1 MKLSKNNIQSKLQK
15 EAHQIPHFSI
25 RKLTIGAASVLLS
38 TSLYLN
44 WNNLNALAAENS
56 STKHGTYD
64 VNKKQENPPAANE
77 SLKTT
82 NKMVDKKLVNQKVN
96 QTDAELKAHI
106 ATAENLNS
114 DKITPKTNQQL
125 DLAIATAKTAI
136 QSYSEDAKKDT
147 AHRLKTVV
155 LQAKKEAAEKTK
167 KESVKSVS
175 VDNLKAL
182 SDQLFDKT
190 MHLDQTKADKGE
202 LQKIIDFGIELDSF
216 LKNKNLKAE
225 QLNNYETNAKRMLAL
240 VDKLPKIQINAHGK
254 SMPQSRSY
262 ADRDGEDR
270 DFDLKNLSLHKPLSA
285 KEFNSDQ
292 FKLQQEKN
300 SAIAF
305 LQYALSW
312 NNNPQNTVVDET
324 AGGNKVKD
332 EEIKENAILGINVA
346 NNREQIR
353 QWLDYVFW
361 HKRGMFIVPQSPDGN
376 TTGNDVFALYKP
388 GTFLYGTHNNAKEI
402 PTVKEIHNTV
412 YVKNSLIKD
421 QTGKLVGY
429 HWTVEFNQQ
438 HADRKSGHY
447 YFTTPKGQSIVSSND
462 SKNGI
467 KFADAAIVSTDASGH
482 SKTLTGR
489 GYTVDN
495 IWQNATQNDFLPADR
510 VSGTAQGPEKY
521 YGQQNWK
528 TYTKNGVNQ
537 WWGCGNFAK
546 WSYIGSAHTLK
557 DIIYKHYWQ
566 GSNYS
571 QSGCTKLNKDEWGD
585 EAQFTN
591 SRDGIKMGPF
601 IDNLY
606 KYKYDFVNGK
616 SSDYQRIDYAQLIQE
631 NTDRVYMFEAKQD
644 DPNTY
649 KITFDTR
656 IDDPKSTNVHNPYYA
671 AGYHSYENRTTVNYM
686 QWGGLRFKPELSITV
701 NGKKNNILVDPQT
714 HNDYVEVHE
723 GEKTKISLNS
733 KNDKQGLAMWS
744 TEYKSTS
751 ALSWQLGKAD
761 ENLFNADYKETP
773 VDVDNNAANPYVHQN
788 ARMELSGVVIAK
800 PGSEMNIAWA
810 GSGMPNFTADDITS
824 VYGDKTQM
832 DDGLNAFLPNREI
845 RAVNVRVIPA
855 AAYAQ
860 KTKIAIR
867 FKGQQIVLS
876 EQEKQAI
883 KKTIYDANKD
893 HYDIKNGEN
902 GITVDNSGNVSFTIQ
917 FNAAKH
923 KDDRANMQ
931 YRTLKLKPADTLSYT
946 TIDIKPVDGSASF
959 SLNSKNGAI
968 DPTLTV
974 YNHEPYQV
982 KVNATDTTSKMNDFL
997 TSGGTNVPN
1006 LTTDHND
1013 YQKNHRGMHVDDKT
1027 PYVLTMNGQGL
1038 SKDGKTYKIKFESWD
1053 GNDTKTVSQ
1062 EVKVVVADQAGRYQN
1077 KVKGRTWTVE
1087 VNDKIADHLKPENF
1101 VDDSTKAMLGKAPSG
1116 VAGKTGVTYTFKNGV
1131 PAHDHVTKGNTP
1143 KDVTVVAKFTDNST
1157 LEIKGKLIV
1166 NDTQAPIVEFDTT
1179 DHKVAN
1185 EGNNN
1190 YQLNVYSNEKF
1201 DVAIKAHDN
1210 SNIVQDLRAKQGN
1223 TLPQWISSDEEQVQT
1238 KYKADTKGKRDS
1250 KGTSNN
1256 PYIIH
1261 LTGTVPNNMVN
1272 QTYKVSATA
1281 WDDVDHTGT
1290 ANLEIHILPQCD
1302 KYKNLLQGKTQT
1314 IEVKEAIPD
1323 IKSFV
1328 TAKGVQLPDSVKY
1341 AYEGTGF
1348 DNTNIKEQ
1356 NAVIKLTFADKSY
1369 LDVHAK
1375 LNVQDTHLATVQFAS
1390 TDAHVKVSD
1399 NKYIQSTKPS
1409 DTKQS
1414 KVTITAY
1421 VNEEF
1426 GVNVNANDN
1435 SGHIQDVLLSKDN
1448 GSLAWMTSNDRDY
1461 QQHNR
1466 YKAVSESHPY
1476 QIQLTGTPT
1485 TKGTS
1490 TAVIKTWDGA
1500 NHEGDIKFTINVLD
1514 QAAQFD
1520 GDKLNGA
1527 TKTVEVNDN
1536 VVLSPTDFVDAKTQA
1551 LLKKAA
1557 NDVKYTWTTSDG
1569 KQPANNTVST
1579 KTNGKY
1585 QPSDVK
1591 IIAKFSDGS
1600 TKTITGH
1607 LIVQDT
1613 KAPTVK
1619 FEETPNVTGNKI
1631 TIGTETSNNQK
1642 SVTITTYRNEKFS
1655 FDVKANDNSKLVSD
1669 VKLTG
1674 TTLEGTSTDHDSK
1687 KDHGTDPYTLTIFG
1701 SFTPTTQTGQYTRA
1715 IQATDKAGN
1724 SSNTSF
1730 KFYVK
1735 EQAAQF
1741 DGQTLTGQTQ
1751 TVTLHTKIN
1760 QNEVERYVSDATKSL
1775 LKKANGNVTYS
1786 FKDMKEL
1793 STDAVSAD
1801 GKQVHVIATFS
1812 DKSTKEIIGT
1822 LIVNDKNA
1830 PTVNFVKGTNSGPV
1844 QIDNQSKTITVY
1856 RNENFNIN
1864 ANVKDDSK
1872 VVNDA
1877 KLTSKDTATHNEFT
1891 ITTDHDSNHNHGHDP
1906 YVLNISGGFGTQAKL
1921 GSYSRTIHA
1930 VDGNNNS
1937 GDTNFKFVVKDQ
1949 AAQFDGD
1956 QLHGAT
1962 KTVEVNSG
1970 YTPKAEDFI
1979 DKNTLTKIKAAN
1991 GNVALSFKQ
2000 GTPKIE
2006 TVKTETVPITV
2017 TFSDKSTRVING
2029 TLKVQDT
2036 TVPSLKLIKTNSNKK
2051 NRVGE
2056 ITCTPSDSKHKN
2068 STATVV
2074 VYRNEQFSIQALAT
2088 DNSNIINDARF
2099 HGSAADITDNH
2110 DVYQAQYRGKKG
2122 KVNDPY
2128 VVTIE
2133 GGFSKDLKFD
2143 PNTHTKTIDGSYV
2156 RAWDGVDNTNDLKI
2170 KFIVKDQS
2178 AQFDNDKLNGT
2189 TKVVEINSAN
2199 IPQAQDF
2206 IDPATLKKLNAAKD
2220 GITCTFVGDKA
2231 PKIDTVKINEP
2242 VNVVVTFSDKST
2254 KTIQGHLTV
2263 KDTTAPVITVSKA
2276 EKGKCVVNGDQIT
2289 VYNNEPFNLNVS
2301 AVDNSNHVSNITI
2314 EGTHEGVSLT
2324 SDHKGEGSKAKPYT
2338 AVISGTFNDKGTHTI
2353 TLDAT
2358 DASHNKGTKKL
2369 TVVVKGQDAQFDNQ
2383 TLTGITKTVEV
2394 NDDSVSLKPEDFV
2407 SQDTKNLLGKATKGV
2422 KWTFVDNKELDK
2434 SKVTSAN
2441 TGKEVHI
2448 KAEFA
2453 DKTSKTIVG
2462 HLIVQDTKAPTLE
2475 LVSSDPKSKDIV
2487 VTKGSDNSY
2496 NITVYRGR
2504 EFKLLAK
2511 ATDNSHVVTDVNI
2524 AGGDINGF
2532 SNDHDTYIKNLAKN
2546 PKGTSK
2552 DPYVLTMKGTFA
2564 NDFSTGLYTRT
2575 VTAKDASGH
2584 STTITMKITLKS
2596 QNERFKDEFHGYKV
2610 LVPEQLDWPQIFK
2623 AENQPVPPKDFV
2635 AIPAD
2640 APDNLSYRFEC
2651 DDSGNPCIYVDFAD
2665 KSSLK
2670 LSLETIT
2677 ADAQNKNRV
2686 AETIQRNIIIK
2697 KDGQSTTS
2705 VQKAEF
2711 IRYIILKSEGIS
2723 KISSIALDKD
2733 LRSASISDEYGQWLT
2748 KSKSNDNEVTYS
2760 DNAELSKYDAK
2771 KIVGYQKVE
2780 TANDTLEVKPNS
2792 NDSINK
2798 YLIEKTDEND
2808 FSPAKKI
2815 PDIVIEYKRLADVIS
2830 VGPNVEKPAGY
2841 VTVTFSAGEHGKL
2854 SGTTSYYVN
2863 PEATQVELTAPTV
2876 QANTGYKFKTWD
2888 KALKGQFKSD
2898 TKITAQYEQLAN
2910 VITND
2915 GQHEKPAG
2923 YVTVTF
2929 DAGEHGKL
2937 SGQTSYY
2944 VNPEATQVELTAPTV
2959 QANTGYKFKTWDKA
2973 LKGQFKSD
2981 TKITAQYEQ
2990 LANVI
2995 TNDGQHEKP
3004 AGYVTV
3010 TFDAGEHGKLSGQT
3024 SYYVNPE
3031 ATQVELT
3038 APTVQANT
3046 GYKFKTWDKALKG
3059 QFKSDTKITAQ
3070 YEQLANVITNDGQH
3084 EKPAG
3089 YVTVTFDAGE
3099 HGKLSGQTSYYVN
3112 PEATQVELT
3121 APTVQ
3126 ANTGYKFKTWDK
3138 ALKGQFKSDTKI
3150 TAQYEQLANVI
3161 TNDGQHEKPAGYVT
3175 VTFDAGEHGKLSGQT
3190 SYYVNPEATQVELT
3204 APTVQANT
3212 GYKFK
3217 TWDKALKGQFK
3228 SDTKITAQYEQL
3240 ANVITNDGQ
3249 HEKPAGYVTVTF
3261 DAGEHG
3267 KLSGQ
3272 TSYYVNPEATQV
3284 ELTAPTVQANTGY
3297 KFKTWDKALKGQF
3310 KSDTKIT
3317 AQYEQLAN
3325 VITNDGQHE
3334 KPAGYVTV
3342 TFDAGEHG
3350 KLSGQTSYYVNPEA
3364 TQVELTAPTVQANT
3378 GYKFKTWD
3386 KALKGQFKSDTKITA
3401 QYEQLANVITNDGQ
3415 HEKPAGYV
3423 TVTFDAGEHGKLS
3436 GQTSYYVNPEA
3447 TQVELTAPTVQANT
3461 GYKFK
3466 TWDKALKGQFKSD
3479 TKITAQY
3486 EQLANVITNDGQ
3498 HEKPAGYVTVTFDA
3512 GEHGKLSGQTSYYV
3526 NPEATQVELT
3536 APTVQAN
3543 TGYKFKTWDKALK
3556 GQFKSDT
3563 KITAQYE
3570 QLANVITNDGQHE
3583 KPAGYVTVTFD
3594 AGEHGKLS
3602 GQTSYY
3608 VNPEATQVELTA
3620 PTVQANTGYKF
3631 KTWDKALK
3639 GQFKSDTKITAQ
3651 YEQLANVI
3659 TNDGQ
3664 HEKPAGYV
3672 TVTFDAG
3679 EHGKLSGQT
3688 SYYVNP
3694 EATQVELTAP
3704 TVQANTGYKFKTW
3717 DKALKGQFKSDT
3729 KITAQYEQLANVIT
3743 NDGQHE
3749 KPAGYVTVTFDAGE
3763 HGKLSGQ
3770 TSYYVN
3776 PEATQVE
3783 LTAPTVQANTGYK
3796 FKTWDKALKGQFKSD
3811 TKITAQYEQLANVIT
3826 NDGQHEKPAGYV
3838 TVTFDAGEHGKL
3850 SGQTSYYVNPE
3861 ATQVELTA
3869 PTVQANTGYKFKTW
3883 DKALKGQFKSDTK
3896 ITAQY
3901 EQLANVITN
3910 DGQHEKPAGYV
3921 TVTFDAGEHGKLSG
3935 QTSYYVNPEAT
3946 QVELT
3951 APTVQANTGYKF
3963 KTWDK
3968 ALKGQFKSDT
3978 KITAQYEQL
3987 ANVITNDGQHEK
3999 PAGYVTVTFDAGEHG
4014 KLSGQTSYYVNPEA
4028 TQVELTAPTVQANT
4042 GYKFKTWD
4050 KALKGQFKS
4059 DTKITAQYEQLA
4071 NVITNDGQHEKPA
4084 GYVTV
4089 TFDAGEHGK
4098 LSGQTSY
4105 YVNPEATQVELTAPT
4120 VQANTGYKFK
4130 TWDKALKG
4138 QFKSDTK
4145 ITAQYEQ
4152 LANVIT
4158 NDGQHEKPAGY
4169 VTVTFDAGEHGKL
4182 SGQTSYYVNP
4192 EATQVELTAP
4202 TVQANTGYKF
4212 KTWDKALKG
4221 QFKSDTKI
4229 TAQYNKYD
4237 DVIPVGPNVQKPI
4250 DNISNNDTIGNDLMN
4265 NTSDLN
4271 NEANKLLTANK
4282 PKDLST
4288 TEKKTNSKITK
4299 RLPQTGEKEN
4309 SVLGL
4314 LIIGLSG
4321 LLGIV
4326 DRKKRKDK

>member
-1 MKLSKNNIQSKLQK
+1 MGEVLKMKLSKNNIQSKLQK

-190 MHLDQTKADKGE
+190 MHLDQTKADKGDV
-202 LQKIIDFGIELDSF
+202 QKIIDFGIELDGF

-262 ADRDGEDR
+262 EDRDGEDR

-429 HWTVEFNQQ
+429 HWTVEFNHQ

-462 SKNGI
+462 SKNGV

-510 VSGTAQGPEKY
+510 VSGTAQGPETY
-521 YGQQNWK
+521 YGKQSWK
-528 TYTKNGVNQ
+528 TYTRNGVNL
-537 WWGCGNFAK
+537 WWGGGSFSRWN
-546 WSYIGSAHTLK
+546 YIGSAHTLK

-566 GSNYS
+566 GSNYP

-606 KYKYDFVNGK
+606 KYKYDFNKGE

-631 NTDRVYMFEAKQD
+631 NTDRVYMFESKQD
-644 DPNTY
+644 DTNTY

-671 AGYHSYENRTTVNYM
+671 AGYHSYENKTTVNYM
-686 QWGGLRFKPELSITV
+686 QWGGLRFKPELSITI

-744 TEYKSTS
+744 TDYKSTS

-773 VDVDNNAANPYVHQN
+773 VDADNNAANPYVHQN

-810 GSGMPNFTADDITS
+810 GSGMPNFTADDITNI
-824 VYGDKTQM
+824 YGNKTQM

-845 RAVNVRVIPA
+845 RSVNVRVIPA

-876 EQEKQAI
+876 EQEKQDI

-923 KDDRANMQ
+923 KGDRANMQ
-931 YRTLKLKPADTLSYT
+931 YRKLTLKPADTLSYT

-997 TSGGTNVPN
+997 TNGGTNVTG
-1006 LTTDHND
+1006 LSTDHNE
-1013 YQKNHRGMHVDDKT
+1013 YQKNHRGMQVDDKT

-1087 VNDKIADHLKPENF
+1087 VNDKTADHLKPDNF

-1166 NDTQAPIVEFDTT
+1166 NDTQNPIVEFDTT
-1179 DHKVAN
+1179 DHKIVN

-1190 YQLNVYSNEKF
+1190 YRLNVYSNEKF

-1210 SNIVQDLRAKQGN
+1210 SNIVQDLRVKYGN
-1223 TLPQWISSDEEQVQT
+1223 TLPNWISSDEDQVQT
-1238 KYKADTKGKRDS
+1238 KYKSDTKGKRDS

-1290 ANLEIHILPQCD
+1290 ANLEIHVLPQCD
-1302 KYKNLLQGKTQT
+1302 KYKNLLQGNTQT

-1323 IKSFV
+1323 IKTFV
-1328 TAKGVQLPDSVKY
+1328 TAKGVKLPNNVKY
-1341 AYEGTGF
+1341 TYKGTGF

-1356 NAVIKLTFADKSY
+1356 NAVIKLTFADNSY
-1369 LDVHAK
+1369 IDVNAK

-1399 NKYIQSTKPS
+1399 NKYLQSTKPS

-1414 KVTITAY
+1414 SVTITAY
-1421 VNEEF
+1421 VNEQL

-1435 SGHIQDVLLSKDN
+1435 SGHILDVLLSKDN
-1448 GSLAWMTSNDRDY
+1448 GSLTWMTSNDRDY

-1466 YKAVSESHPY
+1466 NKAVSESHPY

-1585 QPSDVK
+1585 QPSDIK

-1619 FEETPNVTGNKI
+1619 FEMTPNVTGNKI

-1642 SVTITTYRNEKFS
+1642 LVTITTYRNEKFS

-1687 KDHGTDPYTLTIFG
+1687 KDHGTDPYKLTISG
-1701 SFTPTTQTGQYTRA
+1701 SFTPTTQTGQYTRT

-1760 QNEVERYVSDATKSL
+1760 PNEVERYVSDATKSL

-1856 RNENFNIN
+1856 RNEKFNIN

-1872 VVNDA
+1872 VVKDA
-1877 KLTSKDTATHNEFT
+1877 KLISKDAATHTEFT

-1906 YVLNISGGFGTQAKL
+1906 YVLNISGSFTDKAAL
-1921 GSYSRTIHA
+1921 GNYSRTIHA
-1930 VDGNNNS
+1930 VDGNNNA
-1937 GDTNFKFVVKDQ
+1937 GDTNFKFVVKNQ
-1949 AAQFDGD
+1949 SAQFDSD
-1956 QLHGAT
+1956 QLNGAT

-1979 DKNTLTKIKAAN
+1979 DKATKQKLDAAN
-1991 GNVALSFKQ
+1991 GTENYAFAKQ
-2000 GTPKIE
+2000 PTIDK
-2006 TVKTETVPITV
+2006 VKTETVPITV
-2017 TFSDKSTRVING
+2017 TFSDGSHKVING

-2178 AQFDNDKLNGT
+2178 AQFDNDKLNGI
-2189 TKVVEINSAN
+2189 TKIVEINSAN

-2206 IDPATLKKLNAAKD
+2206 IDPATLKKLSSAKD
-2220 GITCTFVGDKA
+2220 GITCTFADGKE
-2231 PKIDTVKINEP
+2231 PKIDTVKTNEK
-2242 VNVVVTFSDKST
+2242 VSVVVTFSDKST
-2254 KTIQGHLTV
+2254 KTIYGHLTV
-2263 KDTTAPVITVSKA
+2263 KDTTAPAITVSKA

-2338 AVISGTFNDKGTHTI
+2338 SVISGTFNDKGKHTI
-2353 TLDAT
+2353 TLNAT
-2358 DASHNKGTKKL
+2358 DASNNKGTKKL
-2369 TVVVKGQDAQFDNQ
+2369 TVVVKDQADQFDNQ

-2453 DKTSKTIVG
+2453 DKTSKTILG

-2475 LVSSDPKSKDIV
+2475 LVSSDPKSKDVV

-2511 ATDNSHVVTDVNI
+2511 ATDNSHIVTDVNI

-2610 LVPEQLDWPQIFK
+2610 LVPEKLDWQQIFK

-2640 APDNLSYRFEC
+2640 APDNLSYKFEC

-2748 KSKSNDNEVTYS
+2748 KSKSNDNVVTYS

-2771 KIVGYQKVE
+2771 NIVGYQKVE

-2815 PDIVIEYKRLADVIS
+2815 SDIVIEYKRLA
-2830 VGPNVEKPAGY
+2830 
-2841 VTVTFSAGEHGKL
+2841 
-2854 SGTTSYYVN
+2854 
-2863 PEATQVELTAPTV
+2863 
-2876 QANTGYKFKTWD
+2876 
-2888 KALKGQFKSD
+2888 
-2898 TKITAQYEQLAN
+2898 
-2910 VITND
+2910 
-2915 GQHEKPAG
+2915 
-2923 YVTVTF
+2923 
-2929 DAGEHGKL
+2929 
-2937 SGQTSYY
+2937 
-2944 VNPEATQVELTAPTV
+2944 
-2959 QANTGYKFKTWDKA
+2959 
-2973 LKGQFKSD
+2973 
-2981 TKITAQYEQ
+2981 
-2990 LANVI
+2990 
-2995 TNDGQHEKP
+2995 
-3004 AGYVTV
+3004 
-3010 TFDAGEHGKLSGQT
+3010 
-3024 SYYVNPE
+3024 
-3031 ATQVELT
+3031 
-3038 APTVQANT
+3038 
-3046 GYKFKTWDKALKG
+3046 
-3059 QFKSDTKITAQ
+3059 
-3070 YEQLANVITNDGQH
+3070 
-3084 EKPAG
+3084 
-3089 YVTVTFDAGE
+3089 
-3099 HGKLSGQTSYYVN
+3099 
-3112 PEATQVELT
+3112 
-3121 APTVQ
+3121 
-3126 ANTGYKFKTWDK
+3126 
-3138 ALKGQFKSDTKI
+3138 
-3150 TAQYEQLANVI
+3150 
-3161 TNDGQHEKPAGYVT
+3161 
-3175 VTFDAGEHGKLSGQT
+3175 
-3190 SYYVNPEATQVELT
+3190 
-3204 APTVQANT
+3204 
-3212 GYKFK
+3212 
-3217 TWDKALKGQFK
+3217 
-3228 SDTKITAQYEQL
+3228 
-3240 ANVITNDGQ
+3240 
-3249 HEKPAGYVTVTF
+3249 
-3261 DAGEHG
+3261 
-3267 KLSGQ
+3267 
-3272 TSYYVNPEATQV
+3272 
-3284 ELTAPTVQANTGY
+3284 
-3297 KFKTWDKALKGQF
+3297 
-3310 KSDTKIT
+3310 
-3317 AQYEQLAN
+3317 
-3325 VITNDGQHE
+3325 
-3334 KPAGYVTV
+3334 
-3342 TFDAGEHG
+3342 
-3350 KLSGQTSYYVNPEA
+3350 
-3364 TQVELTAPTVQANT
+3364 
-3378 GYKFKTWD
+3378 
-3386 KALKGQFKSDTKITA
+3386 
-3401 QYEQLANVITNDGQ
+3401 
-3415 HEKPAGYV
+3415 
-3423 TVTFDAGEHGKLS
+3423 
-3436 GQTSYYVNPEA
+3436 
-3447 TQVELTAPTVQANT
+3447 
-3461 GYKFK
+3461 
-3466 TWDKALKGQFKSD
+3466 
-3479 TKITAQY
+3479 
-3486 EQLANVITNDGQ
+3486 
-3498 HEKPAGYVTVTFDA
+3498 
-3512 GEHGKLSGQTSYYV
+3512 
-3526 NPEATQVELT
+3526 
-3536 APTVQAN
+3536 
-3543 TGYKFKTWDKALK
+3543 
-3556 GQFKSDT
+3556 
-3563 KITAQYE
+3563 
-3570 QLANVITNDGQHE
+3570 
-3583 KPAGYVTVTFD
+3583 
-3594 AGEHGKLS
+3594 
-3602 GQTSYY
+3602 
-3608 VNPEATQVELTA
+3608 
-3620 PTVQANTGYKF
+3620 
-3631 KTWDKALK
+3631 
-3639 GQFKSDTKITAQ
+3639 
-3651 YEQLANVI
+3651 
-3659 TNDGQ
+3659 
-3664 HEKPAGYV
+3664 
-3672 TVTFDAG
+3672 
-3679 EHGKLSGQT
+3679 
-3688 SYYVNP
+3688 
-3694 EATQVELTAP
+3694 
-3704 TVQANTGYKFKTW
+3704 
-3717 DKALKGQFKSDT
+3717 
-3729 KITAQYEQLANVIT
+3729 
-3743 NDGQHE
+3743 
-3749 KPAGYVTVTFDAGE
+3749 
-3763 HGKLSGQ
+3763 
-3770 TSYYVN
+3770 
-3776 PEATQVE
+3776 
-3783 LTAPTVQANTGYK
+3783 
-3796 FKTWDKALKGQFKSD
+3796 
-3811 TKITAQYEQLANVIT
+3811 
-3826 NDGQHEKPAGYV
+3826 
-3838 TVTFDAGEHGKL
+3838 
-3850 SGQTSYYVNPE
+3850 
-3861 ATQVELTA
+3861 
-3869 PTVQANTGYKFKTW
+3869 
-3883 DKALKGQFKSDTK
+3883 
-3896 ITAQY
+3896 
-3901 EQLANVITN
+3901 
-3910 DGQHEKPAGYV
+3910 
-3921 TVTFDAGEHGKLSG
+3921 
-3935 QTSYYVNPEAT
+3935 
-3946 QVELT
+3946 
-3951 APTVQANTGYKF
+3951 
-3963 KTWDK
+3963 
-3968 ALKGQFKSDT
+3968 
-3978 KITAQYEQL
+3978 
-3987 ANVITNDGQHEK
+3987 
-3999 PAGYVTVTFDAGEHG
+3999 
-4014 KLSGQTSYYVNPEA
+4014 
-4028 TQVELTAPTVQANT
+4028 
-4042 GYKFKTWD
+4042 
-4050 KALKGQFKS
+4050 
-4059 DTKITAQYEQLA
+4059 
-4071 NVITNDGQHEKPA
+4071 
-4084 GYVTV
+4084 
-4089 TFDAGEHGK
+4089 
-4098 LSGQTSY
+4098 
-4105 YVNPEATQVELTAPT
+4105 
-4120 VQANTGYKFK
+4120 
-4130 TWDKALKG
+4130 
-4138 QFKSDTK
+4138 
-4145 ITAQYEQ
+4145 
-4152 LANVIT
+4152 
-4158 NDGQHEKPAGY
+4158 
-4169 VTVTFDAGEHGKL
+4169 
-4182 SGQTSYYVNP
+4182 
-4192 EATQVELTAP
+4192 
-4202 TVQANTGYKF
+4202 
-4212 KTWDKALKG
+4212 
-4221 QFKSDTKI
+4221 
-4229 TAQYNKYD
+4229 

>member
-262 ADRDGEDR
+262 EDRDGEDR

-300 SAIAF
+300 SVIAF

-312 NNNPQNTVVDET
+312 NNDDRNKILDET
-324 AGGNKVKD
+324 AGNVMVKD
-332 EEIKENAILGINVA
+332 EEIHQNAILGINVA
-346 NNREQIR
+346 KNREQIR
-353 QWLDYVFW
+353 KWLDYVFW

-376 TTGNDVFALYKP
+376 TTGTDVFALYKP

-482 SKTLTGR
+482 SKTLTGK
-489 GYTVDN
+489 GYTVDS

-510 VSGTAQGPEKY
+510 VSGTAQGPETY
-521 YGQQNWK
+521 YGKQSWK

-585 EAQFTN
+585 EAQYTN

-606 KYKYDFVNGK
+606 KYKYDFANGQ

-744 TEYKSTS
+744 TGYKSTS

-810 GSGMPNFTADDITS
+810 GSGMPNFTDEDITS
-824 VYGDKTQM
+824 IYGDKTKM

-876 EQEKQAI
+876 EQEKQDI

-923 KDDRANMQ
+923 KGDRANMQ
-931 YRTLKLKPADTLSYT
+931 YRKLTLKPADTLSYT

-997 TSGGTNVPN
+997 TNSGTNVPN
-1006 LTTDHND
+1006 LTTDHID
-1013 YQKNHRGMHVDDKT
+1013 YQKNHRGMQVDDKT

-1038 SKDGKTYKIKFESWD
+1038 PKDGKTYKIKFESWD
-1053 GNDTKTVSQ
+1053 GNDTKTMSQ
-1062 EVKVVVADQAGRYQN
+1062 DVKVVVADQAGRYQN

-1087 VNDKIADHLKPENF
+1087 VNDKTSDHLKPDNF

-1116 VAGKTGVTYTFKNGV
+1116 VAGKTGVTYTFKNDV

-1166 NDTQAPIVEFDTT
+1166 NDTQKPIVEFDTT
-1179 DHKVAN
+1179 DHKIVN

-1190 YQLNVYSNEKF
+1190 YRLNVYSNEKF

-1210 SNIVQDLRAKQGN
+1210 SNIVRDLRVKHGN

-1238 KYKADTKGKRDS
+1238 KYKSDTKGQRDS

-1261 LTGTVPNNMVN
+1261 ITGTVPNNIVN
-1272 QTYKVSATA
+1272 QEYSIPATA
-1281 WDDVDHTGT
+1281 WDDVDNTGT
-1290 ANLEIHILPQCD
+1290 ARLYLKVLPQCD
-1302 KYKNLLQGKTQT
+1302 KYKNLLHGKTQT

-1328 TAKGVQLPDSVKY
+1328 TAKGVKLPDSVKY
-1341 AYEGTGF
+1341 TYKGTGF

-1356 NAVIKLTFADKSY
+1356 NAVIKLTFADNSY
-1369 LDVHAK
+1369 IDVNAK

-1435 SGHIQDVLLSKDN
+1435 SGHILDVLLSKDN

-1466 YKAVSESHPY
+1466 NKAVSESHPY

-1687 KDHGTDPYTLTIFG
+1687 KDHGTDPYKLTISG
-1701 SFTPTTQTGQYTRA
+1701 SFTPTTQTGQYTRT

-1906 YVLNISGGFGTQAKL
+1906 YVLNISGSFTDKATL
-1921 GSYSRTIHA
+1921 GNYSRTIHA

-1937 GDTNFKFVVKDQ
+1937 GDTNFKFVVKEQ

-1956 QLHGAT
+1956 QLNGAT

-1979 DKNTLTKIKAAN
+1979 DKATKQKLDAAN
-1991 GNVALSFKQ
+1991 GTENYAFAKQ
-2000 GTPKIE
+2000 PTIDK
-2006 TVKTETVPITV
+2006 VKTETVPITV
-2017 TFSDKSTRVING
+2017 TFSDGSHKVING

-2178 AQFDNDKLNGT
+2178 AQFDNDKLNGI
-2189 TKVVEINSAN
+2189 TKIVEINSAN

-2206 IDPATLKKLNAAKD
+2206 IDPATLKKLSSAKD
-2220 GITCTFVGDKA
+2220 GITCTFADGKE
-2231 PKIDTVKINEP
+2231 PKIDTVKTNEK
-2242 VNVVVTFSDKST
+2242 VSVVVTFSDKST
-2254 KTIQGHLTV
+2254 KTIYGHLTV
-2263 KDTTAPVITVSKA
+2263 KDTTAPAITVSKA

-2338 AVISGTFNDKGTHTI
+2338 SVISGTFNDKGKHTI
-2353 TLDAT
+2353 TLNAT
-2358 DASHNKGTKKL
+2358 DASNNKGTKKL
-2369 TVVVKGQDAQFDNQ
+2369 TVVVKDQADQFDNQ

-2394 NDDSVSLKPEDFV
+2394 NDDSVSLNPEDFV

-2453 DKTSKTIVG
+2453 DKTSKTILG

-2475 LVSSDPKSKDIV
+2475 LVSSDPKSKDVV
-2487 VTKGSDNSY
+2487 VTKGSNNSY
-2496 NITVYRGR
+2496 NITVYCGR

-2524 AGGDINGF
+2524 AGGDIKGF

-2686 AETIQRNIIIK
+2686 AETIQRNIIIR

-2705 VQKAEF
+2705 VQKVEF

-2748 KSKSNDNEVTYS
+2748 KSKSNDNVVTYS

-2771 KIVGYQKVE
+2771 NIVGYQKVE

-2815 PDIVIEYKRLADVIS
+2815 SDIVIEYKRLADVI
-2830 VGPNVEKPAGY
+2830 
-2841 VTVTFSAGEHGKL
+2841 
-2854 SGTTSYYVN
+2854 
-2863 PEATQVELTAPTV
+2863 
-2876 QANTGYKFKTWD
+2876 
-2888 KALKGQFKSD
+2888 
-2898 TKITAQYEQLAN
+2898 
-2910 VITND
+2910 
-2915 GQHEKPAG
+2915 
-2923 YVTVTF
+2923 
-2929 DAGEHGKL
+2929 
-2937 SGQTSYY
+2937 
-2944 VNPEATQVELTAPTV
+2944 
-2959 QANTGYKFKTWDKA
+2959 
-2973 LKGQFKSD
+2973 
-2981 TKITAQYEQ
+2981 
-2990 LANVI
+2990 
-2995 TNDGQHEKP
+2995 
-3004 AGYVTV
+3004 
-3010 TFDAGEHGKLSGQT
+3010 
-3024 SYYVNPE
+3024 
-3031 ATQVELT
+3031 
-3038 APTVQANT
+3038 
-3046 GYKFKTWDKALKG
+3046 
-3059 QFKSDTKITAQ
+3059 
-3070 YEQLANVITNDGQH
+3070 
-3084 EKPAG
+3084 
-3089 YVTVTFDAGE
+3089 
-3099 HGKLSGQTSYYVN
+3099 
-3112 PEATQVELT
+3112 
-3121 APTVQ
+3121 
-3126 ANTGYKFKTWDK
+3126 
-3138 ALKGQFKSDTKI
+3138 
-3150 TAQYEQLANVI
+3150 
-3161 TNDGQHEKPAGYVT
+3161 
-3175 VTFDAGEHGKLSGQT
+3175 
-3190 SYYVNPEATQVELT
+3190 
-3204 APTVQANT
+3204 
-3212 GYKFK
+3212 
-3217 TWDKALKGQFK
+3217 
-3228 SDTKITAQYEQL
+3228 
-3240 ANVITNDGQ
+3240 
-3249 HEKPAGYVTVTF
+3249 
-3261 DAGEHG
+3261 
-3267 KLSGQ
+3267 
-3272 TSYYVNPEATQV
+3272 
-3284 ELTAPTVQANTGY
+3284 
-3297 KFKTWDKALKGQF
+3297 
-3310 KSDTKIT
+3310 
-3317 AQYEQLAN
+3317 
-3325 VITNDGQHE
+3325 
-3334 KPAGYVTV
+3334 
-3342 TFDAGEHG
+3342 
-3350 KLSGQTSYYVNPEA
+3350 
-3364 TQVELTAPTVQANT
+3364 
-3378 GYKFKTWD
+3378 
-3386 KALKGQFKSDTKITA
+3386 
-3401 QYEQLANVITNDGQ
+3401 
-3415 HEKPAGYV
+3415 
-3423 TVTFDAGEHGKLS
+3423 
-3436 GQTSYYVNPEA
+3436 
-3447 TQVELTAPTVQANT
+3447 
-3461 GYKFK
+3461 
-3466 TWDKALKGQFKSD
+3466 
-3479 TKITAQY
+3479 
-3486 EQLANVITNDGQ
+3486 
-3498 HEKPAGYVTVTFDA
+3498 
-3512 GEHGKLSGQTSYYV
+3512 
-3526 NPEATQVELT
+3526 
-3536 APTVQAN
+3536 
-3543 TGYKFKTWDKALK
+3543 
-3556 GQFKSDT
+3556 
-3563 KITAQYE
+3563 
-3570 QLANVITNDGQHE
+3570 
-3583 KPAGYVTVTFD
+3583 
-3594 AGEHGKLS
+3594 
-3602 GQTSYY
+3602 
-3608 VNPEATQVELTA
+3608 
-3620 PTVQANTGYKF
+3620 
-3631 KTWDKALK
+3631 
-3639 GQFKSDTKITAQ
+3639 
-3651 YEQLANVI
+3651 
-3659 TNDGQ
+3659 
-3664 HEKPAGYV
+3664 
-3672 TVTFDAG
+3672 
-3679 EHGKLSGQT
+3679 
-3688 SYYVNP
+3688 
-3694 EATQVELTAP
+3694 
-3704 TVQANTGYKFKTW
+3704 
-3717 DKALKGQFKSDT
+3717 
-3729 KITAQYEQLANVIT
+3729 
-3743 NDGQHE
+3743 
-3749 KPAGYVTVTFDAGE
+3749 
-3763 HGKLSGQ
+3763 
-3770 TSYYVN
+3770 
-3776 PEATQVE
+3776 
-3783 LTAPTVQANTGYK
+3783 
-3796 FKTWDKALKGQFKSD
+3796 
-3811 TKITAQYEQLANVIT
+3811 
-3826 NDGQHEKPAGYV
+3826 
-3838 TVTFDAGEHGKL
+3838 
-3850 SGQTSYYVNPE
+3850 
-3861 ATQVELTA
+3861 
-3869 PTVQANTGYKFKTW
+3869 
-3883 DKALKGQFKSDTK
+3883 
-3896 ITAQY
+3896 
-3901 EQLANVITN
+3901 
-3910 DGQHEKPAGYV
+3910 
-3921 TVTFDAGEHGKLSG
+3921 
-3935 QTSYYVNPEAT
+3935 
-3946 QVELT
+3946 
-3951 APTVQANTGYKF
+3951 
-3963 KTWDK
+3963 
-3968 ALKGQFKSDT
+3968 
-3978 KITAQYEQL
+3978 
-3987 ANVITNDGQHEK
+3987 
-3999 PAGYVTVTFDAGEHG
+3999 
-4014 KLSGQTSYYVNPEA
+4014 
-4028 TQVELTAPTVQANT
+4028 
-4042 GYKFKTWD
+4042 
-4050 KALKGQFKS
+4050 
-4059 DTKITAQYEQLA
+4059 
-4071 NVITNDGQHEKPA
+4071 
-4084 GYVTV
+4084 
-4089 TFDAGEHGK
+4089 
-4098 LSGQTSY
+4098 
-4105 YVNPEATQVELTAPT
+4105 
-4120 VQANTGYKFK
+4120 
-4130 TWDKALKG
+4130 
-4138 QFKSDTK
+4138 
-4145 ITAQYEQ
+4145 
-4152 LANVIT
+4152 
-4158 NDGQHEKPAGY
+4158 
-4169 VTVTFDAGEHGKL
+4169 
-4182 SGQTSYYVNP
+4182 
-4192 EATQVELTAP
+4192 
-4202 TVQANTGYKF
+4202 
-4212 KTWDKALKG
+4212 
-4221 QFKSDTKI
+4221 
-4229 TAQYNKYD
+4229 
-4237 DVIPVGPNVQKPI
+4237 PVGPNVQKPV
-4250 DNISNNDTIGNDLMN
+4250 DNISNNNTIGNDLMN

-4271 NEANKLLTANK
+4271 NEVTESSTANK
-4282 PKDLST
+4282 QKDLSA

>member
-1 MKLSKNNIQSKLQK
+1 MGEVLKMKLSKNNIQSKLQK

-190 MHLDQTKADKGE
+190 MHLDQTKADKGDV
-202 LQKIIDFGIELDSF
+202 QKIIDFGIELDGF

-262 ADRDGEDR
+262 EDRDGEDR

-285 KEFNSDQ
+285 KEFNSDK

-312 NNNPQNTVVDET
+312 NKDSRNTIVDET
-324 AGGNKVKD
+324 AGGNKVTD
-332 EEIKENAILGINVA
+332 EEIHQNAILGINVA
-346 NNREQIR
+346 KNREQIR
-353 QWLDYVFW
+353 KWLDYVFW

-376 TTGNDVFALYKP
+376 TTGTDVFALYKP

-546 WSYIGSAHTLK
+546 WSYIASAHTLK

-810 GSGMPNFTADDITS
+810 GSGMPNFTDYDITS
-824 VYGDKTQM
+824 IYGDKTQM

-845 RAVNVRVIPA
+845 RSVNVRVIPA

-867 FKGQQIVLS
+867 FKGQKIVLS

-883 KKTIYDANKD
+883 KKTIYAANKD

-917 FNAAKH
+917 FNAAK
-923 KDDRANMQ
+923 KKGDRANMQ
-931 YRTLKLKPADTLSYT
+931 YRNLTLKPADTLSYT

-959 SLNSKNGAI
+959 SLNSKNGVI

-997 TSGGTNVPN
+997 TNGGTNVTG
-1006 LTTDHND
+1006 LSTDHQE
-1013 YQKNHRGMHVDDKT
+1013 YQKNHRGMQVDDKT

-1038 SKDGKTYKIKFESWD
+1038 PKDGKTYKIKFESWD
-1053 GNDTKTVSQ
+1053 GNDTKTMSQ
-1062 EVKVVVADQAGRYQN
+1062 DVKVVVADQAGRYQN

-1087 VNDKIADHLKPENF
+1087 VNDKTSDHLKPDNF

-1185 EGNNN
+1185 EGNNT

-1210 SNIVQDLRAKQGN
+1210 SNIVRDLRAKQGN
-1223 TLPQWISSDEEQVQT
+1223 TLPQWISSDEDQVQN

-1290 ANLEIHILPQCD
+1290 ANLEIHVLPQCD
-1302 KYKNLLQGKTQT
+1302 KYKNLLQGNTQT

-1323 IKSFV
+1323 IKTFV
-1328 TAKGVQLPDSVKY
+1328 TAKGVKLPNNVKY
-1341 AYEGTGF
+1341 TYKGTGF

-1356 NAVIKLTFADKSY
+1356 NAVIKLTFADNSY
-1369 LDVHAK
+1369 IEVNAK

-1390 TDAHVKVSD
+1390 TDAHVKISD
-1399 NKYIQSTKPS
+1399 KKYIQSTKPS

-1414 KVTITAY
+1414 SVTITAY
-1421 VNEEF
+1421 VNEQF

-1466 YKAVSESHPY
+1466 YKAVSESNPY

-1569 KQPANNTVST
+1569 KQPANNTVSS

-1701 SFTPTTQTGQYTRA
+1701 SFTPTTKTGQYTRT

-1906 YVLNISGGFGTQAKL
+1906 YVLNISGSFGTQAKL

-1930 VDGNNNS
+1930 VDGNNNA
-1937 GDTNFKFVVKDQ
+1937 GDTNFKFVVKNQ
-1949 AAQFDGD
+1949 SAQFDSD
-1956 QLHGAT
+1956 QLNGAT

-1991 GNVALSFKQ
+1991 GNVTLSFKQ

-2006 TVKTETVPITV
+2006 TVKTETVPIIV

-2156 RAWDGVDNTNDLKI
+2156 RAWDGVNNTNDLKI

-2178 AQFDNDKLNGT
+2178 AQFDNDKLNGI
-2189 TKVVEINSAN
+2189 TKIVEINSAN

-2206 IDPATLKKLNAAKD
+2206 IDPATLKKLNSAKD
-2220 GITCTFVGDKA
+2220 GITCTFVNGKK
-2231 PKIDTVKINEP
+2231 PKIDTVKTNEK
-2242 VNVVVTFSDKST
+2242 VSVVVTFSDKST
-2254 KTIQGHLTV
+2254 KTIYGHLTV
-2263 KDTTAPVITVSKA
+2263 KDTTAPAITVSKA

-2338 AVISGTFNDKGTHTI
+2338 SVISGTFNDKGKHTI
-2353 TLDAT
+2353 TLNAT
-2358 DASHNKGTKKL
+2358 DASNNKGTKKL
-2369 TVVVKGQDAQFDNQ
+2369 TVVVKDQADQFDNQ

-2407 SQDTKNLLGKATKGV
+2407 SQDTKNLLGKATQGV

-2453 DKTSKTIVG
+2453 DKTSKTILG

-2475 LVSSDPKSKDIV
+2475 LVSSDPKSKDVV

-2511 ATDNSHVVTDVNI
+2511 ATDNSHIVTDVNI

-2564 NDFSTGLYTRT
+2564 NDFATGSYERT
-2575 VTAKDASGH
+2575 VTAKDASGN

-2640 APDNLSYRFEC
+2640 APDNLSYKFEC

-2677 ADAQNKNRV
+2677 ADAKNKNRV

-2705 VQKAEF
+2705 VQKVEF

-2748 KSKSNDNEVTYS
+2748 KSKSNDNVVTYS

-2771 KIVGYQKVE
+2771 NIVGYQKVE

-2815 PDIVIEYKRLADVIS
+2815 SDIVIEYKRLADVI
-2830 VGPNVEKPAGY
+2830 
-2841 VTVTFSAGEHGKL
+2841 
-2854 SGTTSYYVN
+2854 
-2863 PEATQVELTAPTV
+2863 
-2876 QANTGYKFKTWD
+2876 
-2888 KALKGQFKSD
+2888 
-2898 TKITAQYEQLAN
+2898 
-2910 VITND
+2910 
-2915 GQHEKPAG
+2915 
-2923 YVTVTF
+2923 
-2929 DAGEHGKL
+2929 
-2937 SGQTSYY
+2937 
-2944 VNPEATQVELTAPTV
+2944 
-2959 QANTGYKFKTWDKA
+2959 
-2973 LKGQFKSD
+2973 
-2981 TKITAQYEQ
+2981 
-2990 LANVI
+2990 
-2995 TNDGQHEKP
+2995 
-3004 AGYVTV
+3004 
-3010 TFDAGEHGKLSGQT
+3010 
-3024 SYYVNPE
+3024 
-3031 ATQVELT
+3031 
-3038 APTVQANT
+3038 
-3046 GYKFKTWDKALKG
+3046 
-3059 QFKSDTKITAQ
+3059 
-3070 YEQLANVITNDGQH
+3070 
-3084 EKPAG
+3084 
-3089 YVTVTFDAGE
+3089 
-3099 HGKLSGQTSYYVN
+3099 
-3112 PEATQVELT
+3112 
-3121 APTVQ
+3121 
-3126 ANTGYKFKTWDK
+3126 
-3138 ALKGQFKSDTKI
+3138 
-3150 TAQYEQLANVI
+3150 
-3161 TNDGQHEKPAGYVT
+3161 
-3175 VTFDAGEHGKLSGQT
+3175 
-3190 SYYVNPEATQVELT
+3190 
-3204 APTVQANT
+3204 
-3212 GYKFK
+3212 
-3217 TWDKALKGQFK
+3217 
-3228 SDTKITAQYEQL
+3228 
-3240 ANVITNDGQ
+3240 
-3249 HEKPAGYVTVTF
+3249 
-3261 DAGEHG
+3261 
-3267 KLSGQ
+3267 
-3272 TSYYVNPEATQV
+3272 
-3284 ELTAPTVQANTGY
+3284 
-3297 KFKTWDKALKGQF
+3297 
-3310 KSDTKIT
+3310 
-3317 AQYEQLAN
+3317 
-3325 VITNDGQHE
+3325 
-3334 KPAGYVTV
+3334 
-3342 TFDAGEHG
+3342 
-3350 KLSGQTSYYVNPEA
+3350 
-3364 TQVELTAPTVQANT
+3364 
-3378 GYKFKTWD
+3378 
-3386 KALKGQFKSDTKITA
+3386 
-3401 QYEQLANVITNDGQ
+3401 
-3415 HEKPAGYV
+3415 
-3423 TVTFDAGEHGKLS
+3423 
-3436 GQTSYYVNPEA
+3436 
-3447 TQVELTAPTVQANT
+3447 
-3461 GYKFK
+3461 
-3466 TWDKALKGQFKSD
+3466 
-3479 TKITAQY
+3479 
-3486 EQLANVITNDGQ
+3486 
-3498 HEKPAGYVTVTFDA
+3498 
-3512 GEHGKLSGQTSYYV
+3512 
-3526 NPEATQVELT
+3526 
-3536 APTVQAN
+3536 
-3543 TGYKFKTWDKALK
+3543 
-3556 GQFKSDT
+3556 
-3563 KITAQYE
+3563 
-3570 QLANVITNDGQHE
+3570 
-3583 KPAGYVTVTFD
+3583 
-3594 AGEHGKLS
+3594 
-3602 GQTSYY
+3602 
-3608 VNPEATQVELTA
+3608 
-3620 PTVQANTGYKF
+3620 
-3631 KTWDKALK
+3631 
-3639 GQFKSDTKITAQ
+3639 
-3651 YEQLANVI
+3651 
-3659 TNDGQ
+3659 
-3664 HEKPAGYV
+3664 
-3672 TVTFDAG
+3672 
-3679 EHGKLSGQT
+3679 
-3688 SYYVNP
+3688 
-3694 EATQVELTAP
+3694 
-3704 TVQANTGYKFKTW
+3704 
-3717 DKALKGQFKSDT
+3717 
-3729 KITAQYEQLANVIT
+3729 
-3743 NDGQHE
+3743 
-3749 KPAGYVTVTFDAGE
+3749 
-3763 HGKLSGQ
+3763 
-3770 TSYYVN
+3770 
-3776 PEATQVE
+3776 
-3783 LTAPTVQANTGYK
+3783 
-3796 FKTWDKALKGQFKSD
+3796 
-3811 TKITAQYEQLANVIT
+3811 
-3826 NDGQHEKPAGYV
+3826 
-3838 TVTFDAGEHGKL
+3838 
-3850 SGQTSYYVNPE
+3850 
-3861 ATQVELTA
+3861 
-3869 PTVQANTGYKFKTW
+3869 
-3883 DKALKGQFKSDTK
+3883 
-3896 ITAQY
+3896 
-3901 EQLANVITN
+3901 
-3910 DGQHEKPAGYV
+3910 
-3921 TVTFDAGEHGKLSG
+3921 
-3935 QTSYYVNPEAT
+3935 
-3946 QVELT
+3946 
-3951 APTVQANTGYKF
+3951 
-3963 KTWDK
+3963 
-3968 ALKGQFKSDT
+3968 
-3978 KITAQYEQL
+3978 
-3987 ANVITNDGQHEK
+3987 
-3999 PAGYVTVTFDAGEHG
+3999 
-4014 KLSGQTSYYVNPEA
+4014 
-4028 TQVELTAPTVQANT
+4028 
-4042 GYKFKTWD
+4042 
-4050 KALKGQFKS
+4050 
-4059 DTKITAQYEQLA
+4059 
-4071 NVITNDGQHEKPA
+4071 
-4084 GYVTV
+4084 
-4089 TFDAGEHGK
+4089 
-4098 LSGQTSY
+4098 
-4105 YVNPEATQVELTAPT
+4105 
-4120 VQANTGYKFK
+4120 
-4130 TWDKALKG
+4130 
-4138 QFKSDTK
+4138 
-4145 ITAQYEQ
+4145 
-4152 LANVIT
+4152 
-4158 NDGQHEKPAGY
+4158 
-4169 VTVTFDAGEHGKL
+4169 
-4182 SGQTSYYVNP
+4182 
-4192 EATQVELTAP
+4192 
-4202 TVQANTGYKF
+4202 
-4212 KTWDKALKG
+4212 
-4221 QFKSDTKI
+4221 
-4229 TAQYNKYD
+4229 
-4237 DVIPVGPNVQKPI
+4237 PVGPNVQKPV
-4250 DNISNNDTIGNDLMN
+4250 DNISNNNTIGNDLMN

-4271 NEANKLLTANK
+4271 NEVTESSTANK
-4282 PKDLST
+4282 QKDLSA

>member
-190 MHLDQTKADKGE
+190 MHLDQTKADKGDV
-202 LQKIIDFGIELDSF
+202 QKIIDFGIELDGF

-429 HWTVEFNQQ
+429 HWTVEFNHQ

-462 SKNGI
+462 SKNGV

-510 VSGTAQGPEKY
+510 VSGTAQGPETY
-521 YGQQNWK
+521 YGKQSWK
-528 TYTKNGVNQ
+528 TYTRNGVNL
-537 WWGCGNFAK
+537 WWGGGSFSRWN
-546 WSYIGSAHTLK
+546 YIGSAHTLK

-566 GSNYS
+566 GSNYP

-606 KYKYDFVNGK
+606 KYKYDFNKGE

-631 NTDRVYMFEAKQD
+631 NTDRVYMFESKQD
-644 DPNTY
+644 DTNTY

-671 AGYHSYENRTTVNYM
+671 AGYLSYENKTTVNYM
-686 QWGGLRFKPELSITV
+686 QWGGLRFKPELSITI

-744 TEYKSTS
+744 TDYKSTS

-773 VDVDNNAANPYVHQN
+773 VDADNNAANPYVHQN

-810 GSGMPNFTADDITS
+810 GSGMPNFTADDITNI
-824 VYGDKTQM
+824 YGNKTQM

-845 RAVNVRVIPA
+845 RSVNVRVIPA

-867 FKGQQIVLS
+867 FNGQQIVLS

-883 KKTIYDANKD
+883 KKTIYAANKD

-923 KDDRANMQ
+923 KGDRANMQ
-931 YRTLKLKPADTLSYT
+931 YRKLTLKPADTLSYT

-997 TSGGTNVPN
+997 TNGGTNVTG
-1006 LTTDHND
+1006 LSTDHQE
-1013 YQKNHRGMHVDDKT
+1013 YQKNHRGMHVDDKK

-1077 KVKGRTWTVE
+1077 KVKGRTW
-1087 VNDKIADHLKPENF
+1087 
-1101 VDDSTKAMLGKAPSG
+1101 
-1116 VAGKTGVTYTFKNGV
+1116 
-1131 PAHDHVTKGNTP
+1131 
-1143 KDVTVVAKFTDNST
+1143 
-1157 LEIKGKLIV
+1157 
-1166 NDTQAPIVEFDTT
+1166 
-1179 DHKVAN
+1179 
-1185 EGNNN
+1185 
-1190 YQLNVYSNEKF
+1190 
-1201 DVAIKAHDN
+1201 
-1210 SNIVQDLRAKQGN
+1210 
-1223 TLPQWISSDEEQVQT
+1223 
-1238 KYKADTKGKRDS
+1238 
-1250 KGTSNN
+1250 
-1256 PYIIH
+1256 
-1261 LTGTVPNNMVN
+1261 
-1272 QTYKVSATA
+1272 
-1281 WDDVDHTGT
+1281 
-1290 ANLEIHILPQCD
+1290 
-1302 KYKNLLQGKTQT
+1302 
-1314 IEVKEAIPD
+1314 
-1323 IKSFV
+1323 
-1328 TAKGVQLPDSVKY
+1328 
-1341 AYEGTGF
+1341 
-1348 DNTNIKEQ
+1348 
-1356 NAVIKLTFADKSY
+1356 
-1369 LDVHAK
+1369 
-1375 LNVQDTHLATVQFAS
+1375 
-1390 TDAHVKVSD
+1390 
-1399 NKYIQSTKPS
+1399 
-1409 DTKQS
+1409 
-1414 KVTITAY
+1414 
-1421 VNEEF
+1421 
-1426 GVNVNANDN
+1426 
-1435 SGHIQDVLLSKDN
+1435 
-1448 GSLAWMTSNDRDY
+1448 
-1461 QQHNR
+1461 
-1466 YKAVSESHPY
+1466 
-1476 QIQLTGTPT
+1476 
-1485 TKGTS
+1485 
-1490 TAVIKTWDGA
+1490 
-1500 NHEGDIKFTINVLD
+1500 
-1514 QAAQFD
+1514 
-1520 GDKLNGA
+1520 
-1527 TKTVEVNDN
+1527 TVEVNDN

-1619 FEETPNVTGNKI
+1619 FEETPNVQGNKI
-1631 TIGTETSNNQK
+1631 AIGTETSNNQK

-1701 SFTPTTQTGQYTRA
+1701 SFTPTTKTGQYTRT

-1775 LKKANGNVTYS
+1775 LKKANGDVTYS

-1856 RNENFNIN
+1856 RNEKFNIN

-1872 VVNDA
+1872 VVKDA
-1877 KLTSKDTATHNEFT
+1877 KLISKDAATHTEFT

-1906 YVLNISGGFGTQAKL
+1906 YVLNISGSFGTQAKL

-1937 GDTNFKFVVKDQ
+1937 GDTNFKFVVKEQ

-1956 QLHGAT
+1956 QLNGAT

-1979 DKNTLTKIKAAN
+1979 DKATKQKLDAAN
-1991 GNVALSFKQ
+1991 GTENYAFEKQ
-2000 GTPKIE
+2000 PTIDK
-2006 TVKTETVPITV
+2006 VKTETVPITV
-2017 TFSDKSTRVING
+2017 TFSDGSHKVING

-2133 GGFSKDLKFD
+2133 GSFSKDLKFD
-2143 PNTHTKTIDGSYV
+2143 PNTHTKTIDGAYV

-2178 AQFDNDKLNGT
+2178 AQFDNDKLNGI
-2189 TKVVEINSAN
+2189 TKIVEINSAN

-2206 IDPATLKKLNAAKD
+2206 IDPATLKKLSSAKD
-2220 GITCTFVGDKA
+2220 GITCSFANGKE
-2231 PKIDTVKINEP
+2231 PKIDTVKTNEK
-2242 VNVVVTFSDKST
+2242 VDVVVTFSDKST
-2254 KTIQGHLTV
+2254 KTIRGHLTV
-2263 KDTTAPVITVSKA
+2263 KDTTAPVITVAKS

-2314 EGTHEGVSLT
+2314 EGTHEGVSLA

-2353 TLDAT
+2353 TLNAT

-2394 NDDSVSLKPEDFV
+2394 NDDSVSLNPEDFV

-2552 DPYVLTMKGTFA
+2552 DPYVLTMTGTFA
-2564 NDFSTGLYTRT
+2564 NDFSTGLYERT

-2610 LVPEQLDWPQIFK
+2610 LVPEQLDWQQIFK

-2640 APDNLSYRFEC
+2640 APDNLSYKFEC

-2748 KSKSNDNEVTYS
+2748 KSKSNDNVVTYS

-2771 KIVGYQKVE
+2771 NIVGYQKVE

-2815 PDIVIEYKRLADVIS
+2815 PDIVIEYKRLADVITND
-2830 VGPNVEKPAGY
+2830 GHHEKPAGY
-2841 VTVTFSAGEHGKL
+2841 VTVTFSAGEHGEL

-2863 PEATQVELTAPTV
+2863 PEATQVELKAPTV
-2876 QANTGYKFKTWD
+2876 KAKTGYKFSKWNHE
-2888 KALKGQFKSD
+2888 LSGQFKSD
-2898 TKITAQYEQLAN
+2898 TTITAQYEQLDN

-2915 GQHEKPAG
+2915 GHHE
-2923 YVTVTF
+2923 
-2929 DAGEHGKL
+2929 
-2937 SGQTSYY
+2937 
-2944 VNPEATQVELTAPTV
+2944 
-2959 QANTGYKFKTWDKA
+2959 
-2973 LKGQFKSD
+2973 
-2981 TKITAQYEQ
+2981 
-2990 LANVI
+2990 
-2995 TNDGQHEKP
+2995 
-3004 AGYVTV
+3004 
-3010 TFDAGEHGKLSGQT
+3010 
-3024 SYYVNPE
+3024 
-3031 ATQVELT
+3031 
-3038 APTVQANT
+3038 
-3046 GYKFKTWDKALKG
+3046 
-3059 QFKSDTKITAQ
+3059 
-3070 YEQLANVITNDGQH
+3070 
-3084 EKPAG
+3084 
-3089 YVTVTFDAGE
+3089 
-3099 HGKLSGQTSYYVN
+3099 
-3112 PEATQVELT
+3112 
-3121 APTVQ
+3121 
-3126 ANTGYKFKTWDK
+3126 
-3138 ALKGQFKSDTKI
+3138 
-3150 TAQYEQLANVI
+3150 
-3161 TNDGQHEKPAGYVT
+3161 
-3175 VTFDAGEHGKLSGQT
+3175 
-3190 SYYVNPEATQVELT
+3190 
-3204 APTVQANT
+3204 
-3212 GYKFK
+3212 
-3217 TWDKALKGQFK
+3217 
-3228 SDTKITAQYEQL
+3228 
-3240 ANVITNDGQ
+3240 
-3249 HEKPAGYVTVTF
+3249 
-3261 DAGEHG
+3261 
-3267 KLSGQ
+3267 
-3272 TSYYVNPEATQV
+3272 
-3284 ELTAPTVQANTGY
+3284 
-3297 KFKTWDKALKGQF
+3297 
-3310 KSDTKIT
+3310 
-3317 AQYEQLAN
+3317 
-3325 VITNDGQHE
+3325 
-3334 KPAGYVTV
+3334 
-3342 TFDAGEHG
+3342 
-3350 KLSGQTSYYVNPEA
+3350 
-3364 TQVELTAPTVQANT
+3364 
-3378 GYKFKTWD
+3378 
-3386 KALKGQFKSDTKITA
+3386 
-3401 QYEQLANVITNDGQ
+3401 
-3415 HEKPAGYV
+3415 
-3423 TVTFDAGEHGKLS
+3423 
-3436 GQTSYYVNPEA
+3436 
-3447 TQVELTAPTVQANT
+3447 
-3461 GYKFK
+3461 
-3466 TWDKALKGQFKSD
+3466 
-3479 TKITAQY
+3479 
-3486 EQLANVITNDGQ
+3486 
-3498 HEKPAGYVTVTFDA
+3498 
-3512 GEHGKLSGQTSYYV
+3512 
-3526 NPEATQVELT
+3526 
-3536 APTVQAN
+3536 
-3543 TGYKFKTWDKALK
+3543 
-3556 GQFKSDT
+3556 
-3563 KITAQYE
+3563 
-3570 QLANVITNDGQHE
+3570 
-3583 KPAGYVTVTFD
+3583 
-3594 AGEHGKLS
+3594 
-3602 GQTSYY
+3602 
-3608 VNPEATQVELTA
+3608 
-3620 PTVQANTGYKF
+3620 
-3631 KTWDKALK
+3631 
-3639 GQFKSDTKITAQ
+3639 
-3651 YEQLANVI
+3651 
-3659 TNDGQ
+3659 
-3664 HEKPAGYV
+3664 
-3672 TVTFDAG
+3672 
-3679 EHGKLSGQT
+3679 
-3688 SYYVNP
+3688 
-3694 EATQVELTAP
+3694 
-3704 TVQANTGYKFKTW
+3704 
-3717 DKALKGQFKSDT
+3717 
-3729 KITAQYEQLANVIT
+3729 
-3743 NDGQHE
+3743 
-3749 KPAGYVTVTFDAGE
+3749 
-3763 HGKLSGQ
+3763 
-3770 TSYYVN
+3770 
-3776 PEATQVE
+3776 
-3783 LTAPTVQANTGYK
+3783 
-3796 FKTWDKALKGQFKSD
+3796 
-3811 TKITAQYEQLANVIT
+3811 
-3826 NDGQHEKPAGYV
+3826 
-3838 TVTFDAGEHGKL
+3838 
-3850 SGQTSYYVNPE
+3850 
-3861 ATQVELTA
+3861 
-3869 PTVQANTGYKFKTW
+3869 
-3883 DKALKGQFKSDTK
+3883 
-3896 ITAQY
+3896 
-3901 EQLANVITN
+3901 
-3910 DGQHEKPAGYV
+3910 
-3921 TVTFDAGEHGKLSG
+3921 
-3935 QTSYYVNPEAT
+3935 
-3946 QVELT
+3946 
-3951 APTVQANTGYKF
+3951 
-3963 KTWDK
+3963 
-3968 ALKGQFKSDT
+3968 
-3978 KITAQYEQL
+3978 
-3987 ANVITNDGQHEK
+3987 
-3999 PAGYVTVTFDAGEHG
+3999 
-4014 KLSGQTSYYVNPEA
+4014 
-4028 TQVELTAPTVQANT
+4028 
-4042 GYKFKTWD
+4042 
-4050 KALKGQFKS
+4050 
-4059 DTKITAQYEQLA
+4059 
-4071 NVITNDGQHEKPA
+4071 
-4084 GYVTV
+4084 
-4089 TFDAGEHGK
+4089 
-4098 LSGQTSY
+4098 
-4105 YVNPEATQVELTAPT
+4105 
-4120 VQANTGYKFK
+4120 
-4130 TWDKALKG
+4130 
-4138 QFKSDTK
+4138 
-4145 ITAQYEQ
+4145 
-4152 LANVIT
+4152 
-4158 NDGQHEKPAGY
+4158 
-4169 VTVTFDAGEHGKL
+4169 
-4182 SGQTSYYVNP
+4182 
-4192 EATQVELTAP
+4192 
-4202 TVQANTGYKF
+4202 
-4212 KTWDKALKG
+4212 
-4221 QFKSDTKI
+4221 
-4229 TAQYNKYD
+4229 
-4237 DVIPVGPNVQKPI
+4237 KPI
-4250 DNISNNDTIGNDLMN
+4250 DNISNNNTIGNDLMN

-4271 NEANKLLTANK
+4271 NEVTESSTANK
-4282 PKDLST
+4282 QKDLSA

-4321 LLGIV
+4321 LLGII

>member
-4145 ITAQYEQ
+4145 ITAQY
-4152 LANVIT
+4152 
-4158 NDGQHEKPAGY
+4158 
-4169 VTVTFDAGEHGKL
+4169 
-4182 SGQTSYYVNP
+4182 
-4192 EATQVELTAP
+4192 
-4202 TVQANTGYKF
+4202 
-4212 KTWDKALKG
+4212 
-4221 QFKSDTKI
+4221 
-4229 TAQYNKYD
+4229 NKYD

>member
-1 MKLSKNNIQSKLQK
+1 MGEVLKMKLSKNNIQSKLQK

-190 MHLDQTKADKGE
+190 MHLDQTKADKGDV
-202 LQKIIDFGIELDSF
+202 QKIIDFGIELDGF

-262 ADRDGEDR
+262 EDRDGEDR

-312 NNNPQNTVVDET
+312 NNDDRNKILDET
-324 AGGNKVKD
+324 AGNVMVKD
-332 EEIKENAILGINVA
+332 EEIHQNAILGINVA
-346 NNREQIR
+346 KNREQIR
-353 QWLDYVFW
+353 KWLDYVFW

-376 TTGNDVFALYKP
+376 TTGTDVFALYKP

-810 GSGMPNFTADDITS
+810 GSGMPNFTDYDITS
-824 VYGDKTQM
+824 IYGDKTQM

-845 RAVNVRVIPA
+845 RSVNVRVIPA

-867 FKGQQIVLS
+867 FKGQKIVLS

-883 KKTIYDANKD
+883 KKTIYAANKD

-917 FNAAKH
+917 FNAAK
-923 KDDRANMQ
+923 KKGDRANMQ
-931 YRTLKLKPADTLSYT
+931 YRNLTLKPADTLSYT

-959 SLNSKNGAI
+959 SLNSKNGVI

-997 TSGGTNVPN
+997 TNGGTNVTG
-1006 LTTDHND
+1006 LSTDHQE

-1087 VNDKIADHLKPENF
+1087 VNDKTADHLKPENF

-1166 NDTQAPIVEFDTT
+1166 NDTQNPIVEFDTT

-1302 KYKNLLQGKTQT
+1302 KYKNLLHGKTQT

-1328 TAKGVQLPDSVKY
+1328 TAKGVKLPDSVKY
-1341 AYEGTGF
+1341 TYKGTGF

-1356 NAVIKLTFADKSY
+1356 NAVIKLTFADNSY
-1369 LDVHAK
+1369 IDVNAK
-1375 LNVQDTHLATVQFAS
+1375 LNVQDTHLATLQFAS

-1435 SGHIQDVLLSKDN
+1435 SGHILDVLLSKDN

-1466 YKAVSESHPY
+1466 NKAVSESHPY

-1619 FEETPNVTGNKI
+1619 FEETPNVQGNKI
-1631 TIGTETSNNQK
+1631 AIGTETSNNQK

-1701 SFTPTTQTGQYTRA
+1701 SFTPTTKTGQYTRT

-1856 RNENFNIN
+1856 RNEKFNIN

-1906 YVLNISGGFGTQAKL
+1906 YVLNISGSFGTQAKL

-1956 QLHGAT
+1956 QLNGAT

-1979 DKNTLTKIKAAN
+1979 DKATKQKLDAAN
-1991 GNVALSFKQ
+1991 GTENYAFAKQ
-2000 GTPKIE
+2000 PTIDK
-2006 TVKTETVPITV
+2006 VKTETVPITV
-2017 TFSDKSTRVING
+2017 TFSDGSHKVING

-2036 TVPSLKLIKTNSNKK
+2036 T
-2051 NRVGE
+2051 
-2056 ITCTPSDSKHKN
+2056 
-2068 STATVV
+2068 A
-2074 VYRNEQFSIQALAT
+2074 
-2088 DNSNIINDARF
+2088 
-2099 HGSAADITDNH
+2099 
-2110 DVYQAQYRGKKG
+2110 
-2122 KVNDPY
+2122 
-2128 VVTIE
+2128 
-2133 GGFSKDLKFD
+2133 
-2143 PNTHTKTIDGSYV
+2143 
-2156 RAWDGVDNTNDLKI
+2156 
-2170 KFIVKDQS
+2170 
-2178 AQFDNDKLNGT
+2178 
-2189 TKVVEINSAN
+2189 
-2199 IPQAQDF
+2199 
-2206 IDPATLKKLNAAKD
+2206 PA
-2220 GITCTFVGDKA
+2220 
-2231 PKIDTVKINEP
+2231 
-2242 VNVVVTFSDKST
+2242 
-2254 KTIQGHLTV
+2254 
-2263 KDTTAPVITVSKA
+2263 ITVSKA

-2338 AVISGTFNDKGTHTI
+2338 SVISGTFNDKGKHTI
-2353 TLDAT
+2353 TLNAT
-2358 DASHNKGTKKL
+2358 DASNNKGTKKL
-2369 TVVVKGQDAQFDNQ
+2369 TVVVKDQADQFDNQ

-2453 DKTSKTIVG
+2453 DKTSKTILG

-2475 LVSSDPKSKDIV
+2475 LVSSDPKSKDVV

-2511 ATDNSHVVTDVNI
+2511 ATDNSHIVTDVNI

-2610 LVPEQLDWPQIFK
+2610 LVPEKLDWQQIFK

-2640 APDNLSYRFEC
+2640 APDNLSYKFEC

-2748 KSKSNDNEVTYS
+2748 KSKSNDNVVTYS

-2771 KIVGYQKVE
+2771 NIVGYQKVE

-2815 PDIVIEYKRLADVIS
+2815 SDIVIEYKRLA
-2830 VGPNVEKPAGY
+2830 
-2841 VTVTFSAGEHGKL
+2841 
-2854 SGTTSYYVN
+2854 
-2863 PEATQVELTAPTV
+2863 
-2876 QANTGYKFKTWD
+2876 
-2888 KALKGQFKSD
+2888 
-2898 TKITAQYEQLAN
+2898 
-2910 VITND
+2910 
-2915 GQHEKPAG
+2915 
-2923 YVTVTF
+2923 
-2929 DAGEHGKL
+2929 
-2937 SGQTSYY
+2937 
-2944 VNPEATQVELTAPTV
+2944 
-2959 QANTGYKFKTWDKA
+2959 
-2973 LKGQFKSD
+2973 
-2981 TKITAQYEQ
+2981 
-2990 LANVI
+2990 
-2995 TNDGQHEKP
+2995 
-3004 AGYVTV
+3004 
-3010 TFDAGEHGKLSGQT
+3010 
-3024 SYYVNPE
+3024 
-3031 ATQVELT
+3031 
-3038 APTVQANT
+3038 
-3046 GYKFKTWDKALKG
+3046 
-3059 QFKSDTKITAQ
+3059 
-3070 YEQLANVITNDGQH
+3070 
-3084 EKPAG
+3084 
-3089 YVTVTFDAGE
+3089 
-3099 HGKLSGQTSYYVN
+3099 
-3112 PEATQVELT
+3112 
-3121 APTVQ
+3121 
-3126 ANTGYKFKTWDK
+3126 
-3138 ALKGQFKSDTKI
+3138 
-3150 TAQYEQLANVI
+3150 
-3161 TNDGQHEKPAGYVT
+3161 
-3175 VTFDAGEHGKLSGQT
+3175 
-3190 SYYVNPEATQVELT
+3190 
-3204 APTVQANT
+3204 
-3212 GYKFK
+3212 
-3217 TWDKALKGQFK
+3217 
-3228 SDTKITAQYEQL
+3228 
-3240 ANVITNDGQ
+3240 
-3249 HEKPAGYVTVTF
+3249 
-3261 DAGEHG
+3261 
-3267 KLSGQ
+3267 
-3272 TSYYVNPEATQV
+3272 
-3284 ELTAPTVQANTGY
+3284 
-3297 KFKTWDKALKGQF
+3297 
-3310 KSDTKIT
+3310 
-3317 AQYEQLAN
+3317 
-3325 VITNDGQHE
+3325 
-3334 KPAGYVTV
+3334 
-3342 TFDAGEHG
+3342 
-3350 KLSGQTSYYVNPEA
+3350 
-3364 TQVELTAPTVQANT
+3364 
-3378 GYKFKTWD
+3378 
-3386 KALKGQFKSDTKITA
+3386 
-3401 QYEQLANVITNDGQ
+3401 
-3415 HEKPAGYV
+3415 
-3423 TVTFDAGEHGKLS
+3423 
-3436 GQTSYYVNPEA
+3436 
-3447 TQVELTAPTVQANT
+3447 
-3461 GYKFK
+3461 
-3466 TWDKALKGQFKSD
+3466 
-3479 TKITAQY
+3479 
-3486 EQLANVITNDGQ
+3486 
-3498 HEKPAGYVTVTFDA
+3498 
-3512 GEHGKLSGQTSYYV
+3512 
-3526 NPEATQVELT
+3526 
-3536 APTVQAN
+3536 
-3543 TGYKFKTWDKALK
+3543 
-3556 GQFKSDT
+3556 
-3563 KITAQYE
+3563 
-3570 QLANVITNDGQHE
+3570 
-3583 KPAGYVTVTFD
+3583 
-3594 AGEHGKLS
+3594 
-3602 GQTSYY
+3602 
-3608 VNPEATQVELTA
+3608 
-3620 PTVQANTGYKF
+3620 
-3631 KTWDKALK
+3631 
-3639 GQFKSDTKITAQ
+3639 
-3651 YEQLANVI
+3651 
-3659 TNDGQ
+3659 
-3664 HEKPAGYV
+3664 
-3672 TVTFDAG
+3672 
-3679 EHGKLSGQT
+3679 
-3688 SYYVNP
+3688 
-3694 EATQVELTAP
+3694 
-3704 TVQANTGYKFKTW
+3704 
-3717 DKALKGQFKSDT
+3717 
-3729 KITAQYEQLANVIT
+3729 
-3743 NDGQHE
+3743 
-3749 KPAGYVTVTFDAGE
+3749 
-3763 HGKLSGQ
+3763 
-3770 TSYYVN
+3770 
-3776 PEATQVE
+3776 
-3783 LTAPTVQANTGYK
+3783 
-3796 FKTWDKALKGQFKSD
+3796 
-3811 TKITAQYEQLANVIT
+3811 
-3826 NDGQHEKPAGYV
+3826 
-3838 TVTFDAGEHGKL
+3838 
-3850 SGQTSYYVNPE
+3850 
-3861 ATQVELTA
+3861 
-3869 PTVQANTGYKFKTW
+3869 
-3883 DKALKGQFKSDTK
+3883 
-3896 ITAQY
+3896 
-3901 EQLANVITN
+3901 
-3910 DGQHEKPAGYV
+3910 
-3921 TVTFDAGEHGKLSG
+3921 
-3935 QTSYYVNPEAT
+3935 
-3946 QVELT
+3946 
-3951 APTVQANTGYKF
+3951 
-3963 KTWDK
+3963 
-3968 ALKGQFKSDT
+3968 
-3978 KITAQYEQL
+3978 
-3987 ANVITNDGQHEK
+3987 
-3999 PAGYVTVTFDAGEHG
+3999 
-4014 KLSGQTSYYVNPEA
+4014 
-4028 TQVELTAPTVQANT
+4028 
-4042 GYKFKTWD
+4042 
-4050 KALKGQFKS
+4050 
-4059 DTKITAQYEQLA
+4059 
-4071 NVITNDGQHEKPA
+4071 
-4084 GYVTV
+4084 
-4089 TFDAGEHGK
+4089 
-4098 LSGQTSY
+4098 
-4105 YVNPEATQVELTAPT
+4105 
-4120 VQANTGYKFK
+4120 
-4130 TWDKALKG
+4130 
-4138 QFKSDTK
+4138 
-4145 ITAQYEQ
+4145 
-4152 LANVIT
+4152 
-4158 NDGQHEKPAGY
+4158 
-4169 VTVTFDAGEHGKL
+4169 
-4182 SGQTSYYVNP
+4182 
-4192 EATQVELTAP
+4192 
-4202 TVQANTGYKF
+4202 
-4212 KTWDKALKG
+4212 
-4221 QFKSDTKI
+4221 
-4229 TAQYNKYD
+4229 

>member
-190 MHLDQTKADKGE
+190 MHLDQTKADKGDV
-202 LQKIIDFGIELDSF
+202 QKIIDFGIELDGF

-429 HWTVEFNQQ
+429 HWTVEFNHQ

-462 SKNGI
+462 SKNGV

-482 SKTLTGR
+482 SKTLTGK
-489 GYTVDN
+489 GYTVDS

-510 VSGTAQGPEKY
+510 VSGTAQGPETY
-521 YGQQNWK
+521 YGKQSWK
-528 TYTKNGVNQ
+528 TYTRNGVNL
-537 WWGCGNFAK
+537 WWGGGSFSRWN
-546 WSYIGSAHTLK
+546 YIGSAHTLK

-566 GSNYS
+566 GSNYP

-585 EAQFTN
+585 ETQFTN

-606 KYKYDFVNGK
+606 KYKYDFNKGE

-631 NTDRVYMFEAKQD
+631 NTDRVYMFESKQD
-644 DPNTY
+644 DTNTY

-671 AGYHSYENRTTVNYM
+671 AGYHSYENRTTCNYM

-744 TEYKSTS
+744 TGYKSTS

-845 RAVNVRVIPA
+845 RSVNVRVIPA

-902 GITVDNSGNVSFTIQ
+902 GITVDNSGNVSFAIQ

-923 KDDRANMQ
+923 KGDRANMQ
-931 YRTLKLKPADTLSYT
+931 YRNLTLKPADTLSYT

-959 SLNSKNGAI
+959 SLNSKNGVI

-997 TSGGTNVPN
+997 TNGGTNVTG
-1006 LTTDHND
+1006 LSTDHQE

-1062 EVKVVVADQAGRYQN
+1062 DVKVVVADQAGRYQN

-1087 VNDKIADHLKPENF
+1087 VNDKTSDHLKPDNF

-1185 EGNNN
+1185 EGNNT

-1328 TAKGVQLPDSVKY
+1328 TAKGVKLPDSVKY
-1341 AYEGTGF
+1341 TYKGTGF

-1435 SGHIQDVLLSKDN
+1435 SGHILDVLLSKDN
-1448 GSLAWMTSNDRDY
+1448 GSLTWMTSNDRDY

-1466 YKAVSESHPY
+1466 NKAVSESHPY

-1619 FEETPNVTGNKI
+1619 FEMTPNVQGNKI
-1631 TIGTETSNNQK
+1631 AIGTETSNNQK
-1642 SVTITTYRNEKFS
+1642 LVTITTYRNEKFS

-1674 TTLEGTSTDHDSK
+1674 TILAGTSTDHDSK
-1687 KDHGTDPYTLTIFG
+1687 KDHGTDPYRLTIYG

-1730 KFYVK
+1730 KF
-1735 EQAAQF
+1735 
-1741 DGQTLTGQTQ
+1741 
-1751 TVTLHTKIN
+1751 
-1760 QNEVERYVSDATKSL
+1760 
-1775 LKKANGNVTYS
+1775 
-1786 FKDMKEL
+1786 
-1793 STDAVSAD
+1793 
-1801 GKQVHVIATFS
+1801 
-1812 DKSTKEIIGT
+1812 
-1822 LIVNDKNA
+1822 
-1830 PTVNFVKGTNSGPV
+1830 
-1844 QIDNQSKTITVY
+1844 
-1856 RNENFNIN
+1856 
-1864 ANVKDDSK
+1864 
-1872 VVNDA
+1872 
-1877 KLTSKDTATHNEFT
+1877 
-1891 ITTDHDSNHNHGHDP
+1891 
-1906 YVLNISGGFGTQAKL
+1906 
-1921 GSYSRTIHA
+1921 
-1930 VDGNNNS
+1930 
-1937 GDTNFKFVVKDQ
+1937 
-1949 AAQFDGD
+1949 
-1956 QLHGAT
+1956 
-1962 KTVEVNSG
+1962 
-1970 YTPKAEDFI
+1970 
-1979 DKNTLTKIKAAN
+1979 
-1991 GNVALSFKQ
+1991 
-2000 GTPKIE
+2000 
-2006 TVKTETVPITV
+2006 
-2017 TFSDKSTRVING
+2017 
-2029 TLKVQDT
+2029 
-2036 TVPSLKLIKTNSNKK
+2036 
-2051 NRVGE
+2051 
-2056 ITCTPSDSKHKN
+2056 
-2068 STATVV
+2068 
-2074 VYRNEQFSIQALAT
+2074 
-2088 DNSNIINDARF
+2088 
-2099 HGSAADITDNH
+2099 
-2110 DVYQAQYRGKKG
+2110 
-2122 KVNDPY
+2122 
-2128 VVTIE
+2128 
-2133 GGFSKDLKFD
+2133 
-2143 PNTHTKTIDGSYV
+2143 
-2156 RAWDGVDNTNDLKI
+2156 
-2170 KFIVKDQS
+2170 IVKDQS
-2178 AQFDNDKLNGT
+2178 AQFDNDKLNGI
-2189 TKVVEINSAN
+2189 TKIVEINSAN

-2206 IDPATLKKLNAAKD
+2206 IDPATLKKLSSAKD
-2220 GITCTFVGDKA
+2220 GITCTFADGKE
-2231 PKIDTVKINEP
+2231 PKIDTVKTNEK
-2242 VNVVVTFSDKST
+2242 VSVVVTFSDKST
-2254 KTIQGHLTV
+2254 KTIYGHLTV
-2263 KDTTAPVITVSKA
+2263 KDTTAPAITVSKA

-2338 AVISGTFNDKGTHTI
+2338 SVISGTFNDKGKHTI
-2353 TLDAT
+2353 TLNAT
-2358 DASHNKGTKKL
+2358 DASNNKGTKKL
-2369 TVVVKGQDAQFDNQ
+2369 TVVVKGQADQFDNQ

-2394 NDDSVSLKPEDFV
+2394 NDDSVSLNPEDFV

-2453 DKTSKTIVG
+2453 DKTSKTILG

-2475 LVSSDPKSKDIV
+2475 LVSSDPKSKDVV
-2487 VTKGSDNSY
+2487 VTKGSNNSY
-2496 NITVYRGR
+2496 NITVYCGR

-2524 AGGDINGF
+2524 AGGDIKGF

-2552 DPYVLTMKGTFA
+2552 DPYVLTMTGTFA
-2564 NDFSTGLYTRT
+2564 NDFSTGLYERT
-2575 VTAKDASGH
+2575 VTAKDSSGH

-2610 LVPEQLDWPQIFK
+2610 LVPEQLDWQQIFK

-2640 APDNLSYRFEC
+2640 APDNLSYKFEC

-2705 VQKAEF
+2705 VQKVEF

-2748 KSKSNDNEVTYS
+2748 KSKSNDNVVTYS

-2771 KIVGYQKVE
+2771 NIVGYQKVE

-2815 PDIVIEYKRLADVIS
+2815 SDIVIEYKRLADVIP
-2830 VGPNVEKPAGY
+2830 VGPNVE
-2841 VTVTFSAGEHGKL
+2841 
-2854 SGTTSYYVN
+2854 
-2863 PEATQVELTAPTV
+2863 
-2876 QANTGYKFKTWD
+2876 
-2888 KALKGQFKSD
+2888 
-2898 TKITAQYEQLAN
+2898 
-2910 VITND
+2910 
-2915 GQHEKPAG
+2915 
-2923 YVTVTF
+2923 
-2929 DAGEHGKL
+2929 
-2937 SGQTSYY
+2937 
-2944 VNPEATQVELTAPTV
+2944 
-2959 QANTGYKFKTWDKA
+2959 
-2973 LKGQFKSD
+2973 
-2981 TKITAQYEQ
+2981 
-2990 LANVI
+2990 
-2995 TNDGQHEKP
+2995 
-3004 AGYVTV
+3004 
-3010 TFDAGEHGKLSGQT
+3010 
-3024 SYYVNPE
+3024 
-3031 ATQVELT
+3031 
-3038 APTVQANT
+3038 
-3046 GYKFKTWDKALKG
+3046 
-3059 QFKSDTKITAQ
+3059 
-3070 YEQLANVITNDGQH
+3070 
-3084 EKPAG
+3084 
-3089 YVTVTFDAGE
+3089 
-3099 HGKLSGQTSYYVN
+3099 
-3112 PEATQVELT
+3112 
-3121 APTVQ
+3121 
-3126 ANTGYKFKTWDK
+3126 
-3138 ALKGQFKSDTKI
+3138 
-3150 TAQYEQLANVI
+3150 
-3161 TNDGQHEKPAGYVT
+3161 
-3175 VTFDAGEHGKLSGQT
+3175 
-3190 SYYVNPEATQVELT
+3190 
-3204 APTVQANT
+3204 
-3212 GYKFK
+3212 
-3217 TWDKALKGQFK
+3217 
-3228 SDTKITAQYEQL
+3228 
-3240 ANVITNDGQ
+3240 
-3249 HEKPAGYVTVTF
+3249 
-3261 DAGEHG
+3261 
-3267 KLSGQ
+3267 
-3272 TSYYVNPEATQV
+3272 
-3284 ELTAPTVQANTGY
+3284 
-3297 KFKTWDKALKGQF
+3297 
-3310 KSDTKIT
+3310 
-3317 AQYEQLAN
+3317 
-3325 VITNDGQHE
+3325 
-3334 KPAGYVTV
+3334 
-3342 TFDAGEHG
+3342 
-3350 KLSGQTSYYVNPEA
+3350 
-3364 TQVELTAPTVQANT
+3364 
-3378 GYKFKTWD
+3378 
-3386 KALKGQFKSDTKITA
+3386 
-3401 QYEQLANVITNDGQ
+3401 
-3415 HEKPAGYV
+3415 
-3423 TVTFDAGEHGKLS
+3423 
-3436 GQTSYYVNPEA
+3436 
-3447 TQVELTAPTVQANT
+3447 
-3461 GYKFK
+3461 
-3466 TWDKALKGQFKSD
+3466 
-3479 TKITAQY
+3479 
-3486 EQLANVITNDGQ
+3486 
-3498 HEKPAGYVTVTFDA
+3498 
-3512 GEHGKLSGQTSYYV
+3512 
-3526 NPEATQVELT
+3526 
-3536 APTVQAN
+3536 
-3543 TGYKFKTWDKALK
+3543 
-3556 GQFKSDT
+3556 
-3563 KITAQYE
+3563 
-3570 QLANVITNDGQHE
+3570 
-3583 KPAGYVTVTFD
+3583 
-3594 AGEHGKLS
+3594 
-3602 GQTSYY
+3602 
-3608 VNPEATQVELTA
+3608 
-3620 PTVQANTGYKF
+3620 
-3631 KTWDKALK
+3631 
-3639 GQFKSDTKITAQ
+3639 
-3651 YEQLANVI
+3651 
-3659 TNDGQ
+3659 
-3664 HEKPAGYV
+3664 
-3672 TVTFDAG
+3672 
-3679 EHGKLSGQT
+3679 
-3688 SYYVNP
+3688 
-3694 EATQVELTAP
+3694 
-3704 TVQANTGYKFKTW
+3704 
-3717 DKALKGQFKSDT
+3717 
-3729 KITAQYEQLANVIT
+3729 
-3743 NDGQHE
+3743 
-3749 KPAGYVTVTFDAGE
+3749 
-3763 HGKLSGQ
+3763 
-3770 TSYYVN
+3770 
-3776 PEATQVE
+3776 
-3783 LTAPTVQANTGYK
+3783 
-3796 FKTWDKALKGQFKSD
+3796 
-3811 TKITAQYEQLANVIT
+3811 
-3826 NDGQHEKPAGYV
+3826 
-3838 TVTFDAGEHGKL
+3838 
-3850 SGQTSYYVNPE
+3850 
-3861 ATQVELTA
+3861 
-3869 PTVQANTGYKFKTW
+3869 
-3883 DKALKGQFKSDTK
+3883 
-3896 ITAQY
+3896 
-3901 EQLANVITN
+3901 
-3910 DGQHEKPAGYV
+3910 
-3921 TVTFDAGEHGKLSG
+3921 
-3935 QTSYYVNPEAT
+3935 
-3946 QVELT
+3946 
-3951 APTVQANTGYKF
+3951 
-3963 KTWDK
+3963 
-3968 ALKGQFKSDT
+3968 
-3978 KITAQYEQL
+3978 
-3987 ANVITNDGQHEK
+3987 
-3999 PAGYVTVTFDAGEHG
+3999 
-4014 KLSGQTSYYVNPEA
+4014 
-4028 TQVELTAPTVQANT
+4028 
-4042 GYKFKTWD
+4042 
-4050 KALKGQFKS
+4050 
-4059 DTKITAQYEQLA
+4059 
-4071 NVITNDGQHEKPA
+4071 
-4084 GYVTV
+4084 
-4089 TFDAGEHGK
+4089 
-4098 LSGQTSY
+4098 
-4105 YVNPEATQVELTAPT
+4105 
-4120 VQANTGYKFK
+4120 
-4130 TWDKALKG
+4130 
-4138 QFKSDTK
+4138 
-4145 ITAQYEQ
+4145 
-4152 LANVIT
+4152 
-4158 NDGQHEKPAGY
+4158 
-4169 VTVTFDAGEHGKL
+4169 
-4182 SGQTSYYVNP
+4182 
-4192 EATQVELTAP
+4192 
-4202 TVQANTGYKF
+4202 
-4212 KTWDKALKG
+4212 
-4221 QFKSDTKI
+4221 
-4229 TAQYNKYD
+4229 
-4237 DVIPVGPNVQKPI
+4237 KPI
-4250 DNISNNDTIGNDLMN
+4250 DNISNNNTIGNDLMN

-4271 NEANKLLTANK
+4271 NEVTESSTANK
-4282 PKDLST
+4282 QKDLSA

-4326 DRKKRKDK
+4326 DRKKKKDK

>member
-167 KESVKSVS
+167 KESAKSVS

-332 EEIKENAILGINVA
+332 EEIKENAILGINIA
-346 NNREQIR
+346 NNREKIR

-429 HWTVEFNQQ
+429 HWTVEFNHQ

-462 SKNGI
+462 SKNGV

-482 SKTLTGR
+482 SKTLTGK
-489 GYTVDN
+489 GYTVDS

-510 VSGTAQGPEKY
+510 VSGTAQGPETY
-521 YGQQNWK
+521 YGKQSWK
-528 TYTKNGVNQ
+528 TYTRNGVNL
-537 WWGCGNFAK
+537 WWGGGSFSRWN
-546 WSYIGSAHTLK
+546 YIGSAHTLK

-566 GSNYS
+566 GSNYP

-606 KYKYDFVNGK
+606 KYKYDFNKGE

-631 NTDRVYMFEAKQD
+631 NTDRVYMFESKQD
-644 DPNTY
+644 DTNTY

-671 AGYHSYENRTTVNYM
+671 AGYHSYENKTTVNYM
-686 QWGGLRFKPELSITV
+686 QWGGLRFKPELSITI

-723 GEKTKISLNS
+723 GEKIKISLNS

-744 TEYKSTS
+744 TDYKSTS

-773 VDVDNNAANPYVHQN
+773 VDADNNAANPYVHQN

-810 GSGMPNFTADDITS
+810 GSGMPNFTDDDITS
-824 VYGDKTQM
+824 IYGDKTKM

-845 RAVNVRVIPA
+845 RSVNVRVIPA

-876 EQEKQAI
+876 EQEKQDI

-902 GITVDNSGNVSFTIQ
+902 GITVDNSGNVSFTIR

-923 KDDRANMQ
+923 KCDRANMQ

-959 SLNSKNGAI
+959 SLNSKNGVI
-968 DPTLTV
+968 DPTLTI

-997 TSGGTNVPN
+997 TNGGTNVTG
-1006 LTTDHND
+1006 LSTDHNE
-1013 YQKNHRGMHVDDKT
+1013 YQKNHRGMQVDDKT

-1053 GNDTKTVSQ
+1053 GNDTNTVSQ

-1077 KVKGRTWTVE
+1077 KVKGRIWTVE
-1087 VNDKIADHLKPENF
+1087 VNDKTADHLKPDNF

-1166 NDTQAPIVEFDTT
+1166 NDTQNPIVEFDTT
-1179 DHKVAN
+1179 DHKIVN

-1190 YQLNVYSNEKF
+1190 YRLNVYSNEKF

-1210 SNIVQDLRAKQGN
+1210 SNIVQDLRVKYGN
-1223 TLPQWISSDEEQVQT
+1223 TLPNWISSDEDQVQT
-1238 KYKADTKGKRDS
+1238 KYKSDTKGKRDS

-1261 LTGTVPNNMVN
+1261 ITGTVPNNIVN
-1272 QTYKVSATA
+1272 QEYSIPATA
-1281 WDDVDHTGT
+1281 WDDVDNTGT
-1290 ANLEIHILPQCD
+1290 ARLYIKVLPQCD

-1328 TAKGVQLPDSVKY
+1328 TAKGVKLPDSVKY

-1369 LDVHAK
+1369 IDVNAK

-1399 NKYIQSTKPS
+1399 KNYIQSTNPS

-1414 KVTITAY
+1414 SVTITAY
-1421 VNEEF
+1421 VNEQF

-1461 QQHNR
+1461 QQNNR
-1466 YKAVSESHPY
+1466 GKAVSETNPY
-1476 QIQLTGTPT
+1476 QIQLTGTPS

-1514 QAAQFD
+1514 QAD
-1520 GDKLNGA
+1520 
-1527 TKTVEVNDN
+1527 
-1536 VVLSPTDFVDAKTQA
+1536 
-1551 LLKKAA
+1551 
-1557 NDVKYTWTTSDG
+1557 
-1569 KQPANNTVST
+1569 
-1579 KTNGKY
+1579 
-1585 QPSDVK
+1585 
-1591 IIAKFSDGS
+1591 
-1600 TKTITGH
+1600 
-1607 LIVQDT
+1607 
-1613 KAPTVK
+1613 
-1619 FEETPNVTGNKI
+1619 
-1631 TIGTETSNNQK
+1631 
-1642 SVTITTYRNEKFS
+1642 
-1655 FDVKANDNSKLVSD
+1655 
-1669 VKLTG
+1669 
-1674 TTLEGTSTDHDSK
+1674 
-1687 KDHGTDPYTLTIFG
+1687 
-1701 SFTPTTQTGQYTRA
+1701 
-1715 IQATDKAGN
+1715 
-1724 SSNTSF
+1724 
-1730 KFYVK
+1730 
-1735 EQAAQF
+1735 
-1741 DGQTLTGQTQ
+1741 
-1751 TVTLHTKIN
+1751 
-1760 QNEVERYVSDATKSL
+1760 
-1775 LKKANGNVTYS
+1775 
-1786 FKDMKEL
+1786 
-1793 STDAVSAD
+1793 
-1801 GKQVHVIATFS
+1801 
-1812 DKSTKEIIGT
+1812 
-1822 LIVNDKNA
+1822 
-1830 PTVNFVKGTNSGPV
+1830 
-1844 QIDNQSKTITVY
+1844 
-1856 RNENFNIN
+1856 
-1864 ANVKDDSK
+1864 
-1872 VVNDA
+1872 
-1877 KLTSKDTATHNEFT
+1877 
-1891 ITTDHDSNHNHGHDP
+1891 
-1906 YVLNISGGFGTQAKL
+1906 
-1921 GSYSRTIHA
+1921 
-1930 VDGNNNS
+1930 
-1937 GDTNFKFVVKDQ
+1937 
-1949 AAQFDGD
+1949 
-1956 QLHGAT
+1956 
-1962 KTVEVNSG
+1962 
-1970 YTPKAEDFI
+1970 
-1979 DKNTLTKIKAAN
+1979 
-1991 GNVALSFKQ
+1991 
-2000 GTPKIE
+2000 
-2006 TVKTETVPITV
+2006 
-2017 TFSDKSTRVING
+2017 
-2029 TLKVQDT
+2029 
-2036 TVPSLKLIKTNSNKK
+2036 
-2051 NRVGE
+2051 
-2056 ITCTPSDSKHKN
+2056 
-2068 STATVV
+2068 
-2074 VYRNEQFSIQALAT
+2074 
-2088 DNSNIINDARF
+2088 
-2099 HGSAADITDNH
+2099 
-2110 DVYQAQYRGKKG
+2110 
-2122 KVNDPY
+2122 
-2128 VVTIE
+2128 
-2133 GGFSKDLKFD
+2133 
-2143 PNTHTKTIDGSYV
+2143 
-2156 RAWDGVDNTNDLKI
+2156 
-2170 KFIVKDQS
+2170 
-2178 AQFDNDKLNGT
+2178 
-2189 TKVVEINSAN
+2189 
-2199 IPQAQDF
+2199 
-2206 IDPATLKKLNAAKD
+2206 
-2220 GITCTFVGDKA
+2220 
-2231 PKIDTVKINEP
+2231 
-2242 VNVVVTFSDKST
+2242 
-2254 KTIQGHLTV
+2254 
-2263 KDTTAPVITVSKA
+2263 
-2276 EKGKCVVNGDQIT
+2276 
-2289 VYNNEPFNLNVS
+2289 
-2301 AVDNSNHVSNITI
+2301 
-2314 EGTHEGVSLT
+2314 
-2324 SDHKGEGSKAKPYT
+2324 
-2338 AVISGTFNDKGTHTI
+2338 
-2353 TLDAT
+2353 
-2358 DASHNKGTKKL
+2358 
-2369 TVVVKGQDAQFDNQ
+2369 QFDNQ

-2407 SQDTKNLLGKATKGV
+2407 SQDTKNLLGKATQGV

-2453 DKTSKTIVG
+2453 DKTSKTILG

-2475 LVSSDPKSKDIV
+2475 LVSSDPKSKDVV

-2511 ATDNSHVVTDVNI
+2511 ATDNSHIVTDVNI

-2564 NDFSTGLYTRT
+2564 NDFATRSYERT
-2575 VTAKDASGH
+2575 VTAKDASGN

-2640 APDNLSYRFEC
+2640 APDNLSYKFEC

-2677 ADAQNKNRV
+2677 ADAKNKNRV

-2705 VQKAEF
+2705 VQKVEF

-2748 KSKSNDNEVTYS
+2748 KSKSNDNVVTYS

-2771 KIVGYQKVE
+2771 NIVGYQKVE

-2815 PDIVIEYKRLADVIS
+2815 SDIVIEYKRLADVI
-2830 VGPNVEKPAGY
+2830 
-2841 VTVTFSAGEHGKL
+2841 
-2854 SGTTSYYVN
+2854 
-2863 PEATQVELTAPTV
+2863 
-2876 QANTGYKFKTWD
+2876 
-2888 KALKGQFKSD
+2888 
-2898 TKITAQYEQLAN
+2898 
-2910 VITND
+2910 
-2915 GQHEKPAG
+2915 
-2923 YVTVTF
+2923 
-2929 DAGEHGKL
+2929 
-2937 SGQTSYY
+2937 
-2944 VNPEATQVELTAPTV
+2944 
-2959 QANTGYKFKTWDKA
+2959 
-2973 LKGQFKSD
+2973 
-2981 TKITAQYEQ
+2981 
-2990 LANVI
+2990 
-2995 TNDGQHEKP
+2995 
-3004 AGYVTV
+3004 
-3010 TFDAGEHGKLSGQT
+3010 
-3024 SYYVNPE
+3024 
-3031 ATQVELT
+3031 
-3038 APTVQANT
+3038 
-3046 GYKFKTWDKALKG
+3046 
-3059 QFKSDTKITAQ
+3059 
-3070 YEQLANVITNDGQH
+3070 
-3084 EKPAG
+3084 
-3089 YVTVTFDAGE
+3089 
-3099 HGKLSGQTSYYVN
+3099 
-3112 PEATQVELT
+3112 
-3121 APTVQ
+3121 
-3126 ANTGYKFKTWDK
+3126 
-3138 ALKGQFKSDTKI
+3138 
-3150 TAQYEQLANVI
+3150 
-3161 TNDGQHEKPAGYVT
+3161 
-3175 VTFDAGEHGKLSGQT
+3175 
-3190 SYYVNPEATQVELT
+3190 
-3204 APTVQANT
+3204 
-3212 GYKFK
+3212 
-3217 TWDKALKGQFK
+3217 
-3228 SDTKITAQYEQL
+3228 
-3240 ANVITNDGQ
+3240 
-3249 HEKPAGYVTVTF
+3249 
-3261 DAGEHG
+3261 
-3267 KLSGQ
+3267 
-3272 TSYYVNPEATQV
+3272 
-3284 ELTAPTVQANTGY
+3284 
-3297 KFKTWDKALKGQF
+3297 
-3310 KSDTKIT
+3310 
-3317 AQYEQLAN
+3317 
-3325 VITNDGQHE
+3325 
-3334 KPAGYVTV
+3334 
-3342 TFDAGEHG
+3342 
-3350 KLSGQTSYYVNPEA
+3350 
-3364 TQVELTAPTVQANT
+3364 
-3378 GYKFKTWD
+3378 
-3386 KALKGQFKSDTKITA
+3386 
-3401 QYEQLANVITNDGQ
+3401 
-3415 HEKPAGYV
+3415 
-3423 TVTFDAGEHGKLS
+3423 
-3436 GQTSYYVNPEA
+3436 
-3447 TQVELTAPTVQANT
+3447 
-3461 GYKFK
+3461 
-3466 TWDKALKGQFKSD
+3466 
-3479 TKITAQY
+3479 
-3486 EQLANVITNDGQ
+3486 
-3498 HEKPAGYVTVTFDA
+3498 
-3512 GEHGKLSGQTSYYV
+3512 
-3526 NPEATQVELT
+3526 
-3536 APTVQAN
+3536 
-3543 TGYKFKTWDKALK
+3543 
-3556 GQFKSDT
+3556 
-3563 KITAQYE
+3563 
-3570 QLANVITNDGQHE
+3570 
-3583 KPAGYVTVTFD
+3583 
-3594 AGEHGKLS
+3594 
-3602 GQTSYY
+3602 
-3608 VNPEATQVELTA
+3608 
-3620 PTVQANTGYKF
+3620 
-3631 KTWDKALK
+3631 
-3639 GQFKSDTKITAQ
+3639 
-3651 YEQLANVI
+3651 
-3659 TNDGQ
+3659 
-3664 HEKPAGYV
+3664 
-3672 TVTFDAG
+3672 
-3679 EHGKLSGQT
+3679 
-3688 SYYVNP
+3688 
-3694 EATQVELTAP
+3694 
-3704 TVQANTGYKFKTW
+3704 
-3717 DKALKGQFKSDT
+3717 
-3729 KITAQYEQLANVIT
+3729 
-3743 NDGQHE
+3743 
-3749 KPAGYVTVTFDAGE
+3749 
-3763 HGKLSGQ
+3763 
-3770 TSYYVN
+3770 
-3776 PEATQVE
+3776 
-3783 LTAPTVQANTGYK
+3783 
-3796 FKTWDKALKGQFKSD
+3796 
-3811 TKITAQYEQLANVIT
+3811 
-3826 NDGQHEKPAGYV
+3826 
-3838 TVTFDAGEHGKL
+3838 
-3850 SGQTSYYVNPE
+3850 
-3861 ATQVELTA
+3861 
-3869 PTVQANTGYKFKTW
+3869 
-3883 DKALKGQFKSDTK
+3883 
-3896 ITAQY
+3896 
-3901 EQLANVITN
+3901 
-3910 DGQHEKPAGYV
+3910 
-3921 TVTFDAGEHGKLSG
+3921 
-3935 QTSYYVNPEAT
+3935 
-3946 QVELT
+3946 
-3951 APTVQANTGYKF
+3951 
-3963 KTWDK
+3963 
-3968 ALKGQFKSDT
+3968 
-3978 KITAQYEQL
+3978 
-3987 ANVITNDGQHEK
+3987 
-3999 PAGYVTVTFDAGEHG
+3999 
-4014 KLSGQTSYYVNPEA
+4014 
-4028 TQVELTAPTVQANT
+4028 
-4042 GYKFKTWD
+4042 
-4050 KALKGQFKS
+4050 
-4059 DTKITAQYEQLA
+4059 
-4071 NVITNDGQHEKPA
+4071 
-4084 GYVTV
+4084 
-4089 TFDAGEHGK
+4089 
-4098 LSGQTSY
+4098 
-4105 YVNPEATQVELTAPT
+4105 
-4120 VQANTGYKFK
+4120 
-4130 TWDKALKG
+4130 
-4138 QFKSDTK
+4138 
-4145 ITAQYEQ
+4145 
-4152 LANVIT
+4152 
-4158 NDGQHEKPAGY
+4158 
-4169 VTVTFDAGEHGKL
+4169 
-4182 SGQTSYYVNP
+4182 
-4192 EATQVELTAP
+4192 
-4202 TVQANTGYKF
+4202 
-4212 KTWDKALKG
+4212 
-4221 QFKSDTKI
+4221 
-4229 TAQYNKYD
+4229 
-4237 DVIPVGPNVQKPI
+4237 PVGPNVQKPV
-4250 DNISNNDTIGNDLMN
+4250 DNISNNNTIGNDLMN

-4271 NEANKLLTANK
+4271 NEVTESSTANK
-4282 PKDLST
+4282 QKDLSA

>member
-1 MKLSKNNIQSKLQK
+1 M
-15 EAHQIPHFSI
+15 
-25 RKLTIGAASVLLS
+25 
-38 TSLYLN
+38 
-44 WNNLNALAAENS
+44 
-56 STKHGTYD
+56 
-64 VNKKQENPPAANE
+64 
-77 SLKTT
+77 
-82 NKMVDKKLVNQKVN
+82 
-96 QTDAELKAHI
+96 
-106 ATAENLNS
+106 
-114 DKITPKTNQQL
+114 
-125 DLAIATAKTAI
+125 
-136 QSYSEDAKKDT
+136 
-147 AHRLKTVV
+147 
-155 LQAKKEAAEKTK
+155 
-167 KESVKSVS
+167 
-175 VDNLKAL
+175 
-182 SDQLFDKT
+182 
-190 MHLDQTKADKGE
+190 
-202 LQKIIDFGIELDSF
+202 
-216 LKNKNLKAE
+216 KNKNLKAE

-429 HWTVEFNQQ
+429 HWTVEFNHQ

-462 SKNGI
+462 SKNGV

-482 SKTLTGR
+482 SKTLTGK
-489 GYTVDN
+489 GYTVDS

-510 VSGTAQGPEKY
+510 VSGTAQGPETY
-521 YGQQNWK
+521 YGKQSWK
-528 TYTKNGVNQ
+528 TYTRNGVNL
-537 WWGCGNFAK
+537 WWGSGSFSRWN
-546 WSYIGSAHTLK
+546 YIGSAHTLK

-566 GSNYS
+566 GSNYP

-606 KYKYDFVNGK
+606 KYKYDFNKGE

-631 NTDRVYMFEAKQD
+631 NTDRVYMFESKQD
-644 DPNTY
+644 DTNTY

-671 AGYHSYENRTTVNYM
+671 AGYHSYENKTTVNYM
-686 QWGGLRFKPELSITV
+686 QWGGLRFKPELSITI

-744 TEYKSTS
+744 TDYKSTS

-773 VDVDNNAANPYVHQN
+773 VDADNNAANPYVHQN

-810 GSGMPNFTADDITS
+810 GSGMPNFTDDDITS
-824 VYGDKTQM
+824 IYGDKTKM

-845 RAVNVRVIPA
+845 RSVNVRVIPA

-876 EQEKQAI
+876 EQEKQDI

-923 KDDRANMQ
+923 KGDRANMQ

-959 SLNSKNGAI
+959 SLNSKNGVI
-968 DPTLTV
+968 DPTLTI

-997 TSGGTNVPN
+997 TNGGTNVTG
-1006 LTTDHND
+1006 LSTDHNE
-1013 YQKNHRGMHVDDKT
+1013 YQKNHRGMQVDDKT

-1087 VNDKIADHLKPENF
+1087 VNDKTADHLKPDNF

-1166 NDTQAPIVEFDTT
+1166 NDTQNPIVEFDTT
-1179 DHKVAN
+1179 DHKIVN

-1190 YQLNVYSNEKF
+1190 YRLNVYSNEKF

-1210 SNIVQDLRAKQGN
+1210 SNIVQDLRVKYGN
-1223 TLPQWISSDEEQVQT
+1223 TLPNWISSDEDQVQT
-1238 KYKADTKGKRDS
+1238 KYKSDTKGKRDS

-1290 ANLEIHILPQCD
+1290 ANLEIHVLPQCD
-1302 KYKNLLQGKTQT
+1302 KYKNLLQGNTQT

-1323 IKSFV
+1323 IKTFV
-1328 TAKGVQLPDSVKY
+1328 TAKGVKLPNNVKY
-1341 AYEGTGF
+1341 TYKGTGF

-1356 NAVIKLTFADKSY
+1356 NAVIKLTFADNSY
-1369 LDVHAK
+1369 IDVNAK

-1390 TDAHVKVSD
+1390 TDSHVKISD
-1399 NKYIQSTKPS
+1399 KKYIQSTKPS

-1414 KVTITAY
+1414 SVTITAY
-1421 VNEEF
+1421 VNEQF

-1448 GSLAWMTSNDRDY
+1448 GSLAWMTSNERDY

-1466 YKAVSESHPY
+1466 YKAVSESNPY

-1687 KDHGTDPYTLTIFG
+1687 KDHGTDPYKLTISG
-1701 SFTPTTQTGQYTRA
+1701 SFTPTTQTGQYTRT

-1812 DKSTKEIIGT
+1812 DNSTKEIIGT
-1822 LIVNDKNA
+1822 LIINDKNA

-1872 VVNDA
+1872 VVKDA

-1906 YVLNISGGFGTQAKL
+1906 YVLNIKGSFGTQAKL

-1937 GDTNFKFVVKDQ
+1937 GDTNFKF
-1949 AAQFDGD
+1949 
-1956 QLHGAT
+1956 
-1962 KTVEVNSG
+1962 
-1970 YTPKAEDFI
+1970 
-1979 DKNTLTKIKAAN
+1979 
-1991 GNVALSFKQ
+1991 
-2000 GTPKIE
+2000 
-2006 TVKTETVPITV
+2006 
-2017 TFSDKSTRVING
+2017 
-2029 TLKVQDT
+2029 
-2036 TVPSLKLIKTNSNKK
+2036 
-2051 NRVGE
+2051 
-2056 ITCTPSDSKHKN
+2056 
-2068 STATVV
+2068 
-2074 VYRNEQFSIQALAT
+2074 
-2088 DNSNIINDARF
+2088 
-2099 HGSAADITDNH
+2099 
-2110 DVYQAQYRGKKG
+2110 
-2122 KVNDPY
+2122 
-2128 VVTIE
+2128 
-2133 GGFSKDLKFD
+2133 
-2143 PNTHTKTIDGSYV
+2143 
-2156 RAWDGVDNTNDLKI
+2156 
-2170 KFIVKDQS
+2170 
-2178 AQFDNDKLNGT
+2178 
-2189 TKVVEINSAN
+2189 
-2199 IPQAQDF
+2199 
-2206 IDPATLKKLNAAKD
+2206 
-2220 GITCTFVGDKA
+2220 
-2231 PKIDTVKINEP
+2231 
-2242 VNVVVTFSDKST
+2242 
-2254 KTIQGHLTV
+2254 
-2263 KDTTAPVITVSKA
+2263 
-2276 EKGKCVVNGDQIT
+2276 
-2289 VYNNEPFNLNVS
+2289 
-2301 AVDNSNHVSNITI
+2301 
-2314 EGTHEGVSLT
+2314 
-2324 SDHKGEGSKAKPYT
+2324 
-2338 AVISGTFNDKGTHTI
+2338 
-2353 TLDAT
+2353 
-2358 DASHNKGTKKL
+2358 
-2369 TVVVKGQDAQFDNQ
+2369 VVKGQDAQFDNQ

-2453 DKTSKTIVG
+2453 DKTSKTILG

-2475 LVSSDPKSKDIV
+2475 LVSSDPKSKDVV

-2511 ATDNSHVVTDVNI
+2511 ATDNSHIVTDVNI

-2564 NDFSTGLYTRT
+2564 NDFATGSYERT
-2575 VTAKDASGH
+2575 VTAKDASGN

-2640 APDNLSYRFEC
+2640 APDNLSYKFEC

-2677 ADAQNKNRV
+2677 ADAKNKNRV

-2705 VQKAEF
+2705 VQKVEF

-2748 KSKSNDNEVTYS
+2748 KSKSNDNVVTYS

-2771 KIVGYQKVE
+2771 NIVGYQKVE

-2815 PDIVIEYKRLADVIS
+2815 PDIVIEYKRLADVI
-2830 VGPNVEKPAGY
+2830 
-2841 VTVTFSAGEHGKL
+2841 
-2854 SGTTSYYVN
+2854 
-2863 PEATQVELTAPTV
+2863 
-2876 QANTGYKFKTWD
+2876 
-2888 KALKGQFKSD
+2888 
-2898 TKITAQYEQLAN
+2898 
-2910 VITND
+2910 TND
-2915 GQHEKPAG
+2915 GHHE
-2923 YVTVTF
+2923 
-2929 DAGEHGKL
+2929 
-2937 SGQTSYY
+2937 
-2944 VNPEATQVELTAPTV
+2944 
-2959 QANTGYKFKTWDKA
+2959 
-2973 LKGQFKSD
+2973 
-2981 TKITAQYEQ
+2981 
-2990 LANVI
+2990 
-2995 TNDGQHEKP
+2995 
-3004 AGYVTV
+3004 
-3010 TFDAGEHGKLSGQT
+3010 
-3024 SYYVNPE
+3024 
-3031 ATQVELT
+3031 
-3038 APTVQANT
+3038 
-3046 GYKFKTWDKALKG
+3046 
-3059 QFKSDTKITAQ
+3059 
-3070 YEQLANVITNDGQH
+3070 
-3084 EKPAG
+3084 
-3089 YVTVTFDAGE
+3089 
-3099 HGKLSGQTSYYVN
+3099 
-3112 PEATQVELT
+3112 
-3121 APTVQ
+3121 
-3126 ANTGYKFKTWDK
+3126 
-3138 ALKGQFKSDTKI
+3138 
-3150 TAQYEQLANVI
+3150 
-3161 TNDGQHEKPAGYVT
+3161 
-3175 VTFDAGEHGKLSGQT
+3175 
-3190 SYYVNPEATQVELT
+3190 
-3204 APTVQANT
+3204 
-3212 GYKFK
+3212 
-3217 TWDKALKGQFK
+3217 
-3228 SDTKITAQYEQL
+3228 
-3240 ANVITNDGQ
+3240 
-3249 HEKPAGYVTVTF
+3249 
-3261 DAGEHG
+3261 
-3267 KLSGQ
+3267 
-3272 TSYYVNPEATQV
+3272 
-3284 ELTAPTVQANTGY
+3284 
-3297 KFKTWDKALKGQF
+3297 
-3310 KSDTKIT
+3310 
-3317 AQYEQLAN
+3317 
-3325 VITNDGQHE
+3325 
-3334 KPAGYVTV
+3334 
-3342 TFDAGEHG
+3342 
-3350 KLSGQTSYYVNPEA
+3350 
-3364 TQVELTAPTVQANT
+3364 
-3378 GYKFKTWD
+3378 
-3386 KALKGQFKSDTKITA
+3386 
-3401 QYEQLANVITNDGQ
+3401 
-3415 HEKPAGYV
+3415 
-3423 TVTFDAGEHGKLS
+3423 
-3436 GQTSYYVNPEA
+3436 
-3447 TQVELTAPTVQANT
+3447 
-3461 GYKFK
+3461 
-3466 TWDKALKGQFKSD
+3466 
-3479 TKITAQY
+3479 
-3486 EQLANVITNDGQ
+3486 
-3498 HEKPAGYVTVTFDA
+3498 
-3512 GEHGKLSGQTSYYV
+3512 
-3526 NPEATQVELT
+3526 
-3536 APTVQAN
+3536 
-3543 TGYKFKTWDKALK
+3543 
-3556 GQFKSDT
+3556 
-3563 KITAQYE
+3563 
-3570 QLANVITNDGQHE
+3570 
-3583 KPAGYVTVTFD
+3583 
-3594 AGEHGKLS
+3594 
-3602 GQTSYY
+3602 
-3608 VNPEATQVELTA
+3608 
-3620 PTVQANTGYKF
+3620 
-3631 KTWDKALK
+3631 
-3639 GQFKSDTKITAQ
+3639 
-3651 YEQLANVI
+3651 
-3659 TNDGQ
+3659 
-3664 HEKPAGYV
+3664 
-3672 TVTFDAG
+3672 
-3679 EHGKLSGQT
+3679 
-3688 SYYVNP
+3688 
-3694 EATQVELTAP
+3694 
-3704 TVQANTGYKFKTW
+3704 
-3717 DKALKGQFKSDT
+3717 
-3729 KITAQYEQLANVIT
+3729 
-3743 NDGQHE
+3743 
-3749 KPAGYVTVTFDAGE
+3749 
-3763 HGKLSGQ
+3763 
-3770 TSYYVN
+3770 
-3776 PEATQVE
+3776 
-3783 LTAPTVQANTGYK
+3783 
-3796 FKTWDKALKGQFKSD
+3796 
-3811 TKITAQYEQLANVIT
+3811 
-3826 NDGQHEKPAGYV
+3826 
-3838 TVTFDAGEHGKL
+3838 
-3850 SGQTSYYVNPE
+3850 
-3861 ATQVELTA
+3861 
-3869 PTVQANTGYKFKTW
+3869 
-3883 DKALKGQFKSDTK
+3883 
-3896 ITAQY
+3896 
-3901 EQLANVITN
+3901 
-3910 DGQHEKPAGYV
+3910 
-3921 TVTFDAGEHGKLSG
+3921 
-3935 QTSYYVNPEAT
+3935 
-3946 QVELT
+3946 
-3951 APTVQANTGYKF
+3951 
-3963 KTWDK
+3963 
-3968 ALKGQFKSDT
+3968 
-3978 KITAQYEQL
+3978 
-3987 ANVITNDGQHEK
+3987 
-3999 PAGYVTVTFDAGEHG
+3999 
-4014 KLSGQTSYYVNPEA
+4014 
-4028 TQVELTAPTVQANT
+4028 
-4042 GYKFKTWD
+4042 
-4050 KALKGQFKS
+4050 
-4059 DTKITAQYEQLA
+4059 
-4071 NVITNDGQHEKPA
+4071 
-4084 GYVTV
+4084 
-4089 TFDAGEHGK
+4089 
-4098 LSGQTSY
+4098 
-4105 YVNPEATQVELTAPT
+4105 
-4120 VQANTGYKFK
+4120 
-4130 TWDKALKG
+4130 
-4138 QFKSDTK
+4138 
-4145 ITAQYEQ
+4145 
-4152 LANVIT
+4152 
-4158 NDGQHEKPAGY
+4158 
-4169 VTVTFDAGEHGKL
+4169 
-4182 SGQTSYYVNP
+4182 
-4192 EATQVELTAP
+4192 
-4202 TVQANTGYKF
+4202 
-4212 KTWDKALKG
+4212 
-4221 QFKSDTKI
+4221 
-4229 TAQYNKYD
+4229 
-4237 DVIPVGPNVQKPI
+4237 KPI
-4250 DNISNNDTIGNDLMN
+4250 DNIPNSDTIGNDLMN

-4271 NEANKLLTANK
+4271 NEVTESSTANK
-4282 PKDLST
+4282 QKDLSA

>member
-1 MKLSKNNIQSKLQK
+1 M
-15 EAHQIPHFSI
+15 
-25 RKLTIGAASVLLS
+25 
-38 TSLYLN
+38 
-44 WNNLNALAAENS
+44 
-56 STKHGTYD
+56 
-64 VNKKQENPPAANE
+64 
-77 SLKTT
+77 
-82 NKMVDKKLVNQKVN
+82 
-96 QTDAELKAHI
+96 
-106 ATAENLNS
+106 
-114 DKITPKTNQQL
+114 
-125 DLAIATAKTAI
+125 
-136 QSYSEDAKKDT
+136 
-147 AHRLKTVV
+147 
-155 LQAKKEAAEKTK
+155 
-167 KESVKSVS
+167 
-175 VDNLKAL
+175 
-182 SDQLFDKT
+182 
-190 MHLDQTKADKGE
+190 
-202 LQKIIDFGIELDSF
+202 
-216 LKNKNLKAE
+216 
-225 QLNNYETNAKRMLAL
+225 
-240 VDKLPKIQINAHGK
+240 
-254 SMPQSRSY
+254 
-262 ADRDGEDR
+262 
-270 DFDLKNLSLHKPLSA
+270 
-285 KEFNSDQ
+285 
-292 FKLQQEKN
+292 
-300 SAIAF
+300 
-305 LQYALSW
+305 
-312 NNNPQNTVVDET
+312 
-324 AGGNKVKD
+324 
-332 EEIKENAILGINVA
+332 
-346 NNREQIR
+346 
-353 QWLDYVFW
+353 
-361 HKRGMFIVPQSPDGN
+361 
-376 TTGNDVFALYKP
+376 
-388 GTFLYGTHNNAKEI
+388 
-402 PTVKEIHNTV
+402 
-412 YVKNSLIKD
+412 
-421 QTGKLVGY
+421 
-429 HWTVEFNQQ
+429 
-438 HADRKSGHY
+438 
-447 YFTTPKGQSIVSSND
+447 
-462 SKNGI
+462 
-467 KFADAAIVSTDASGH
+467 
-482 SKTLTGR
+482 TGR
-489 GYTVDN
+489 GYTVDS

-585 EAQFTN
+585 EAQYTN

-606 KYKYDFVNGK
+606 KYKYDFANGQ
-616 SSDYQRIDYAQLIQE
+616 SSDYQCIDYAQLIQE

-649 KITFDTR
+649 RITFDTR

-744 TEYKSTS
+744 TGYKSTS

-810 GSGMPNFTADDITS
+810 GSGMPNFTDYDITS
-824 VYGDKTQM
+824 IYGDKTQM

-845 RAVNVRVIPA
+845 RSVNVRVIPA

-883 KKTIYDANKD
+883 KKTIYAANKD

-917 FNAAKH
+917 FNAAK
-923 KDDRANMQ
+923 KKGDRANMQ
-931 YRTLKLKPADTLSYT
+931 YRNLTLKPADTLSYT

-959 SLNSKNGAI
+959 SLNSKNGVI
-968 DPTLTV
+968 DPTLTI

-997 TSGGTNVPN
+997 TNSGTNVPN
-1006 LTTDHND
+1006 LTTDHID
-1013 YQKNHRGMHVDDKT
+1013 YQKNHRGMQVDDKT

-1038 SKDGKTYKIKFESWD
+1038 PKDGKTYKIKFESWD
-1053 GNDTKTVSQ
+1053 GNDTKTMSQ
-1062 EVKVVVADQAGRYQN
+1062 DVKVVVADQAGRYQN

-1087 VNDKIADHLKPENF
+1087 VNDKTSDHLKPDNF

-1185 EGNNN
+1185 EGNNT

-1210 SNIVQDLRAKQGN
+1210 SNIVRDLRAKQGN
-1223 TLPQWISSDEEQVQT
+1223 TLPQWISSDEDQVQN

-1290 ANLEIHILPQCD
+1290 ANLEIHVLPQCD
-1302 KYKNLLQGKTQT
+1302 KYKNLLQGNTQT

-1328 TAKGVQLPDSVKY
+1328 TAKGVKLPDSVKY
-1341 AYEGTGF
+1341 TYKGTGF

-1356 NAVIKLTFADKSY
+1356 NAVIKLTFADNSY
-1369 LDVHAK
+1369 IDVNAK

-1399 NKYIQSTKPS
+1399 NKYLQSTKPS

-1414 KVTITAY
+1414 SVTITAY
-1421 VNEEF
+1421 VNEQF

-1466 YKAVSESHPY
+1466 YKAVSESNPY

-1701 SFTPTTQTGQYTRA
+1701 SFTPTTKTGQYTRT

-1906 YVLNISGGFGTQAKL
+1906 YVLNISGSFTDKATL
-1921 GSYSRTIHA
+1921 GNYSRTIHA
-1930 VDGNNNS
+1930 VDGNNNA
-1937 GDTNFKFVVKDQ
+1937 GDTNFKFVVKNQ
-1949 AAQFDGD
+1949 SAQFDSD
-1956 QLHGAT
+1956 QLNGAT

-1979 DKNTLTKIKAAN
+1979 DKATKQKLDAAN
-1991 GNVALSFKQ
+1991 GTENYAFAKQ
-2000 GTPKIE
+2000 PTIDK
-2006 TVKTETVPITV
+2006 VKTETVPITV
-2017 TFSDKSTRVING
+2017 TFSDGSHKVING

-2074 VYRNEQFSIQALAT
+2074 VYSNEQFSIQALAT

-2178 AQFDNDKLNGT
+2178 AQFDNDKLNGI
-2189 TKVVEINSAN
+2189 TKIVEINSAN

-2206 IDPATLKKLNAAKD
+2206 IDPATLKKLSSAKD
-2220 GITCTFVGDKA
+2220 GITCTFADGKE
-2231 PKIDTVKINEP
+2231 PKIDTVKTNEK
-2242 VNVVVTFSDKST
+2242 VSVVVTFSDKST
-2254 KTIQGHLTV
+2254 KTIYGHLTV
-2263 KDTTAPVITVSKA
+2263 KDTTAPAITVSKA

-2338 AVISGTFNDKGTHTI
+2338 SVISGTFNDKGKHTI
-2353 TLDAT
+2353 TLNAT
-2358 DASHNKGTKKL
+2358 DASNNKGTKKL
-2369 TVVVKGQDAQFDNQ
+2369 TVVVKDQADQFDNQ

-2394 NDDSVSLKPEDFV
+2394 NDDSVSLNPEDFV

-2453 DKTSKTIVG
+2453 DKTSKTILG

-2475 LVSSDPKSKDIV
+2475 LVSSDPKSKDVV

-2511 ATDNSHVVTDVNI
+2511 ATDNSHIVTDVNI

-2564 NDFSTGLYTRT
+2564 NDFATGSYERT
-2575 VTAKDASGH
+2575 VTAKDASGN

-2640 APDNLSYRFEC
+2640 APDNLSYKFEC

-2677 ADAQNKNRV
+2677 ADAKNKNRV

-2705 VQKAEF
+2705 VQKVEF

-2748 KSKSNDNEVTYS
+2748 KSKSNDNVVTYS

-2771 KIVGYQKVE
+2771 NIVGYQKVE
-2780 TANDTLEVKPNS
+2780 TANDTLEVKPN
-2792 NDSINK
+2792 
-2798 YLIEKTDEND
+2798 Y
-2808 FSPAKKI
+2808 
-2815 PDIVIEYKRLADVIS
+2815 
-2830 VGPNVEKPAGY
+2830 
-2841 VTVTFSAGEHGKL
+2841 
-2854 SGTTSYYVN
+2854 
-2863 PEATQVELTAPTV
+2863 
-2876 QANTGYKFKTWD
+2876 
-2888 KALKGQFKSD
+2888 
-2898 TKITAQYEQLAN
+2898 
-2910 VITND
+2910 
-2915 GQHEKPAG
+2915 
-2923 YVTVTF
+2923 
-2929 DAGEHGKL
+2929 
-2937 SGQTSYY
+2937 
-2944 VNPEATQVELTAPTV
+2944 
-2959 QANTGYKFKTWDKA
+2959 
-2973 LKGQFKSD
+2973 
-2981 TKITAQYEQ
+2981 
-2990 LANVI
+2990 
-2995 TNDGQHEKP
+2995 
-3004 AGYVTV
+3004 
-3010 TFDAGEHGKLSGQT
+3010 
-3024 SYYVNPE
+3024 
-3031 ATQVELT
+3031 
-3038 APTVQANT
+3038 
-3046 GYKFKTWDKALKG
+3046 
-3059 QFKSDTKITAQ
+3059 
-3070 YEQLANVITNDGQH
+3070 
-3084 EKPAG
+3084 
-3089 YVTVTFDAGE
+3089 
-3099 HGKLSGQTSYYVN
+3099 
-3112 PEATQVELT
+3112 
-3121 APTVQ
+3121 
-3126 ANTGYKFKTWDK
+3126 
-3138 ALKGQFKSDTKI
+3138 
-3150 TAQYEQLANVI
+3150 
-3161 TNDGQHEKPAGYVT
+3161 
-3175 VTFDAGEHGKLSGQT
+3175 
-3190 SYYVNPEATQVELT
+3190 
-3204 APTVQANT
+3204 
-3212 GYKFK
+3212 
-3217 TWDKALKGQFK
+3217 
-3228 SDTKITAQYEQL
+3228 
-3240 ANVITNDGQ
+3240 
-3249 HEKPAGYVTVTF
+3249 
-3261 DAGEHG
+3261 
-3267 KLSGQ
+3267 
-3272 TSYYVNPEATQV
+3272 
-3284 ELTAPTVQANTGY
+3284 
-3297 KFKTWDKALKGQF
+3297 
-3310 KSDTKIT
+3310 
-3317 AQYEQLAN
+3317 
-3325 VITNDGQHE
+3325 
-3334 KPAGYVTV
+3334 
-3342 TFDAGEHG
+3342 
-3350 KLSGQTSYYVNPEA
+3350 
-3364 TQVELTAPTVQANT
+3364 
-3378 GYKFKTWD
+3378 
-3386 KALKGQFKSDTKITA
+3386 
-3401 QYEQLANVITNDGQ
+3401 
-3415 HEKPAGYV
+3415 
-3423 TVTFDAGEHGKLS
+3423 
-3436 GQTSYYVNPEA
+3436 
-3447 TQVELTAPTVQANT
+3447 
-3461 GYKFK
+3461 
-3466 TWDKALKGQFKSD
+3466 
-3479 TKITAQY
+3479 
-3486 EQLANVITNDGQ
+3486 
-3498 HEKPAGYVTVTFDA
+3498 
-3512 GEHGKLSGQTSYYV
+3512 
-3526 NPEATQVELT
+3526 
-3536 APTVQAN
+3536 
-3543 TGYKFKTWDKALK
+3543 
-3556 GQFKSDT
+3556 
-3563 KITAQYE
+3563 
-3570 QLANVITNDGQHE
+3570 
-3583 KPAGYVTVTFD
+3583 
-3594 AGEHGKLS
+3594 
-3602 GQTSYY
+3602 
-3608 VNPEATQVELTA
+3608 
-3620 PTVQANTGYKF
+3620 
-3631 KTWDKALK
+3631 
-3639 GQFKSDTKITAQ
+3639 
-3651 YEQLANVI
+3651 
-3659 TNDGQ
+3659 
-3664 HEKPAGYV
+3664 
-3672 TVTFDAG
+3672 
-3679 EHGKLSGQT
+3679 
-3688 SYYVNP
+3688 
-3694 EATQVELTAP
+3694 
-3704 TVQANTGYKFKTW
+3704 
-3717 DKALKGQFKSDT
+3717 
-3729 KITAQYEQLANVIT
+3729 
-3743 NDGQHE
+3743 
-3749 KPAGYVTVTFDAGE
+3749 
-3763 HGKLSGQ
+3763 
-3770 TSYYVN
+3770 
-3776 PEATQVE
+3776 
-3783 LTAPTVQANTGYK
+3783 
-3796 FKTWDKALKGQFKSD
+3796 
-3811 TKITAQYEQLANVIT
+3811 
-3826 NDGQHEKPAGYV
+3826 
-3838 TVTFDAGEHGKL
+3838 
-3850 SGQTSYYVNPE
+3850 
-3861 ATQVELTA
+3861 
-3869 PTVQANTGYKFKTW
+3869 
-3883 DKALKGQFKSDTK
+3883 
-3896 ITAQY
+3896 
-3901 EQLANVITN
+3901 
-3910 DGQHEKPAGYV
+3910 
-3921 TVTFDAGEHGKLSG
+3921 
-3935 QTSYYVNPEAT
+3935 
-3946 QVELT
+3946 
-3951 APTVQANTGYKF
+3951 
-3963 KTWDK
+3963 
-3968 ALKGQFKSDT
+3968 
-3978 KITAQYEQL
+3978 
-3987 ANVITNDGQHEK
+3987 
-3999 PAGYVTVTFDAGEHG
+3999 
-4014 KLSGQTSYYVNPEA
+4014 
-4028 TQVELTAPTVQANT
+4028 
-4042 GYKFKTWD
+4042 
-4050 KALKGQFKS
+4050 
-4059 DTKITAQYEQLA
+4059 
-4071 NVITNDGQHEKPA
+4071 
-4084 GYVTV
+4084 
-4089 TFDAGEHGK
+4089 
-4098 LSGQTSY
+4098 
-4105 YVNPEATQVELTAPT
+4105 
-4120 VQANTGYKFK
+4120 
-4130 TWDKALKG
+4130 
-4138 QFKSDTK
+4138 
-4145 ITAQYEQ
+4145 
-4152 LANVIT
+4152 
-4158 NDGQHEKPAGY
+4158 
-4169 VTVTFDAGEHGKL
+4169 
-4182 SGQTSYYVNP
+4182 
-4192 EATQVELTAP
+4192 
-4202 TVQANTGYKF
+4202 
-4212 KTWDKALKG
+4212 
-4221 QFKSDTKI
+4221 
-4229 TAQYNKYD
+4229 
-4237 DVIPVGPNVQKPI
+4237 
-4250 DNISNNDTIGNDLMN
+4250 
-4265 NTSDLN
+4265 
-4271 NEANKLLTANK
+4271 
-4282 PKDLST
+4282 
-4288 TEKKTNSKITK
+4288 
-4299 RLPQTGEKEN
+4299 
-4309 SVLGL
+4309 
-4314 LIIGLSG
+4314 
-4321 LLGIV
+4321 
-4326 DRKKRKDK
+4326 

>member
-1 MKLSKNNIQSKLQK
+1 MGEVLKMKLSKNNIQSKLQK

-167 KESVKSVS
+167 KESAKSVS

-332 EEIKENAILGINVA
+332 EEIKENAILGINGA

-429 HWTVEFNQQ
+429 HWTVEFNHQ

-462 SKNGI
+462 SKNGV

-482 SKTLTGR
+482 SKTLTGK
-489 GYTVDN
+489 GYTVDS

-510 VSGTAQGPEKY
+510 VSGTAQGPETY
-521 YGQQNWK
+521 YGKQSWK
-528 TYTKNGVNQ
+528 TYTRNGVNL
-537 WWGCGNFAK
+537 WWGGGSFSRWN
-546 WSYIGSAHTLK
+546 YIGSAHTLK

-566 GSNYS
+566 GSNYP

-606 KYKYDFVNGK
+606 KYKYDFNKGE

-631 NTDRVYMFEAKQD
+631 NTDRVYMFESKQD
-644 DPNTY
+644 DTNTY

-671 AGYHSYENRTTVNYM
+671 AGYHSYENKTTANYM
-686 QWGGLRFKPELSITV
+686 QWGGLCFKPELSITI

-744 TEYKSTS
+744 TDYKSTS

-773 VDVDNNAANPYVHQN
+773 VDADNNAANPYVHQN

-810 GSGMPNFTADDITS
+810 GSGMPNFTDDDITS
-824 VYGDKTQM
+824 IYGDKTKM

-845 RAVNVRVIPA
+845 RSVNVRVIPA

-876 EQEKQAI
+876 EQEKQDI

-923 KDDRANMQ
+923 KGDRANMQ

-959 SLNSKNGAI
+959 SLNSKNGVI
-968 DPTLTV
+968 DPTLTI

-997 TSGGTNVPN
+997 TNGGTNVTG
-1006 LTTDHND
+1006 LSTDHNE
-1013 YQKNHRGMHVDDKT
+1013 YQKNHRGMQVDDKT

-1087 VNDKIADHLKPENF
+1087 VNDKTADHLKPDNF

-1166 NDTQAPIVEFDTT
+1166 NDTQNPIVEFDTT
-1179 DHKVAN
+1179 DHKIVN

-1190 YQLNVYSNEKF
+1190 YRLNVYSNEKF

-1210 SNIVQDLRAKQGN
+1210 SNIVQDLRVKYGN
-1223 TLPQWISSDEEQVQT
+1223 TLPNWISSDEDQVQT
-1238 KYKADTKGKRDS
+1238 KYKSDTKGKRDS

-1290 ANLEIHILPQCD
+1290 ANLEIHVLPQCD
-1302 KYKNLLQGKTQT
+1302 KYKNLLQGNTQT

-1323 IKSFV
+1323 IKTFV
-1328 TAKGVQLPDSVKY
+1328 TAKGVKLPNNVKY
-1341 AYEGTGF
+1341 TYKGTGF

-1356 NAVIKLTFADKSY
+1356 NAVIKLTFADNSY
-1369 LDVHAK
+1369 IEVNAK

-1390 TDAHVKVSD
+1390 TDAHVKISD
-1399 NKYIQSTKPS
+1399 KKYIQSTKPS

-1414 KVTITAY
+1414 SVTITAY
-1421 VNEEF
+1421 VNEQF

-1466 YKAVSESHPY
+1466 YKAVSESNPY

-1520 GDKLNGA
+1520 
-1527 TKTVEVNDN
+1527 
-1536 VVLSPTDFVDAKTQA
+1536 
-1551 LLKKAA
+1551 
-1557 NDVKYTWTTSDG
+1557 
-1569 KQPANNTVST
+1569 
-1579 KTNGKY
+1579 
-1585 QPSDVK
+1585 
-1591 IIAKFSDGS
+1591 
-1600 TKTITGH
+1600 
-1607 LIVQDT
+1607 
-1613 KAPTVK
+1613 
-1619 FEETPNVTGNKI
+1619 
-1631 TIGTETSNNQK
+1631 
-1642 SVTITTYRNEKFS
+1642 
-1655 FDVKANDNSKLVSD
+1655 
-1669 VKLTG
+1669 
-1674 TTLEGTSTDHDSK
+1674 
-1687 KDHGTDPYTLTIFG
+1687 
-1701 SFTPTTQTGQYTRA
+1701 
-1715 IQATDKAGN
+1715 
-1724 SSNTSF
+1724 
-1730 KFYVK
+1730 
-1735 EQAAQF
+1735 
-1741 DGQTLTGQTQ
+1741 
-1751 TVTLHTKIN
+1751 
-1760 QNEVERYVSDATKSL
+1760 
-1775 LKKANGNVTYS
+1775 
-1786 FKDMKEL
+1786 
-1793 STDAVSAD
+1793 
-1801 GKQVHVIATFS
+1801 
-1812 DKSTKEIIGT
+1812 
-1822 LIVNDKNA
+1822 
-1830 PTVNFVKGTNSGPV
+1830 
-1844 QIDNQSKTITVY
+1844 
-1856 RNENFNIN
+1856 
-1864 ANVKDDSK
+1864 
-1872 VVNDA
+1872 
-1877 KLTSKDTATHNEFT
+1877 
-1891 ITTDHDSNHNHGHDP
+1891 
-1906 YVLNISGGFGTQAKL
+1906 
-1921 GSYSRTIHA
+1921 
-1930 VDGNNNS
+1930 
-1937 GDTNFKFVVKDQ
+1937 
-1949 AAQFDGD
+1949 
-1956 QLHGAT
+1956 
-1962 KTVEVNSG
+1962 
-1970 YTPKAEDFI
+1970 
-1979 DKNTLTKIKAAN
+1979 
-1991 GNVALSFKQ
+1991 
-2000 GTPKIE
+2000 
-2006 TVKTETVPITV
+2006 
-2017 TFSDKSTRVING
+2017 
-2029 TLKVQDT
+2029 
-2036 TVPSLKLIKTNSNKK
+2036 
-2051 NRVGE
+2051 
-2056 ITCTPSDSKHKN
+2056 
-2068 STATVV
+2068 
-2074 VYRNEQFSIQALAT
+2074 
-2088 DNSNIINDARF
+2088 
-2099 HGSAADITDNH
+2099 
-2110 DVYQAQYRGKKG
+2110 
-2122 KVNDPY
+2122 
-2128 VVTIE
+2128 
-2133 GGFSKDLKFD
+2133 
-2143 PNTHTKTIDGSYV
+2143 
-2156 RAWDGVDNTNDLKI
+2156 
-2170 KFIVKDQS
+2170 
-2178 AQFDNDKLNGT
+2178 NDKLNGT
-2189 TKVVEINSAN
+2189 TKVVEINSTN
-2199 IPQAQDF
+2199 VPQAQNF
-2206 IDPATLKKLNAAKD
+2206 IDPATFNKLNAAKD
-2220 GITCTFVGDKA
+2220 GITCTFANGKE
-2231 PKIDTVKINEP
+2231 PKIDTVKTNEP

-2254 KTIQGHLTV
+2254 KTIQGYLTV
-2263 KDTTAPVITVSKA
+2263 KDTTAPVITVSKD

-2314 EGTHEGVSLT
+2314 EGTHEGVSLA

-2353 TLDAT
+2353 TLNAN

-2422 KWTFVDNKELDK
+2422 QWTFVDNKELDK

-2453 DKTSKTIVG
+2453 DKTSKTILG

-2475 LVSSDPKSKDIV
+2475 LVSSDPKSKDVV

-2496 NITVYRGR
+2496 NITVHSGR

-2610 LVPEQLDWPQIFK
+2610 LVPEKLDWQQIFK

-2640 APDNLSYRFEC
+2640 APDNLSYKFEC

-2677 ADAQNKNRV
+2677 ADAKNKNRV

-2705 VQKAEF
+2705 VQKVEF

-2748 KSKSNDNEVTYS
+2748 KSKSNDNVVTYS

-2771 KIVGYQKVE
+2771 NIVGYQKVE

-2815 PDIVIEYKRLADVIS
+2815 SDIVIEYKRLADVI
-2830 VGPNVEKPAGY
+2830 
-2841 VTVTFSAGEHGKL
+2841 
-2854 SGTTSYYVN
+2854 
-2863 PEATQVELTAPTV
+2863 
-2876 QANTGYKFKTWD
+2876 
-2888 KALKGQFKSD
+2888 
-2898 TKITAQYEQLAN
+2898 
-2910 VITND
+2910 
-2915 GQHEKPAG
+2915 
-2923 YVTVTF
+2923 
-2929 DAGEHGKL
+2929 
-2937 SGQTSYY
+2937 
-2944 VNPEATQVELTAPTV
+2944 
-2959 QANTGYKFKTWDKA
+2959 
-2973 LKGQFKSD
+2973 
-2981 TKITAQYEQ
+2981 
-2990 LANVI
+2990 
-2995 TNDGQHEKP
+2995 
-3004 AGYVTV
+3004 
-3010 TFDAGEHGKLSGQT
+3010 
-3024 SYYVNPE
+3024 
-3031 ATQVELT
+3031 
-3038 APTVQANT
+3038 
-3046 GYKFKTWDKALKG
+3046 
-3059 QFKSDTKITAQ
+3059 
-3070 YEQLANVITNDGQH
+3070 
-3084 EKPAG
+3084 
-3089 YVTVTFDAGE
+3089 
-3099 HGKLSGQTSYYVN
+3099 
-3112 PEATQVELT
+3112 
-3121 APTVQ
+3121 
-3126 ANTGYKFKTWDK
+3126 
-3138 ALKGQFKSDTKI
+3138 
-3150 TAQYEQLANVI
+3150 
-3161 TNDGQHEKPAGYVT
+3161 
-3175 VTFDAGEHGKLSGQT
+3175 
-3190 SYYVNPEATQVELT
+3190 
-3204 APTVQANT
+3204 
-3212 GYKFK
+3212 
-3217 TWDKALKGQFK
+3217 
-3228 SDTKITAQYEQL
+3228 
-3240 ANVITNDGQ
+3240 
-3249 HEKPAGYVTVTF
+3249 
-3261 DAGEHG
+3261 
-3267 KLSGQ
+3267 
-3272 TSYYVNPEATQV
+3272 
-3284 ELTAPTVQANTGY
+3284 
-3297 KFKTWDKALKGQF
+3297 
-3310 KSDTKIT
+3310 
-3317 AQYEQLAN
+3317 
-3325 VITNDGQHE
+3325 
-3334 KPAGYVTV
+3334 
-3342 TFDAGEHG
+3342 
-3350 KLSGQTSYYVNPEA
+3350 
-3364 TQVELTAPTVQANT
+3364 
-3378 GYKFKTWD
+3378 
-3386 KALKGQFKSDTKITA
+3386 
-3401 QYEQLANVITNDGQ
+3401 
-3415 HEKPAGYV
+3415 
-3423 TVTFDAGEHGKLS
+3423 
-3436 GQTSYYVNPEA
+3436 
-3447 TQVELTAPTVQANT
+3447 
-3461 GYKFK
+3461 
-3466 TWDKALKGQFKSD
+3466 
-3479 TKITAQY
+3479 
-3486 EQLANVITNDGQ
+3486 
-3498 HEKPAGYVTVTFDA
+3498 
-3512 GEHGKLSGQTSYYV
+3512 
-3526 NPEATQVELT
+3526 
-3536 APTVQAN
+3536 
-3543 TGYKFKTWDKALK
+3543 
-3556 GQFKSDT
+3556 
-3563 KITAQYE
+3563 
-3570 QLANVITNDGQHE
+3570 
-3583 KPAGYVTVTFD
+3583 
-3594 AGEHGKLS
+3594 
-3602 GQTSYY
+3602 
-3608 VNPEATQVELTA
+3608 
-3620 PTVQANTGYKF
+3620 
-3631 KTWDKALK
+3631 
-3639 GQFKSDTKITAQ
+3639 
-3651 YEQLANVI
+3651 
-3659 TNDGQ
+3659 
-3664 HEKPAGYV
+3664 
-3672 TVTFDAG
+3672 
-3679 EHGKLSGQT
+3679 
-3688 SYYVNP
+3688 
-3694 EATQVELTAP
+3694 
-3704 TVQANTGYKFKTW
+3704 
-3717 DKALKGQFKSDT
+3717 
-3729 KITAQYEQLANVIT
+3729 
-3743 NDGQHE
+3743 
-3749 KPAGYVTVTFDAGE
+3749 
-3763 HGKLSGQ
+3763 
-3770 TSYYVN
+3770 
-3776 PEATQVE
+3776 
-3783 LTAPTVQANTGYK
+3783 
-3796 FKTWDKALKGQFKSD
+3796 
-3811 TKITAQYEQLANVIT
+3811 
-3826 NDGQHEKPAGYV
+3826 
-3838 TVTFDAGEHGKL
+3838 
-3850 SGQTSYYVNPE
+3850 
-3861 ATQVELTA
+3861 
-3869 PTVQANTGYKFKTW
+3869 
-3883 DKALKGQFKSDTK
+3883 
-3896 ITAQY
+3896 
-3901 EQLANVITN
+3901 
-3910 DGQHEKPAGYV
+3910 
-3921 TVTFDAGEHGKLSG
+3921 
-3935 QTSYYVNPEAT
+3935 
-3946 QVELT
+3946 
-3951 APTVQANTGYKF
+3951 
-3963 KTWDK
+3963 
-3968 ALKGQFKSDT
+3968 
-3978 KITAQYEQL
+3978 
-3987 ANVITNDGQHEK
+3987 
-3999 PAGYVTVTFDAGEHG
+3999 
-4014 KLSGQTSYYVNPEA
+4014 
-4028 TQVELTAPTVQANT
+4028 
-4042 GYKFKTWD
+4042 
-4050 KALKGQFKS
+4050 
-4059 DTKITAQYEQLA
+4059 
-4071 NVITNDGQHEKPA
+4071 
-4084 GYVTV
+4084 
-4089 TFDAGEHGK
+4089 
-4098 LSGQTSY
+4098 
-4105 YVNPEATQVELTAPT
+4105 
-4120 VQANTGYKFK
+4120 
-4130 TWDKALKG
+4130 
-4138 QFKSDTK
+4138 
-4145 ITAQYEQ
+4145 
-4152 LANVIT
+4152 
-4158 NDGQHEKPAGY
+4158 
-4169 VTVTFDAGEHGKL
+4169 
-4182 SGQTSYYVNP
+4182 
-4192 EATQVELTAP
+4192 
-4202 TVQANTGYKF
+4202 
-4212 KTWDKALKG
+4212 
-4221 QFKSDTKI
+4221 
-4229 TAQYNKYD
+4229 
-4237 DVIPVGPNVQKPI
+4237 PVGPNVQKPV
-4250 DNISNNDTIGNDLMN
+4250 DNISNNNTIGNDLMN

-4271 NEANKLLTANK
+4271 NEVTESSTANK
-4282 PKDLST
+4282 QKDLSA

>member
-262 ADRDGEDR
+262 ADRD
-270 DFDLKNLSLHKPLSA
+270 FDLKNLSLHKPLSA

-312 NNNPQNTVVDET
+312 NNDDRNKILDET

-346 NNREQIR
+346 KNREQIR
-353 QWLDYVFW
+353 KWLDYVFW

-376 TTGNDVFALYKP
+376 TTGTDVFALYKP

-462 SKNGI
+462 SKNGV

-482 SKTLTGR
+482 SKTLTGK
-489 GYTVDN
+489 GYTVDS

-546 WSYIGSAHTLK
+546 WSWIGSAHTLK

-606 KYKYDFVNGK
+606 KYKYDFANGQ

-686 QWGGLRFKPELSITV
+686 QWGGLRFKPELSITI

-744 TEYKSTS
+744 TDYKSTS

-773 VDVDNNAANPYVHQN
+773 VDADNNAANPYVHQN

-810 GSGMPNFTADDITS
+810 GSGMPNFTADDITNI
-824 VYGDKTQM
+824 YGNKTQM

-845 RAVNVRVIPA
+845 RSVNVRVIPA

-876 EQEKQAI
+876 EQEKQDI

-923 KDDRANMQ
+923 KGDRANMQ
-931 YRTLKLKPADTLSYT
+931 YRKLTLKPADTLSYT

-997 TSGGTNVPN
+997 TNGGTNVPN
-1006 LTTDHND
+1006 LTTDHSE
-1013 YQKNHRGMHVDDKT
+1013 YQKNHRGMQVNDKT

-1087 VNDKIADHLKPENF
+1087 VNDKIADHLKPDNF

-1185 EGNNN
+1185 EGNNT

-1210 SNIVQDLRAKQGN
+1210 SNIVRDLRAKQGN
-1223 TLPQWISSDEEQVQT
+1223 TLPQWISSDEDQVQN

-1302 KYKNLLQGKTQT
+1302 KYKNLLHGKTQT

-1328 TAKGVQLPDSVKY
+1328 TAKGVKLPDSVKY
-1341 AYEGTGF
+1341 TYKGTGF

-1356 NAVIKLTFADKSY
+1356 NAVIKLTFADNSY
-1369 LDVHAK
+1369 IDVNAK

-1435 SGHIQDVLLSKDN
+1435 SGHILDVLLSKDN

-1466 YKAVSESHPY
+1466 NKAVSESHPY

-1619 FEETPNVTGNKI
+1619 FEETPNVQGNKI
-1631 TIGTETSNNQK
+1631 AIGTETSNNQK

-1687 KDHGTDPYTLTIFG
+1687 KDHGTDPYKLTISG
-1701 SFTPTTQTGQYTRA
+1701 SFTPTTQTGQYTRT

-1760 QNEVERYVSDATKSL
+1760 PNEVERYVSDATKSL

-1856 RNENFNIN
+1856 RNEKFNIN

-1872 VVNDA
+1872 VVKDA
-1877 KLTSKDTATHNEFT
+1877 KLISKDAATHTEFT

-1906 YVLNISGGFGTQAKL
+1906 YVLNISGSFTDKAAL
-1921 GSYSRTIHA
+1921 GNYSRTIHA
-1930 VDGNNNS
+1930 VDGNNNA
-1937 GDTNFKFVVKDQ
+1937 GDTNFKFVVKNQ
-1949 AAQFDGD
+1949 SAQFDSD
-1956 QLHGAT
+1956 QLNGAT

-1979 DKNTLTKIKAAN
+1979 DKATKQKLDAAN
-1991 GNVALSFKQ
+1991 GTENYAFAKQ
-2000 GTPKIE
+2000 PTIDK
-2006 TVKTETVPITV
+2006 VKTETVPITV
-2017 TFSDKSTRVING
+2017 TFSDGSHKVING

-2133 GGFSKDLKFD
+2133 GSFSKDLKFD

-2178 AQFDNDKLNGT
+2178 AQFDNDKLNGI
-2189 TKVVEINSAN
+2189 TKIVEINSAN

-2206 IDPATLKKLNAAKD
+2206 IDPATLKKLSSAKD
-2220 GITCTFVGDKA
+2220 GITCTFADGKE
-2231 PKIDTVKINEP
+2231 PKIDTVKTNEK
-2242 VNVVVTFSDKST
+2242 VSVVVTFSDKST
-2254 KTIQGHLTV
+2254 KTIYGHLTV
-2263 KDTTAPVITVSKA
+2263 KDTTAPAITVSKA

-2338 AVISGTFNDKGTHTI
+2338 SVISGTFNDKGTHTI

-2369 TVVVKGQDAQFDNQ
+2369 TVVVKDQADQFDNQ

-2394 NDDSVSLKPEDFV
+2394 NYDSVSLKPEDFV
-2407 SQDTKNLLGKATKGV
+2407 SQDTKDLLGKATKGV

-2640 APDNLSYRFEC
+2640 APDNLSYKFEC

-2677 ADAQNKNRV
+2677 ADAKNKNRV

-2705 VQKAEF
+2705 VQKVEF

-2748 KSKSNDNEVTYS
+2748 KSKSNDNVVTYS

-2771 KIVGYQKVE
+2771 NIVGYQKVE

-2815 PDIVIEYKRLADVIS
+2815 SDIVIEYKRLD
-2830 VGPNVEKPAGY
+2830 
-2841 VTVTFSAGEHGKL
+2841 
-2854 SGTTSYYVN
+2854 
-2863 PEATQVELTAPTV
+2863 
-2876 QANTGYKFKTWD
+2876 
-2888 KALKGQFKSD
+2888 
-2898 TKITAQYEQLAN
+2898 N

-3010 TFDAGEHGKLSGQT
+3010 
-3024 SYYVNPE
+3024 
-3031 ATQVELT
+3031 
-3038 APTVQANT
+3038 
-3046 GYKFKTWDKALKG
+3046 
-3059 QFKSDTKITAQ
+3059 
-3070 YEQLANVITNDGQH
+3070 
-3084 EKPAG
+3084 
-3089 YVTVTFDAGE
+3089 
-3099 HGKLSGQTSYYVN
+3099 
-3112 PEATQVELT
+3112 
-3121 APTVQ
+3121 
-3126 ANTGYKFKTWDK
+3126 
-3138 ALKGQFKSDTKI
+3138 
-3150 TAQYEQLANVI
+3150 
-3161 TNDGQHEKPAGYVT
+3161 
-3175 VTFDAGEHGKLSGQT
+3175 
-3190 SYYVNPEATQVELT
+3190 
-3204 APTVQANT
+3204 
-3212 GYKFK
+3212 
-3217 TWDKALKGQFK
+3217 
-3228 SDTKITAQYEQL
+3228 
-3240 ANVITNDGQ
+3240 
-3249 HEKPAGYVTVTF
+3249 
-3261 DAGEHG
+3261 
-3267 KLSGQ
+3267 
-3272 TSYYVNPEATQV
+3272 
-3284 ELTAPTVQANTGY
+3284 
-3297 KFKTWDKALKGQF
+3297 
-3310 KSDTKIT
+3310 
-3317 AQYEQLAN
+3317 
-3325 VITNDGQHE
+3325 
-3334 KPAGYVTV
+3334 
-3342 TFDAGEHG
+3342 
-3350 KLSGQTSYYVNPEA
+3350 
-3364 TQVELTAPTVQANT
+3364 
-3378 GYKFKTWD
+3378 
-3386 KALKGQFKSDTKITA
+3386 
-3401 QYEQLANVITNDGQ
+3401 
-3415 HEKPAGYV
+3415 
-3423 TVTFDAGEHGKLS
+3423 
-3436 GQTSYYVNPEA
+3436 
-3447 TQVELTAPTVQANT
+3447 
-3461 GYKFK
+3461 
-3466 TWDKALKGQFKSD
+3466 
-3479 TKITAQY
+3479 
-3486 EQLANVITNDGQ
+3486 
-3498 HEKPAGYVTVTFDA
+3498 
-3512 GEHGKLSGQTSYYV
+3512 
-3526 NPEATQVELT
+3526 
-3536 APTVQAN
+3536 
-3543 TGYKFKTWDKALK
+3543 
-3556 GQFKSDT
+3556 
-3563 KITAQYE
+3563 
-3570 QLANVITNDGQHE
+3570 
-3583 KPAGYVTVTFD
+3583 
-3594 AGEHGKLS
+3594 
-3602 GQTSYY
+3602 
-3608 VNPEATQVELTA
+3608 
-3620 PTVQANTGYKF
+3620 
-3631 KTWDKALK
+3631 
-3639 GQFKSDTKITAQ
+3639 
-3651 YEQLANVI
+3651 
-3659 TNDGQ
+3659 
-3664 HEKPAGYV
+3664 
-3672 TVTFDAG
+3672 
-3679 EHGKLSGQT
+3679 
-3688 SYYVNP
+3688 
-3694 EATQVELTAP
+3694 
-3704 TVQANTGYKFKTW
+3704 
-3717 DKALKGQFKSDT
+3717 
-3729 KITAQYEQLANVIT
+3729 
-3743 NDGQHE
+3743 
-3749 KPAGYVTVTFDAGE
+3749 
-3763 HGKLSGQ
+3763 
-3770 TSYYVN
+3770 
-3776 PEATQVE
+3776 
-3783 LTAPTVQANTGYK
+3783 
-3796 FKTWDKALKGQFKSD
+3796 
-3811 TKITAQYEQLANVIT
+3811 
-3826 NDGQHEKPAGYV
+3826 
-3838 TVTFDAGEHGKL
+3838 
-3850 SGQTSYYVNPE
+3850 
-3861 ATQVELTA
+3861 
-3869 PTVQANTGYKFKTW
+3869 
-3883 DKALKGQFKSDTK
+3883 
-3896 ITAQY
+3896 
-3901 EQLANVITN
+3901 
-3910 DGQHEKPAGYV
+3910 
-3921 TVTFDAGEHGKLSG
+3921 
-3935 QTSYYVNPEAT
+3935 
-3946 QVELT
+3946 
-3951 APTVQANTGYKF
+3951 
-3963 KTWDK
+3963 
-3968 ALKGQFKSDT
+3968 
-3978 KITAQYEQL
+3978 
-3987 ANVITNDGQHEK
+3987 
-3999 PAGYVTVTFDAGEHG
+3999 
-4014 KLSGQTSYYVNPEA
+4014 
-4028 TQVELTAPTVQANT
+4028 
-4042 GYKFKTWD
+4042 
-4050 KALKGQFKS
+4050 
-4059 DTKITAQYEQLA
+4059 
-4071 NVITNDGQHEKPA
+4071 
-4084 GYVTV
+4084 
-4089 TFDAGEHGK
+4089 
-4098 LSGQTSY
+4098 
-4105 YVNPEATQVELTAPT
+4105 
-4120 VQANTGYKFK
+4120 
-4130 TWDKALKG
+4130 
-4138 QFKSDTK
+4138 
-4145 ITAQYEQ
+4145 
-4152 LANVIT
+4152 
-4158 NDGQHEKPAGY
+4158 
-4169 VTVTFDAGEHGKL
+4169 
-4182 SGQTSYYVNP
+4182 
-4192 EATQVELTAP
+4192 
-4202 TVQANTGYKF
+4202 
-4212 KTWDKALKG
+4212 
-4221 QFKSDTKI
+4221 
-4229 TAQYNKYD
+4229 
-4237 DVIPVGPNVQKPI
+4237 
-4250 DNISNNDTIGNDLMN
+4250 
-4265 NTSDLN
+4265 
-4271 NEANKLLTANK
+4271 
-4282 PKDLST
+4282 
-4288 TEKKTNSKITK
+4288 
-4299 RLPQTGEKEN
+4299 
-4309 SVLGL
+4309 
-4314 LIIGLSG
+4314 
-4321 LLGIV
+4321 
-4326 DRKKRKDK
+4326 

>member
-190 MHLDQTKADKGE
+190 MHLDQTKADKGDV
-202 LQKIIDFGIELDSF
+202 QKIIDFGIELDGF

-262 ADRDGEDR
+262 EDRDGEDR

-429 HWTVEFNQQ
+429 HWTVEFNHQ

-462 SKNGI
+462 SKNGV

-482 SKTLTGR
+482 STTLTGR

-510 VSGTAQGPEKY
+510 VSGTAQGPETY
-521 YGQQNWK
+521 YGKQSWK
-528 TYTKNGVNQ
+528 TYTRNGVNL
-537 WWGCGNFAK
+537 WWGGGSFSRWN
-546 WSYIGSAHTLK
+546 YIGSAHTLK

-566 GSNYS
+566 GSNYP

-606 KYKYDFVNGK
+606 KYKYDFNKGE

-631 NTDRVYMFEAKQD
+631 NTDRVYMFESKQD
-644 DPNTY
+644 DTNTY

-671 AGYHSYENRTTVNYM
+671 AGYHSYENKTTVNYM
-686 QWGGLRFKPELSITV
+686 QWGGLRFKPELSITI

-744 TEYKSTS
+744 TDYKSTS

-773 VDVDNNAANPYVHQN
+773 VDADNNAANPYVHQN

-810 GSGMPNFTADDITS
+810 GSGMPNFTDDDITS
-824 VYGDKTQM
+824 IYGDKTQM

-845 RAVNVRVIPA
+845 RSVNVRVIPA

-876 EQEKQAI
+876 EQEKQDI

-923 KDDRANMQ
+923 KGDRANMQ

-1013 YQKNHRGMHVDDKT
+1013 YQKNHSGMQVDDKT

-1087 VNDKIADHLKPENF
+1087 VNDKTADHLKPDNF

-1166 NDTQAPIVEFDTT
+1166 NDTQNPIVEFDTT
-1179 DHKVAN
+1179 DHKIVN

-1190 YQLNVYSNEKF
+1190 YRLNVYSNEKF

-1210 SNIVQDLRAKQGN
+1210 SNIVQDLRVKYGN
-1223 TLPQWISSDEEQVQT
+1223 TLPNWISSDEDQVQT
-1238 KYKADTKGKRDS
+1238 KYKSDTKGKRDS

-1290 ANLEIHILPQCD
+1290 ANLEIHVLPQCD
-1302 KYKNLLQGKTQT
+1302 KYKNLLQGNTQT

-1323 IKSFV
+1323 IKTFV
-1328 TAKGVQLPDSVKY
+1328 TAKGTAKGVKLLKY
-1341 AYEGTGF
+1341 TYKGTGF

-1356 NAVIKLTFADKSY
+1356 NAVIKLTFADNSY
-1369 LDVHAK
+1369 IEVNAK

-1390 TDAHVKVSD
+1390 TDAHVKISD
-1399 NKYIQSTKPS
+1399 KKYIQSTKPS

-1414 KVTITAY
+1414 SVTITAY
-1421 VNEEF
+1421 VNEQF

-1448 GSLAWMTSNDRDY
+1448 GSLAWMTSNERDY

-1466 YKAVSESHPY
+1466 YKAVSESNPY

-1520 GDKLNGA
+1520 
-1527 TKTVEVNDN
+1527 
-1536 VVLSPTDFVDAKTQA
+1536 
-1551 LLKKAA
+1551 
-1557 NDVKYTWTTSDG
+1557 
-1569 KQPANNTVST
+1569 
-1579 KTNGKY
+1579 
-1585 QPSDVK
+1585 
-1591 IIAKFSDGS
+1591 
-1600 TKTITGH
+1600 
-1607 LIVQDT
+1607 
-1613 KAPTVK
+1613 
-1619 FEETPNVTGNKI
+1619 
-1631 TIGTETSNNQK
+1631 
-1642 SVTITTYRNEKFS
+1642 
-1655 FDVKANDNSKLVSD
+1655 
-1669 VKLTG
+1669 
-1674 TTLEGTSTDHDSK
+1674 
-1687 KDHGTDPYTLTIFG
+1687 
-1701 SFTPTTQTGQYTRA
+1701 
-1715 IQATDKAGN
+1715 
-1724 SSNTSF
+1724 
-1730 KFYVK
+1730 
-1735 EQAAQF
+1735 
-1741 DGQTLTGQTQ
+1741 
-1751 TVTLHTKIN
+1751 
-1760 QNEVERYVSDATKSL
+1760 
-1775 LKKANGNVTYS
+1775 
-1786 FKDMKEL
+1786 
-1793 STDAVSAD
+1793 
-1801 GKQVHVIATFS
+1801 
-1812 DKSTKEIIGT
+1812 
-1822 LIVNDKNA
+1822 
-1830 PTVNFVKGTNSGPV
+1830 
-1844 QIDNQSKTITVY
+1844 
-1856 RNENFNIN
+1856 
-1864 ANVKDDSK
+1864 
-1872 VVNDA
+1872 
-1877 KLTSKDTATHNEFT
+1877 
-1891 ITTDHDSNHNHGHDP
+1891 
-1906 YVLNISGGFGTQAKL
+1906 
-1921 GSYSRTIHA
+1921 
-1930 VDGNNNS
+1930 
-1937 GDTNFKFVVKDQ
+1937 
-1949 AAQFDGD
+1949 
-1956 QLHGAT
+1956 
-1962 KTVEVNSG
+1962 
-1970 YTPKAEDFI
+1970 
-1979 DKNTLTKIKAAN
+1979 
-1991 GNVALSFKQ
+1991 
-2000 GTPKIE
+2000 
-2006 TVKTETVPITV
+2006 
-2017 TFSDKSTRVING
+2017 
-2029 TLKVQDT
+2029 
-2036 TVPSLKLIKTNSNKK
+2036 
-2051 NRVGE
+2051 
-2056 ITCTPSDSKHKN
+2056 
-2068 STATVV
+2068 
-2074 VYRNEQFSIQALAT
+2074 
-2088 DNSNIINDARF
+2088 
-2099 HGSAADITDNH
+2099 
-2110 DVYQAQYRGKKG
+2110 
-2122 KVNDPY
+2122 
-2128 VVTIE
+2128 
-2133 GGFSKDLKFD
+2133 
-2143 PNTHTKTIDGSYV
+2143 
-2156 RAWDGVDNTNDLKI
+2156 
-2170 KFIVKDQS
+2170 
-2178 AQFDNDKLNGT
+2178 
-2189 TKVVEINSAN
+2189 
-2199 IPQAQDF
+2199 
-2206 IDPATLKKLNAAKD
+2206 
-2220 GITCTFVGDKA
+2220 
-2231 PKIDTVKINEP
+2231 
-2242 VNVVVTFSDKST
+2242 
-2254 KTIQGHLTV
+2254 
-2263 KDTTAPVITVSKA
+2263 
-2276 EKGKCVVNGDQIT
+2276 
-2289 VYNNEPFNLNVS
+2289 
-2301 AVDNSNHVSNITI
+2301 
-2314 EGTHEGVSLT
+2314 
-2324 SDHKGEGSKAKPYT
+2324 
-2338 AVISGTFNDKGTHTI
+2338 
-2353 TLDAT
+2353 
-2358 DASHNKGTKKL
+2358 
-2369 TVVVKGQDAQFDNQ
+2369 NQ

-2407 SQDTKNLLGKATKGV
+2407 SQDTKDLLGKATKGV

-2686 AETIQRNIIIK
+2686 AETIQRNIIIR

-2705 VQKAEF
+2705 VQKVEF

-2748 KSKSNDNEVTYS
+2748 KSKSNDNVVTYS

-2771 KIVGYQKVE
+2771 NIVGYQTVE

-2815 PDIVIEYKRLADVIS
+2815 PDIVIEYKRL
-2830 VGPNVEKPAGY
+2830 
-2841 VTVTFSAGEHGKL
+2841 
-2854 SGTTSYYVN
+2854 
-2863 PEATQVELTAPTV
+2863 
-2876 QANTGYKFKTWD
+2876 
-2888 KALKGQFKSD
+2888 
-2898 TKITAQYEQLAN
+2898 
-2910 VITND
+2910 
-2915 GQHEKPAG
+2915 
-2923 YVTVTF
+2923 
-2929 DAGEHGKL
+2929 
-2937 SGQTSYY
+2937 
-2944 VNPEATQVELTAPTV
+2944 
-2959 QANTGYKFKTWDKA
+2959 
-2973 LKGQFKSD
+2973 
-2981 TKITAQYEQ
+2981 
-2990 LANVI
+2990 
-2995 TNDGQHEKP
+2995 
-3004 AGYVTV
+3004 
-3010 TFDAGEHGKLSGQT
+3010 
-3024 SYYVNPE
+3024 
-3031 ATQVELT
+3031 
-3038 APTVQANT
+3038 
-3046 GYKFKTWDKALKG
+3046 
-3059 QFKSDTKITAQ
+3059 
-3070 YEQLANVITNDGQH
+3070 
-3084 EKPAG
+3084 
-3089 YVTVTFDAGE
+3089 
-3099 HGKLSGQTSYYVN
+3099 
-3112 PEATQVELT
+3112 
-3121 APTVQ
+3121 
-3126 ANTGYKFKTWDK
+3126 
-3138 ALKGQFKSDTKI
+3138 
-3150 TAQYEQLANVI
+3150 
-3161 TNDGQHEKPAGYVT
+3161 
-3175 VTFDAGEHGKLSGQT
+3175 
-3190 SYYVNPEATQVELT
+3190 
-3204 APTVQANT
+3204 
-3212 GYKFK
+3212 
-3217 TWDKALKGQFK
+3217 
-3228 SDTKITAQYEQL
+3228 
-3240 ANVITNDGQ
+3240 
-3249 HEKPAGYVTVTF
+3249 
-3261 DAGEHG
+3261 
-3267 KLSGQ
+3267 
-3272 TSYYVNPEATQV
+3272 
-3284 ELTAPTVQANTGY
+3284 
-3297 KFKTWDKALKGQF
+3297 
-3310 KSDTKIT
+3310 
-3317 AQYEQLAN
+3317 
-3325 VITNDGQHE
+3325 
-3334 KPAGYVTV
+3334 
-3342 TFDAGEHG
+3342 
-3350 KLSGQTSYYVNPEA
+3350 
-3364 TQVELTAPTVQANT
+3364 
-3378 GYKFKTWD
+3378 
-3386 KALKGQFKSDTKITA
+3386 
-3401 QYEQLANVITNDGQ
+3401 
-3415 HEKPAGYV
+3415 
-3423 TVTFDAGEHGKLS
+3423 
-3436 GQTSYYVNPEA
+3436 
-3447 TQVELTAPTVQANT
+3447 
-3461 GYKFK
+3461 
-3466 TWDKALKGQFKSD
+3466 
-3479 TKITAQY
+3479 
-3486 EQLANVITNDGQ
+3486 
-3498 HEKPAGYVTVTFDA
+3498 
-3512 GEHGKLSGQTSYYV
+3512 
-3526 NPEATQVELT
+3526 
-3536 APTVQAN
+3536 
-3543 TGYKFKTWDKALK
+3543 
-3556 GQFKSDT
+3556 
-3563 KITAQYE
+3563 
-3570 QLANVITNDGQHE
+3570 
-3583 KPAGYVTVTFD
+3583 
-3594 AGEHGKLS
+3594 
-3602 GQTSYY
+3602 
-3608 VNPEATQVELTA
+3608 
-3620 PTVQANTGYKF
+3620 
-3631 KTWDKALK
+3631 
-3639 GQFKSDTKITAQ
+3639 
-3651 YEQLANVI
+3651 
-3659 TNDGQ
+3659 
-3664 HEKPAGYV
+3664 
-3672 TVTFDAG
+3672 
-3679 EHGKLSGQT
+3679 
-3688 SYYVNP
+3688 
-3694 EATQVELTAP
+3694 
-3704 TVQANTGYKFKTW
+3704 
-3717 DKALKGQFKSDT
+3717 
-3729 KITAQYEQLANVIT
+3729 
-3743 NDGQHE
+3743 
-3749 KPAGYVTVTFDAGE
+3749 
-3763 HGKLSGQ
+3763 
-3770 TSYYVN
+3770 
-3776 PEATQVE
+3776 
-3783 LTAPTVQANTGYK
+3783 
-3796 FKTWDKALKGQFKSD
+3796 
-3811 TKITAQYEQLANVIT
+3811 
-3826 NDGQHEKPAGYV
+3826 
-3838 TVTFDAGEHGKL
+3838 
-3850 SGQTSYYVNPE
+3850 
-3861 ATQVELTA
+3861 
-3869 PTVQANTGYKFKTW
+3869 
-3883 DKALKGQFKSDTK
+3883 
-3896 ITAQY
+3896 
-3901 EQLANVITN
+3901 
-3910 DGQHEKPAGYV
+3910 
-3921 TVTFDAGEHGKLSG
+3921 
-3935 QTSYYVNPEAT
+3935 
-3946 QVELT
+3946 
-3951 APTVQANTGYKF
+3951 
-3963 KTWDK
+3963 
-3968 ALKGQFKSDT
+3968 
-3978 KITAQYEQL
+3978 
-3987 ANVITNDGQHEK
+3987 
-3999 PAGYVTVTFDAGEHG
+3999 
-4014 KLSGQTSYYVNPEA
+4014 
-4028 TQVELTAPTVQANT
+4028 
-4042 GYKFKTWD
+4042 
-4050 KALKGQFKS
+4050 
-4059 DTKITAQYEQLA
+4059 
-4071 NVITNDGQHEKPA
+4071 
-4084 GYVTV
+4084 
-4089 TFDAGEHGK
+4089 
-4098 LSGQTSY
+4098 
-4105 YVNPEATQVELTAPT
+4105 
-4120 VQANTGYKFK
+4120 
-4130 TWDKALKG
+4130 
-4138 QFKSDTK
+4138 
-4145 ITAQYEQ
+4145 
-4152 LANVIT
+4152 
-4158 NDGQHEKPAGY
+4158 
-4169 VTVTFDAGEHGKL
+4169 
-4182 SGQTSYYVNP
+4182 
-4192 EATQVELTAP
+4192 
-4202 TVQANTGYKF
+4202 
-4212 KTWDKALKG
+4212 
-4221 QFKSDTKI
+4221 
-4229 TAQYNKYD
+4229 D

>member
-1 MKLSKNNIQSKLQK
+1 MGEVLKMKLSKNNIQSKLQK

-190 MHLDQTKADKGE
+190 MHLDQTKADKGDV
-202 LQKIIDFGIELDSF
+202 QKIIDFGIELDGF

-262 ADRDGEDR
+262 EDRDGEDR

-312 NNNPQNTVVDET
+312 NNDDRNKILDET
-324 AGGNKVKD
+324 AGNVMVKD
-332 EEIKENAILGINVA
+332 EEIHQNAILGINVA
-346 NNREQIR
+346 KTREQIR
-353 QWLDYVFW
+353 KWLDYVFW

-376 TTGNDVFALYKP
+376 TTGTDVFALYKP

-810 GSGMPNFTADDITS
+810 GSGMPNFTDYDITS
-824 VYGDKTQM
+824 IYGDKTQM

-845 RAVNVRVIPA
+845 RSVNVRVIPA

-867 FKGQQIVLS
+867 FKGQKIVLS

-883 KKTIYDANKD
+883 KKTIYAANKD

-917 FNAAKH
+917 FNAAK
-923 KDDRANMQ
+923 KKGDRANMQ
-931 YRTLKLKPADTLSYT
+931 YRNLTLKPADTLSYT

-959 SLNSKNGAI
+959 SLNSKNGVI
-968 DPTLTV
+968 DPTLTI

-997 TSGGTNVPN
+997 TNSGTNVPN
-1006 LTTDHND
+1006 LTTDHID
-1013 YQKNHRGMHVDDKT
+1013 YQKNHRGMQVDDKT

-1038 SKDGKTYKIKFESWD
+1038 PKDGKTYKIKFESWD
-1053 GNDTKTVSQ
+1053 GNDTKTMSQ

-1087 VNDKIADHLKPENF
+1087 VNDKTSDHLKPDNF

-1185 EGNNN
+1185 EGNNT

-1223 TLPQWISSDEEQVQT
+1223 TLPQWISSDEDQVQN

-1290 ANLEIHILPQCD
+1290 ANLEIHVLPQCD
-1302 KYKNLLQGKTQT
+1302 KYKNLLQGNTQT

-1328 TAKGVQLPDSVKY
+1328 TAKGVKLPDSVKY
-1341 AYEGTGF
+1341 TYKGTGF

-1356 NAVIKLTFADKSY
+1356 NAVIKLTFADNSY
-1369 LDVHAK
+1369 IDVNAK

-1390 TDAHVKVSD
+1390 TDAHVKISD
-1399 NKYIQSTKPS
+1399 KKYIQSTKPS

-1414 KVTITAY
+1414 SVTITAY

-1435 SGHIQDVLLSKDN
+1435 SGHILDVLLSKDN

-1466 YKAVSESHPY
+1466 NKAVSESHPY

-1520 GDKLNGA
+1520 
-1527 TKTVEVNDN
+1527 
-1536 VVLSPTDFVDAKTQA
+1536 
-1551 LLKKAA
+1551 
-1557 NDVKYTWTTSDG
+1557 
-1569 KQPANNTVST
+1569 
-1579 KTNGKY
+1579 
-1585 QPSDVK
+1585 
-1591 IIAKFSDGS
+1591 
-1600 TKTITGH
+1600 
-1607 LIVQDT
+1607 
-1613 KAPTVK
+1613 
-1619 FEETPNVTGNKI
+1619 
-1631 TIGTETSNNQK
+1631 
-1642 SVTITTYRNEKFS
+1642 
-1655 FDVKANDNSKLVSD
+1655 
-1669 VKLTG
+1669 
-1674 TTLEGTSTDHDSK
+1674 
-1687 KDHGTDPYTLTIFG
+1687 
-1701 SFTPTTQTGQYTRA
+1701 
-1715 IQATDKAGN
+1715 
-1724 SSNTSF
+1724 
-1730 KFYVK
+1730 
-1735 EQAAQF
+1735 
-1741 DGQTLTGQTQ
+1741 
-1751 TVTLHTKIN
+1751 
-1760 QNEVERYVSDATKSL
+1760 
-1775 LKKANGNVTYS
+1775 
-1786 FKDMKEL
+1786 
-1793 STDAVSAD
+1793 
-1801 GKQVHVIATFS
+1801 
-1812 DKSTKEIIGT
+1812 
-1822 LIVNDKNA
+1822 
-1830 PTVNFVKGTNSGPV
+1830 
-1844 QIDNQSKTITVY
+1844 
-1856 RNENFNIN
+1856 
-1864 ANVKDDSK
+1864 
-1872 VVNDA
+1872 
-1877 KLTSKDTATHNEFT
+1877 
-1891 ITTDHDSNHNHGHDP
+1891 
-1906 YVLNISGGFGTQAKL
+1906 
-1921 GSYSRTIHA
+1921 
-1930 VDGNNNS
+1930 
-1937 GDTNFKFVVKDQ
+1937 
-1949 AAQFDGD
+1949 
-1956 QLHGAT
+1956 
-1962 KTVEVNSG
+1962 
-1970 YTPKAEDFI
+1970 
-1979 DKNTLTKIKAAN
+1979 
-1991 GNVALSFKQ
+1991 
-2000 GTPKIE
+2000 
-2006 TVKTETVPITV
+2006 
-2017 TFSDKSTRVING
+2017 
-2029 TLKVQDT
+2029 
-2036 TVPSLKLIKTNSNKK
+2036 
-2051 NRVGE
+2051 
-2056 ITCTPSDSKHKN
+2056 
-2068 STATVV
+2068 
-2074 VYRNEQFSIQALAT
+2074 
-2088 DNSNIINDARF
+2088 
-2099 HGSAADITDNH
+2099 
-2110 DVYQAQYRGKKG
+2110 
-2122 KVNDPY
+2122 
-2128 VVTIE
+2128 
-2133 GGFSKDLKFD
+2133 
-2143 PNTHTKTIDGSYV
+2143 
-2156 RAWDGVDNTNDLKI
+2156 
-2170 KFIVKDQS
+2170 
-2178 AQFDNDKLNGT
+2178 NDKLNGT
-2189 TKVVEINSAN
+2189 TKVVEINSTN
-2199 IPQAQDF
+2199 VPQAQNF
-2206 IDPATLKKLNAAKD
+2206 IDPATFNKLNAAKD
-2220 GITCTFVGDKA
+2220 GITCTFANGKE
-2231 PKIDTVKINEP
+2231 PKIDTVKTNEP

-2254 KTIQGHLTV
+2254 KTIQGYLTV
-2263 KDTTAPVITVSKA
+2263 KDTTAPVITVSKD

-2314 EGTHEGVSLT
+2314 EGTHEGVSLA

-2353 TLDAT
+2353 TLNAN

-2422 KWTFVDNKELDK
+2422 QWTFVDNKELDK

-2453 DKTSKTIVG
+2453 DKTSKTILG

-2475 LVSSDPKSKDIV
+2475 LVSSDPKSKDVV

-2496 NITVYRGR
+2496 NITVYSGR

-2610 LVPEQLDWPQIFK
+2610 LVPEKLDWQQIFK

-2640 APDNLSYRFEC
+2640 APDNLSYKFEC

-2677 ADAQNKNRV
+2677 ADAKNKNRV

-2705 VQKAEF
+2705 VQKVEF

-2748 KSKSNDNEVTYS
+2748 KSKSNDNVVTYS

-2771 KIVGYQKVE
+2771 NIVGYQKVE

-2815 PDIVIEYKRLADVIS
+2815 SDIVIEYKRLADVI
-2830 VGPNVEKPAGY
+2830 
-2841 VTVTFSAGEHGKL
+2841 
-2854 SGTTSYYVN
+2854 
-2863 PEATQVELTAPTV
+2863 
-2876 QANTGYKFKTWD
+2876 
-2888 KALKGQFKSD
+2888 
-2898 TKITAQYEQLAN
+2898 
-2910 VITND
+2910 
-2915 GQHEKPAG
+2915 
-2923 YVTVTF
+2923 
-2929 DAGEHGKL
+2929 
-2937 SGQTSYY
+2937 
-2944 VNPEATQVELTAPTV
+2944 
-2959 QANTGYKFKTWDKA
+2959 
-2973 LKGQFKSD
+2973 
-2981 TKITAQYEQ
+2981 
-2990 LANVI
+2990 
-2995 TNDGQHEKP
+2995 
-3004 AGYVTV
+3004 
-3010 TFDAGEHGKLSGQT
+3010 
-3024 SYYVNPE
+3024 
-3031 ATQVELT
+3031 
-3038 APTVQANT
+3038 
-3046 GYKFKTWDKALKG
+3046 
-3059 QFKSDTKITAQ
+3059 
-3070 YEQLANVITNDGQH
+3070 
-3084 EKPAG
+3084 
-3089 YVTVTFDAGE
+3089 
-3099 HGKLSGQTSYYVN
+3099 
-3112 PEATQVELT
+3112 
-3121 APTVQ
+3121 
-3126 ANTGYKFKTWDK
+3126 
-3138 ALKGQFKSDTKI
+3138 
-3150 TAQYEQLANVI
+3150 
-3161 TNDGQHEKPAGYVT
+3161 
-3175 VTFDAGEHGKLSGQT
+3175 
-3190 SYYVNPEATQVELT
+3190 
-3204 APTVQANT
+3204 
-3212 GYKFK
+3212 
-3217 TWDKALKGQFK
+3217 
-3228 SDTKITAQYEQL
+3228 
-3240 ANVITNDGQ
+3240 
-3249 HEKPAGYVTVTF
+3249 
-3261 DAGEHG
+3261 
-3267 KLSGQ
+3267 
-3272 TSYYVNPEATQV
+3272 
-3284 ELTAPTVQANTGY
+3284 
-3297 KFKTWDKALKGQF
+3297 
-3310 KSDTKIT
+3310 
-3317 AQYEQLAN
+3317 
-3325 VITNDGQHE
+3325 
-3334 KPAGYVTV
+3334 
-3342 TFDAGEHG
+3342 
-3350 KLSGQTSYYVNPEA
+3350 
-3364 TQVELTAPTVQANT
+3364 
-3378 GYKFKTWD
+3378 
-3386 KALKGQFKSDTKITA
+3386 
-3401 QYEQLANVITNDGQ
+3401 
-3415 HEKPAGYV
+3415 
-3423 TVTFDAGEHGKLS
+3423 
-3436 GQTSYYVNPEA
+3436 
-3447 TQVELTAPTVQANT
+3447 
-3461 GYKFK
+3461 
-3466 TWDKALKGQFKSD
+3466 
-3479 TKITAQY
+3479 
-3486 EQLANVITNDGQ
+3486 
-3498 HEKPAGYVTVTFDA
+3498 
-3512 GEHGKLSGQTSYYV
+3512 
-3526 NPEATQVELT
+3526 
-3536 APTVQAN
+3536 
-3543 TGYKFKTWDKALK
+3543 
-3556 GQFKSDT
+3556 
-3563 KITAQYE
+3563 
-3570 QLANVITNDGQHE
+3570 
-3583 KPAGYVTVTFD
+3583 
-3594 AGEHGKLS
+3594 
-3602 GQTSYY
+3602 
-3608 VNPEATQVELTA
+3608 
-3620 PTVQANTGYKF
+3620 
-3631 KTWDKALK
+3631 
-3639 GQFKSDTKITAQ
+3639 
-3651 YEQLANVI
+3651 
-3659 TNDGQ
+3659 
-3664 HEKPAGYV
+3664 
-3672 TVTFDAG
+3672 
-3679 EHGKLSGQT
+3679 
-3688 SYYVNP
+3688 
-3694 EATQVELTAP
+3694 
-3704 TVQANTGYKFKTW
+3704 
-3717 DKALKGQFKSDT
+3717 
-3729 KITAQYEQLANVIT
+3729 
-3743 NDGQHE
+3743 
-3749 KPAGYVTVTFDAGE
+3749 
-3763 HGKLSGQ
+3763 
-3770 TSYYVN
+3770 
-3776 PEATQVE
+3776 
-3783 LTAPTVQANTGYK
+3783 
-3796 FKTWDKALKGQFKSD
+3796 
-3811 TKITAQYEQLANVIT
+3811 
-3826 NDGQHEKPAGYV
+3826 
-3838 TVTFDAGEHGKL
+3838 
-3850 SGQTSYYVNPE
+3850 
-3861 ATQVELTA
+3861 
-3869 PTVQANTGYKFKTW
+3869 
-3883 DKALKGQFKSDTK
+3883 
-3896 ITAQY
+3896 
-3901 EQLANVITN
+3901 
-3910 DGQHEKPAGYV
+3910 
-3921 TVTFDAGEHGKLSG
+3921 
-3935 QTSYYVNPEAT
+3935 
-3946 QVELT
+3946 
-3951 APTVQANTGYKF
+3951 
-3963 KTWDK
+3963 
-3968 ALKGQFKSDT
+3968 
-3978 KITAQYEQL
+3978 
-3987 ANVITNDGQHEK
+3987 
-3999 PAGYVTVTFDAGEHG
+3999 
-4014 KLSGQTSYYVNPEA
+4014 
-4028 TQVELTAPTVQANT
+4028 
-4042 GYKFKTWD
+4042 
-4050 KALKGQFKS
+4050 
-4059 DTKITAQYEQLA
+4059 
-4071 NVITNDGQHEKPA
+4071 
-4084 GYVTV
+4084 
-4089 TFDAGEHGK
+4089 
-4098 LSGQTSY
+4098 
-4105 YVNPEATQVELTAPT
+4105 
-4120 VQANTGYKFK
+4120 
-4130 TWDKALKG
+4130 
-4138 QFKSDTK
+4138 
-4145 ITAQYEQ
+4145 
-4152 LANVIT
+4152 
-4158 NDGQHEKPAGY
+4158 
-4169 VTVTFDAGEHGKL
+4169 
-4182 SGQTSYYVNP
+4182 
-4192 EATQVELTAP
+4192 
-4202 TVQANTGYKF
+4202 
-4212 KTWDKALKG
+4212 
-4221 QFKSDTKI
+4221 
-4229 TAQYNKYD
+4229 
-4237 DVIPVGPNVQKPI
+4237 PVGPNVQKPV
-4250 DNISNNDTIGNDLMN
+4250 DNISNNNTIGNDLMN

-4271 NEANKLLTANK
+4271 NEVTESSTANK
-4282 PKDLST
+4282 QKDLSA

>member
-96 QTDAELKAHI
+96 KTDAELKAQI

-125 DLAIATAKTAI
+125 DLAVATAKTAI

-155 LQAKKEAAEKTK
+155 LQAKKETAEKTK
-167 KESVKSVS
+167 NESVKSVS

-190 MHLDQTKADKGE
+190 MHLDQTKADKGDV
-202 LQKIIDFGIELDSF
+202 QKIIDFGIELDGF

-225 QLNNYETNAKRMLAL
+225 QLNNYETNAKRMLSL

-262 ADRDGEDR
+262 EDRDGEDR
-270 DFDLKNLSLHKPLSA
+270 DFDLKNLQLHQPLSA
-285 KEFNSDQ
+285 KEFNSDK

-312 NNNPQNTVVDET
+312 NNDDRNKILDET
-324 AGGNKVKD
+324 AGNVMVKD
-332 EEIKENAILGINVA
+332 EEIHQNAILGINVA
-346 NNREQIR
+346 KNREQIR
-353 QWLDYVFW
+353 KWLDYVFW

-376 TTGNDVFALYKP
+376 TTGTDVFALYKP

-429 HWTVEFNQQ
+429 HWTVEFNNQ

-482 SKTLTGR
+482 SKTLTGK
-489 GYTVDN
+489 GYTVES
-495 IWQNATQNDFLPADR
+495 IWQNATKNDFLPADR
-510 VSGTAQGPEKY
+510 VSGTAQGPEIY
-521 YGQQNWK
+521 YGKQNWK
-528 TYTKNGVNQ
+528 TYTRNGVNL
-537 WWGCGNFAK
+537 WWGGGSFSRWNF
-546 WSYIGSAHTLK
+546 IGSAHTLK

-566 GSNYS
+566 GSNYP
-571 QSGCTKLNKDEWGD
+571 QSGCIKLDKSGYEWGD

-606 KYKYDFVNGK
+606 KYKYDFNKGE

-631 NTDRVYMFEAKQD
+631 NTDRVYMFESKQD
-644 DPNTY
+644 DTNTY

-671 AGYHSYENRTTVNYM
+671 AGYHSYENRTTCNYM

-744 TEYKSTS
+744 TGYKSTS
-751 ALSWQLGKAD
+751 ALSWQLGKVD

-845 RAVNVRVIPA
+845 RSVNVRVIPA

-923 KDDRANMQ
+923 KGDRANMQ
-931 YRTLKLKPADTLSYT
+931 YRNLTLKPADTLSYT

-959 SLNSKNGAI
+959 SLNSKNGVI

-997 TSGGTNVPN
+997 TNGGTNVTG
-1006 LTTDHND
+1006 LSTDHQE

-1062 EVKVVVADQAGRYQN
+1062 DVKVVVADQAGRYQN
-1077 KVKGRTWTVE
+1077 KVKGRTW
-1087 VNDKIADHLKPENF
+1087 
-1101 VDDSTKAMLGKAPSG
+1101 
-1116 VAGKTGVTYTFKNGV
+1116 
-1131 PAHDHVTKGNTP
+1131 
-1143 KDVTVVAKFTDNST
+1143 
-1157 LEIKGKLIV
+1157 
-1166 NDTQAPIVEFDTT
+1166 
-1179 DHKVAN
+1179 
-1185 EGNNN
+1185 
-1190 YQLNVYSNEKF
+1190 
-1201 DVAIKAHDN
+1201 
-1210 SNIVQDLRAKQGN
+1210 
-1223 TLPQWISSDEEQVQT
+1223 
-1238 KYKADTKGKRDS
+1238 
-1250 KGTSNN
+1250 
-1256 PYIIH
+1256 
-1261 LTGTVPNNMVN
+1261 
-1272 QTYKVSATA
+1272 
-1281 WDDVDHTGT
+1281 
-1290 ANLEIHILPQCD
+1290 
-1302 KYKNLLQGKTQT
+1302 
-1314 IEVKEAIPD
+1314 
-1323 IKSFV
+1323 
-1328 TAKGVQLPDSVKY
+1328 
-1341 AYEGTGF
+1341 
-1348 DNTNIKEQ
+1348 
-1356 NAVIKLTFADKSY
+1356 
-1369 LDVHAK
+1369 
-1375 LNVQDTHLATVQFAS
+1375 
-1390 TDAHVKVSD
+1390 
-1399 NKYIQSTKPS
+1399 
-1409 DTKQS
+1409 
-1414 KVTITAY
+1414 
-1421 VNEEF
+1421 
-1426 GVNVNANDN
+1426 
-1435 SGHIQDVLLSKDN
+1435 
-1448 GSLAWMTSNDRDY
+1448 
-1461 QQHNR
+1461 
-1466 YKAVSESHPY
+1466 
-1476 QIQLTGTPT
+1476 
-1485 TKGTS
+1485 
-1490 TAVIKTWDGA
+1490 
-1500 NHEGDIKFTINVLD
+1500 
-1514 QAAQFD
+1514 
-1520 GDKLNGA
+1520 
-1527 TKTVEVNDN
+1527 TVEVNDN

-1600 TKTITGH
+1600 SKTITGH

-1642 SVTITTYRNEKFS
+1642 LVTITTYRNEKFS

-1687 KDHGTDPYTLTIFG
+1687 KDHGTDPYRLTIYG

-1751 TVTLHTKIN
+1751 TVAVNMPLNHAAADF
-1760 QNEVERYVSDATKSL
+1760 VSDKTKNL
-1775 LKKANGNVTYS
+1775 LNKAHDGVKYE
-1786 FKDMKEL
+1786 FKDNKAPKTNL
-1793 STDAVSAD
+1793 VNAD
-1801 GKQVHVIATFS
+1801 GVDVHIIAKFS
-1812 DKSTKEIIGT
+1812 DNSTKEIIGT
-1822 LIVNDKNA
+1822 LIINDKNA

-1906 YVLNISGGFGTQAKL
+1906 YVLNISGSFGTQAKL

-1937 GDTNFKFVVKDQ
+1937 GDTNFKFVVKEQ

-1956 QLHGAT
+1956 QLNGAT

-1979 DKNTLTKIKAAN
+1979 DKATKQKLDAAN
-1991 GNVALSFKQ
+1991 GTENYAFEKQ
-2000 GTPKIE
+2000 PTIDK
-2006 TVKTETVPITV
+2006 VKTETVPITV
-2017 TFSDKSTRVING
+2017 TFSDGSHKVING

-2156 RAWDGVDNTNDLKI
+2156 RALDGVDNTNDLKI

-2178 AQFDNDKLNGT
+2178 AQFDNDKLNGI
-2189 TKVVEINSAN
+2189 TKIVEINSAN

-2206 IDPATLKKLNAAKD
+2206 IDPATLKKLSSAKD
-2220 GITCTFVGDKA
+2220 GITCTFADGKE
-2231 PKIDTVKINEP
+2231 PKIDTVKTNEK
-2242 VNVVVTFSDKST
+2242 VSVVVTFSDKST
-2254 KTIQGHLTV
+2254 KTIYGHLTV
-2263 KDTTAPVITVSKA
+2263 KDTTAPAITVSKA

-2338 AVISGTFNDKGTHTI
+2338 SVISGTFNDKGKHTI
-2353 TLDAT
+2353 TLNAT
-2358 DASHNKGTKKL
+2358 DASNNKGTKKL
-2369 TVVVKGQDAQFDNQ
+2369 TVVVKDQADQFDNQ

-2453 DKTSKTIVG
+2453 DKTSKTILG

-2475 LVSSDPKSKDIV
+2475 LVSSDPKSKDVV

-2511 ATDNSHVVTDVNI
+2511 ATDNSHIVTDVNI

-2610 LVPEQLDWPQIFK
+2610 LVPEKLDWQQIFK

-2640 APDNLSYRFEC
+2640 APDNLSYKFEC

-2748 KSKSNDNEVTYS
+2748 KSKSNDNVVTYS

-2771 KIVGYQKVE
+2771 NIVGYQKVE

-2815 PDIVIEYKRLADVIS
+2815 SDIVIEYKRLA
-2830 VGPNVEKPAGY
+2830 
-2841 VTVTFSAGEHGKL
+2841 
-2854 SGTTSYYVN
+2854 
-2863 PEATQVELTAPTV
+2863 
-2876 QANTGYKFKTWD
+2876 
-2888 KALKGQFKSD
+2888 
-2898 TKITAQYEQLAN
+2898 
-2910 VITND
+2910 
-2915 GQHEKPAG
+2915 
-2923 YVTVTF
+2923 
-2929 DAGEHGKL
+2929 
-2937 SGQTSYY
+2937 
-2944 VNPEATQVELTAPTV
+2944 
-2959 QANTGYKFKTWDKA
+2959 
-2973 LKGQFKSD
+2973 
-2981 TKITAQYEQ
+2981 
-2990 LANVI
+2990 
-2995 TNDGQHEKP
+2995 
-3004 AGYVTV
+3004 
-3010 TFDAGEHGKLSGQT
+3010 
-3024 SYYVNPE
+3024 
-3031 ATQVELT
+3031 
-3038 APTVQANT
+3038 
-3046 GYKFKTWDKALKG
+3046 
-3059 QFKSDTKITAQ
+3059 
-3070 YEQLANVITNDGQH
+3070 
-3084 EKPAG
+3084 
-3089 YVTVTFDAGE
+3089 
-3099 HGKLSGQTSYYVN
+3099 
-3112 PEATQVELT
+3112 
-3121 APTVQ
+3121 
-3126 ANTGYKFKTWDK
+3126 
-3138 ALKGQFKSDTKI
+3138 
-3150 TAQYEQLANVI
+3150 
-3161 TNDGQHEKPAGYVT
+3161 
-3175 VTFDAGEHGKLSGQT
+3175 
-3190 SYYVNPEATQVELT
+3190 
-3204 APTVQANT
+3204 
-3212 GYKFK
+3212 
-3217 TWDKALKGQFK
+3217 
-3228 SDTKITAQYEQL
+3228 
-3240 ANVITNDGQ
+3240 
-3249 HEKPAGYVTVTF
+3249 
-3261 DAGEHG
+3261 
-3267 KLSGQ
+3267 
-3272 TSYYVNPEATQV
+3272 
-3284 ELTAPTVQANTGY
+3284 
-3297 KFKTWDKALKGQF
+3297 
-3310 KSDTKIT
+3310 
-3317 AQYEQLAN
+3317 
-3325 VITNDGQHE
+3325 
-3334 KPAGYVTV
+3334 
-3342 TFDAGEHG
+3342 
-3350 KLSGQTSYYVNPEA
+3350 
-3364 TQVELTAPTVQANT
+3364 
-3378 GYKFKTWD
+3378 
-3386 KALKGQFKSDTKITA
+3386 
-3401 QYEQLANVITNDGQ
+3401 
-3415 HEKPAGYV
+3415 
-3423 TVTFDAGEHGKLS
+3423 
-3436 GQTSYYVNPEA
+3436 
-3447 TQVELTAPTVQANT
+3447 
-3461 GYKFK
+3461 
-3466 TWDKALKGQFKSD
+3466 
-3479 TKITAQY
+3479 
-3486 EQLANVITNDGQ
+3486 
-3498 HEKPAGYVTVTFDA
+3498 
-3512 GEHGKLSGQTSYYV
+3512 
-3526 NPEATQVELT
+3526 
-3536 APTVQAN
+3536 
-3543 TGYKFKTWDKALK
+3543 
-3556 GQFKSDT
+3556 
-3563 KITAQYE
+3563 
-3570 QLANVITNDGQHE
+3570 
-3583 KPAGYVTVTFD
+3583 
-3594 AGEHGKLS
+3594 
-3602 GQTSYY
+3602 
-3608 VNPEATQVELTA
+3608 
-3620 PTVQANTGYKF
+3620 
-3631 KTWDKALK
+3631 
-3639 GQFKSDTKITAQ
+3639 
-3651 YEQLANVI
+3651 
-3659 TNDGQ
+3659 
-3664 HEKPAGYV
+3664 
-3672 TVTFDAG
+3672 
-3679 EHGKLSGQT
+3679 
-3688 SYYVNP
+3688 
-3694 EATQVELTAP
+3694 
-3704 TVQANTGYKFKTW
+3704 
-3717 DKALKGQFKSDT
+3717 
-3729 KITAQYEQLANVIT
+3729 
-3743 NDGQHE
+3743 
-3749 KPAGYVTVTFDAGE
+3749 
-3763 HGKLSGQ
+3763 
-3770 TSYYVN
+3770 
-3776 PEATQVE
+3776 
-3783 LTAPTVQANTGYK
+3783 
-3796 FKTWDKALKGQFKSD
+3796 
-3811 TKITAQYEQLANVIT
+3811 
-3826 NDGQHEKPAGYV
+3826 
-3838 TVTFDAGEHGKL
+3838 
-3850 SGQTSYYVNPE
+3850 
-3861 ATQVELTA
+3861 
-3869 PTVQANTGYKFKTW
+3869 
-3883 DKALKGQFKSDTK
+3883 
-3896 ITAQY
+3896 
-3901 EQLANVITN
+3901 
-3910 DGQHEKPAGYV
+3910 
-3921 TVTFDAGEHGKLSG
+3921 
-3935 QTSYYVNPEAT
+3935 
-3946 QVELT
+3946 
-3951 APTVQANTGYKF
+3951 
-3963 KTWDK
+3963 
-3968 ALKGQFKSDT
+3968 
-3978 KITAQYEQL
+3978 
-3987 ANVITNDGQHEK
+3987 
-3999 PAGYVTVTFDAGEHG
+3999 
-4014 KLSGQTSYYVNPEA
+4014 
-4028 TQVELTAPTVQANT
+4028 
-4042 GYKFKTWD
+4042 
-4050 KALKGQFKS
+4050 
-4059 DTKITAQYEQLA
+4059 
-4071 NVITNDGQHEKPA
+4071 
-4084 GYVTV
+4084 
-4089 TFDAGEHGK
+4089 
-4098 LSGQTSY
+4098 
-4105 YVNPEATQVELTAPT
+4105 
-4120 VQANTGYKFK
+4120 
-4130 TWDKALKG
+4130 
-4138 QFKSDTK
+4138 
-4145 ITAQYEQ
+4145 
-4152 LANVIT
+4152 
-4158 NDGQHEKPAGY
+4158 
-4169 VTVTFDAGEHGKL
+4169 
-4182 SGQTSYYVNP
+4182 
-4192 EATQVELTAP
+4192 
-4202 TVQANTGYKF
+4202 
-4212 KTWDKALKG
+4212 
-4221 QFKSDTKI
+4221 
-4229 TAQYNKYD
+4229 

>member
-1 MKLSKNNIQSKLQK
+1 MGEVLKMKLSKNNIQSKLQK

-190 MHLDQTKADKGE
+190 MHLDQTKADKGDV
-202 LQKIIDFGIELDSF
+202 QKIIDFGIELDGF

-262 ADRDGEDR
+262 EDRDGEDR

-332 EEIKENAILGINVA
+332 EEIKEKAILGINVA

-429 HWTVEFNQQ
+429 HWTVEFNHQ
-438 HADRKSGHY
+438 HADCKSGHY

-462 SKNGI
+462 SKNGV

-510 VSGTAQGPEKY
+510 VSGTAQGPETY
-521 YGQQNWK
+521 YGKQSWK
-528 TYTKNGVNQ
+528 TYTRNGVNL
-537 WWGCGNFAK
+537 WWGGGSFSR
-546 WSYIGSAHTLK
+546 WHYIGSAHTLK

-566 GSNYS
+566 GSNYP

-606 KYKYDFVNGK
+606 KYKYDFNKGE

-631 NTDRVYMFEAKQD
+631 NTDRVYMFESKQD
-644 DPNTY
+644 DTNTY

-671 AGYHSYENRTTVNYM
+671 AGYHSYENKTTVNYM
-686 QWGGLRFKPELSITV
+686 QWGGLRFKPELSITI

-744 TEYKSTS
+744 TDYKSTS

-773 VDVDNNAANPYVHQN
+773 VDADNNAANPYVHQN

-810 GSGMPNFTADDITS
+810 GSGMPNFTADDITNI
-824 VYGDKTQM
+824 YGNKTQM

-845 RAVNVRVIPA
+845 RSVNVRVIPA

-876 EQEKQAI
+876 EQEKQDI

-923 KDDRANMQ
+923 KVDRANMQ
-931 YRTLKLKPADTLSYT
+931 YRKLTLKPADTLSYT

-997 TSGGTNVPN
+997 TNGGTNVTG
-1006 LTTDHND
+1006 LSTDHNE
-1013 YQKNHRGMHVDDKT
+1013 YQKNHRGMQVDDKT

-1087 VNDKIADHLKPENF
+1087 VNDKTADHLKPDNF

-1166 NDTQAPIVEFDTT
+1166 NDTQNPIVEFDTT
-1179 DHKVAN
+1179 DHKIVN

-1190 YQLNVYSNEKF
+1190 YRLNVYSNEKF

-1210 SNIVQDLRAKQGN
+1210 SNIVQDLRVKYGN
-1223 TLPQWISSDEEQVQT
+1223 TLPNWISSDEDQVQT
-1238 KYKADTKGKRDS
+1238 KYKSDTKGKRDS

-1290 ANLEIHILPQCD
+1290 ANLEIHVLPQCD
-1302 KYKNLLQGKTQT
+1302 KYKNLLQGNTQT

-1323 IKSFV
+1323 IKTFV
-1328 TAKGVQLPDSVKY
+1328 TAKGVKLPNNVKY
-1341 AYEGTGF
+1341 TYKGTGF

-1356 NAVIKLTFADKSY
+1356 NAVIKLTFADNSY
-1369 LDVHAK
+1369 IDVNAK

-1399 NKYIQSTKPS
+1399 NKYLQSTKPS

-1414 KVTITAY
+1414 SVTITAY
-1421 VNEEF
+1421 VNEQL

-1435 SGHIQDVLLSKDN
+1435 SGHILDVLLSKDN
-1448 GSLAWMTSNDRDY
+1448 GSLTWMTSNDRDY

-1466 YKAVSESHPY
+1466 NKAVSESHPY

-1585 QPSDVK
+1585 QPSDIK

-1619 FEETPNVTGNKI
+1619 FEMTPNVTGNKI

-1642 SVTITTYRNEKFS
+1642 LVTITTYRNEKFS

-1687 KDHGTDPYTLTIFG
+1687 KDHGTDPYKLTISG
-1701 SFTPTTQTGQYTRA
+1701 SFTPTTQTGQYTRT

-1760 QNEVERYVSDATKSL
+1760 PNEVERYVSDATKSL

-1856 RNENFNIN
+1856 RNEKFNIN

-1872 VVNDA
+1872 VVKDA
-1877 KLTSKDTATHNEFT
+1877 KLISKDAATHTEFT

-1906 YVLNISGGFGTQAKL
+1906 YVLNISGSFTDKAAL
-1921 GSYSRTIHA
+1921 GNYSRTIHA
-1930 VDGNNNS
+1930 VDGNNNA
-1937 GDTNFKFVVKDQ
+1937 GDTNFKFVVK
-1949 AAQFDGD
+1949 
-1956 QLHGAT
+1956 
-1962 KTVEVNSG
+1962 N
-1970 YTPKAEDFI
+1970 
-1979 DKNTLTKIKAAN
+1979 
-1991 GNVALSFKQ
+1991 
-2000 GTPKIE
+2000 
-2006 TVKTETVPITV
+2006 
-2017 TFSDKSTRVING
+2017 
-2029 TLKVQDT
+2029 
-2036 TVPSLKLIKTNSNKK
+2036 
-2051 NRVGE
+2051 
-2056 ITCTPSDSKHKN
+2056 
-2068 STATVV
+2068 
-2074 VYRNEQFSIQALAT
+2074 
-2088 DNSNIINDARF
+2088 
-2099 HGSAADITDNH
+2099 
-2110 DVYQAQYRGKKG
+2110 
-2122 KVNDPY
+2122 
-2128 VVTIE
+2128 
-2133 GGFSKDLKFD
+2133 
-2143 PNTHTKTIDGSYV
+2143 
-2156 RAWDGVDNTNDLKI
+2156 
-2170 KFIVKDQS
+2170 QS
-2178 AQFDNDKLNGT
+2178 AQFDNDKLNGI
-2189 TKVVEINSAN
+2189 TKIVEINSAN

-2206 IDPATLKKLNAAKD
+2206 IDPATLKKLSSAKD
-2220 GITCTFVGDKA
+2220 GITCTFADGKE
-2231 PKIDTVKINEP
+2231 PKIDTVKTNEK
-2242 VNVVVTFSDKST
+2242 VSVVVTFSDKST
-2254 KTIQGHLTV
+2254 KTIYGHLTV
-2263 KDTTAPVITVSKA
+2263 KDTTAPAITVSKA

-2338 AVISGTFNDKGTHTI
+2338 SVISGTFNDKGKHTI
-2353 TLDAT
+2353 TLNAT
-2358 DASHNKGTKKL
+2358 DASNNKGTKKL
-2369 TVVVKGQDAQFDNQ
+2369 TVVVKDQADQFDNQ

-2453 DKTSKTIVG
+2453 DKTSKTILG

-2475 LVSSDPKSKDIV
+2475 LVSSDPKSKDVV

-2511 ATDNSHVVTDVNI
+2511 ATDNSHIVTDVNI

-2610 LVPEQLDWPQIFK
+2610 LVPEKLDWQQIFK

-2640 APDNLSYRFEC
+2640 APDNLSYKFEC

-2748 KSKSNDNEVTYS
+2748 KSKSNDNVVTYS

-2771 KIVGYQKVE
+2771 NIVGYQKVE

-2815 PDIVIEYKRLADVIS
+2815 SDIVIEYKRLA
-2830 VGPNVEKPAGY
+2830 
-2841 VTVTFSAGEHGKL
+2841 
-2854 SGTTSYYVN
+2854 
-2863 PEATQVELTAPTV
+2863 
-2876 QANTGYKFKTWD
+2876 
-2888 KALKGQFKSD
+2888 
-2898 TKITAQYEQLAN
+2898 
-2910 VITND
+2910 
-2915 GQHEKPAG
+2915 
-2923 YVTVTF
+2923 
-2929 DAGEHGKL
+2929 
-2937 SGQTSYY
+2937 
-2944 VNPEATQVELTAPTV
+2944 
-2959 QANTGYKFKTWDKA
+2959 
-2973 LKGQFKSD
+2973 
-2981 TKITAQYEQ
+2981 
-2990 LANVI
+2990 
-2995 TNDGQHEKP
+2995 
-3004 AGYVTV
+3004 
-3010 TFDAGEHGKLSGQT
+3010 
-3024 SYYVNPE
+3024 
-3031 ATQVELT
+3031 
-3038 APTVQANT
+3038 
-3046 GYKFKTWDKALKG
+3046 
-3059 QFKSDTKITAQ
+3059 
-3070 YEQLANVITNDGQH
+3070 
-3084 EKPAG
+3084 
-3089 YVTVTFDAGE
+3089 
-3099 HGKLSGQTSYYVN
+3099 
-3112 PEATQVELT
+3112 
-3121 APTVQ
+3121 
-3126 ANTGYKFKTWDK
+3126 
-3138 ALKGQFKSDTKI
+3138 
-3150 TAQYEQLANVI
+3150 
-3161 TNDGQHEKPAGYVT
+3161 
-3175 VTFDAGEHGKLSGQT
+3175 
-3190 SYYVNPEATQVELT
+3190 
-3204 APTVQANT
+3204 
-3212 GYKFK
+3212 
-3217 TWDKALKGQFK
+3217 
-3228 SDTKITAQYEQL
+3228 
-3240 ANVITNDGQ
+3240 
-3249 HEKPAGYVTVTF
+3249 
-3261 DAGEHG
+3261 
-3267 KLSGQ
+3267 
-3272 TSYYVNPEATQV
+3272 
-3284 ELTAPTVQANTGY
+3284 
-3297 KFKTWDKALKGQF
+3297 
-3310 KSDTKIT
+3310 
-3317 AQYEQLAN
+3317 
-3325 VITNDGQHE
+3325 
-3334 KPAGYVTV
+3334 
-3342 TFDAGEHG
+3342 
-3350 KLSGQTSYYVNPEA
+3350 
-3364 TQVELTAPTVQANT
+3364 
-3378 GYKFKTWD
+3378 
-3386 KALKGQFKSDTKITA
+3386 
-3401 QYEQLANVITNDGQ
+3401 
-3415 HEKPAGYV
+3415 
-3423 TVTFDAGEHGKLS
+3423 
-3436 GQTSYYVNPEA
+3436 
-3447 TQVELTAPTVQANT
+3447 
-3461 GYKFK
+3461 
-3466 TWDKALKGQFKSD
+3466 
-3479 TKITAQY
+3479 
-3486 EQLANVITNDGQ
+3486 
-3498 HEKPAGYVTVTFDA
+3498 
-3512 GEHGKLSGQTSYYV
+3512 
-3526 NPEATQVELT
+3526 
-3536 APTVQAN
+3536 
-3543 TGYKFKTWDKALK
+3543 
-3556 GQFKSDT
+3556 
-3563 KITAQYE
+3563 
-3570 QLANVITNDGQHE
+3570 
-3583 KPAGYVTVTFD
+3583 
-3594 AGEHGKLS
+3594 
-3602 GQTSYY
+3602 
-3608 VNPEATQVELTA
+3608 
-3620 PTVQANTGYKF
+3620 
-3631 KTWDKALK
+3631 
-3639 GQFKSDTKITAQ
+3639 
-3651 YEQLANVI
+3651 
-3659 TNDGQ
+3659 
-3664 HEKPAGYV
+3664 
-3672 TVTFDAG
+3672 
-3679 EHGKLSGQT
+3679 
-3688 SYYVNP
+3688 
-3694 EATQVELTAP
+3694 
-3704 TVQANTGYKFKTW
+3704 
-3717 DKALKGQFKSDT
+3717 
-3729 KITAQYEQLANVIT
+3729 
-3743 NDGQHE
+3743 
-3749 KPAGYVTVTFDAGE
+3749 
-3763 HGKLSGQ
+3763 
-3770 TSYYVN
+3770 
-3776 PEATQVE
+3776 
-3783 LTAPTVQANTGYK
+3783 
-3796 FKTWDKALKGQFKSD
+3796 
-3811 TKITAQYEQLANVIT
+3811 
-3826 NDGQHEKPAGYV
+3826 
-3838 TVTFDAGEHGKL
+3838 
-3850 SGQTSYYVNPE
+3850 
-3861 ATQVELTA
+3861 
-3869 PTVQANTGYKFKTW
+3869 
-3883 DKALKGQFKSDTK
+3883 
-3896 ITAQY
+3896 
-3901 EQLANVITN
+3901 
-3910 DGQHEKPAGYV
+3910 
-3921 TVTFDAGEHGKLSG
+3921 
-3935 QTSYYVNPEAT
+3935 
-3946 QVELT
+3946 
-3951 APTVQANTGYKF
+3951 
-3963 KTWDK
+3963 
-3968 ALKGQFKSDT
+3968 
-3978 KITAQYEQL
+3978 
-3987 ANVITNDGQHEK
+3987 
-3999 PAGYVTVTFDAGEHG
+3999 
-4014 KLSGQTSYYVNPEA
+4014 
-4028 TQVELTAPTVQANT
+4028 
-4042 GYKFKTWD
+4042 
-4050 KALKGQFKS
+4050 
-4059 DTKITAQYEQLA
+4059 
-4071 NVITNDGQHEKPA
+4071 
-4084 GYVTV
+4084 
-4089 TFDAGEHGK
+4089 
-4098 LSGQTSY
+4098 
-4105 YVNPEATQVELTAPT
+4105 
-4120 VQANTGYKFK
+4120 
-4130 TWDKALKG
+4130 
-4138 QFKSDTK
+4138 
-4145 ITAQYEQ
+4145 
-4152 LANVIT
+4152 
-4158 NDGQHEKPAGY
+4158 
-4169 VTVTFDAGEHGKL
+4169 
-4182 SGQTSYYVNP
+4182 
-4192 EATQVELTAP
+4192 
-4202 TVQANTGYKF
+4202 
-4212 KTWDKALKG
+4212 
-4221 QFKSDTKI
+4221 
-4229 TAQYNKYD
+4229 

>member
-190 MHLDQTKADKGE
+190 MHLDQTKADKGDV
-202 LQKIIDFGIELDSF
+202 QKIIDFGIELDGF

-262 ADRDGEDR
+262 EDRDGEDR

-285 KEFNSDQ
+285 KEFNSDK

-312 NNNPQNTVVDET
+312 NKDSRNTIVDET
-324 AGGNKVKD
+324 AGGNKVTD
-332 EEIKENAILGINVA
+332 EEIHQNAILGINVA
-346 NNREQIR
+346 KNREQIR
-353 QWLDYVFW
+353 KWLDYVFW

-376 TTGNDVFALYKP
+376 TTGTDVFALYKP
-388 GTFLYGTHNNAKEI
+388 GTFLYGTHNKAKEI

-521 YGQQNWK
+521 YGQQHWK

-810 GSGMPNFTADDITS
+810 GSGMPNFTDYDITS
-824 VYGDKTQM
+824 IYGDKTQM

-845 RAVNVRVIPA
+845 RSVNVRVIPA

-867 FKGQQIVLS
+867 FKGQKIVLS

-883 KKTIYDANKD
+883 KKTIYAANKD

-917 FNAAKH
+917 FNAAK
-923 KDDRANMQ
+923 KKGDRANMQ
-931 YRTLKLKPADTLSYT
+931 YRNLTLKPADTLSYT

-959 SLNSKNGAI
+959 SLNSKNGVI

-997 TSGGTNVPN
+997 TNGGTNVTG
-1006 LTTDHND
+1006 LSTDHQE

-1087 VNDKIADHLKPENF
+1087 VND
-1101 VDDSTKAMLGKAPSG
+1101 
-1116 VAGKTGVTYTFKNGV
+1116 
-1131 PAHDHVTKGNTP
+1131 
-1143 KDVTVVAKFTDNST
+1143 
-1157 LEIKGKLIV
+1157 
-1166 NDTQAPIVEFDTT
+1166 
-1179 DHKVAN
+1179 
-1185 EGNNN
+1185 
-1190 YQLNVYSNEKF
+1190 
-1201 DVAIKAHDN
+1201 
-1210 SNIVQDLRAKQGN
+1210 
-1223 TLPQWISSDEEQVQT
+1223 
-1238 KYKADTKGKRDS
+1238 
-1250 KGTSNN
+1250 
-1256 PYIIH
+1256 
-1261 LTGTVPNNMVN
+1261 
-1272 QTYKVSATA
+1272 
-1281 WDDVDHTGT
+1281 
-1290 ANLEIHILPQCD
+1290 
-1302 KYKNLLQGKTQT
+1302 
-1314 IEVKEAIPD
+1314 
-1323 IKSFV
+1323 
-1328 TAKGVQLPDSVKY
+1328 
-1341 AYEGTGF
+1341 
-1348 DNTNIKEQ
+1348 
-1356 NAVIKLTFADKSY
+1356 
-1369 LDVHAK
+1369 
-1375 LNVQDTHLATVQFAS
+1375 
-1390 TDAHVKVSD
+1390 
-1399 NKYIQSTKPS
+1399 
-1409 DTKQS
+1409 
-1414 KVTITAY
+1414 
-1421 VNEEF
+1421 
-1426 GVNVNANDN
+1426 
-1435 SGHIQDVLLSKDN
+1435 
-1448 GSLAWMTSNDRDY
+1448 
-1461 QQHNR
+1461 
-1466 YKAVSESHPY
+1466 
-1476 QIQLTGTPT
+1476 
-1485 TKGTS
+1485 
-1490 TAVIKTWDGA
+1490 
-1500 NHEGDIKFTINVLD
+1500 
-1514 QAAQFD
+1514 
-1520 GDKLNGA
+1520 
-1527 TKTVEVNDN
+1527 N

-1600 TKTITGH
+1600 SKTITGH

-1642 SVTITTYRNEKFS
+1642 LVTITTYRNEKFS

-1687 KDHGTDPYTLTIFG
+1687 KDHGTDPYRLTIYG

-1751 TVTLHTKIN
+1751 TVAVNMPLNHAAADF
-1760 QNEVERYVSDATKSL
+1760 VSDKTKNL
-1775 LKKANGNVTYS
+1775 LNKAHDGVKYE
-1786 FKDMKEL
+1786 FKDNKAPKTNL
-1793 STDAVSAD
+1793 VNAD
-1801 GKQVHVIATFS
+1801 GVDVHIIAKFS
-1812 DKSTKEIIGT
+1812 DNSTKEIIGT
-1822 LIVNDKNA
+1822 LIINDKNA

-1906 YVLNISGGFGTQAKL
+1906 YVLNISGSFGTQAKL

-1937 GDTNFKFVVKDQ
+1937 GDTNFKFVVKEQ

-1956 QLHGAT
+1956 QLNGAT

-1979 DKNTLTKIKAAN
+1979 DKATKQKLDAAN
-1991 GNVALSFKQ
+1991 GTENYAFAKQ
-2000 GTPKIE
+2000 PTIDK
-2006 TVKTETVPITV
+2006 VKTETVPITV
-2017 TFSDKSTRVING
+2017 TFSDGSHKVING

-2189 TKVVEINSAN
+2189 TKVVEINSTN
-2199 IPQAQDF
+2199 VPQAQNF
-2206 IDPATLKKLNAAKD
+2206 IDPATFNKLNAAKD
-2220 GITCTFVGDKA
+2220 GITCTFANGKE
-2231 PKIDTVKINEP
+2231 PKIDTVKTNEP

-2254 KTIQGHLTV
+2254 KTIQGYLTV
-2263 KDTTAPVITVSKA
+2263 KDTTAPVITVSKD

-2314 EGTHEGVSLT
+2314 EGTHEGVSLA

-2353 TLDAT
+2353 TLNAN

-2422 KWTFVDNKELDK
+2422 QWTFVDNKELDK

-2453 DKTSKTIVG
+2453 DKTSKTILG

-2475 LVSSDPKSKDIV
+2475 LVSSDPKSKDVV

-2496 NITVYRGR
+2496 NITVYSGR

-2610 LVPEQLDWPQIFK
+2610 LVPEKLDWQQIFK

-2640 APDNLSYRFEC
+2640 APDNLSYKFEC

-2677 ADAQNKNRV
+2677 ADAKNKNRV

-2705 VQKAEF
+2705 VQKVEF

-2748 KSKSNDNEVTYS
+2748 KSKSNDNVVTYS

-2771 KIVGYQKVE
+2771 NIVGYQKVE

-2815 PDIVIEYKRLADVIS
+2815 SDIVIEYKRLADVI
-2830 VGPNVEKPAGY
+2830 
-2841 VTVTFSAGEHGKL
+2841 
-2854 SGTTSYYVN
+2854 
-2863 PEATQVELTAPTV
+2863 
-2876 QANTGYKFKTWD
+2876 
-2888 KALKGQFKSD
+2888 
-2898 TKITAQYEQLAN
+2898 
-2910 VITND
+2910 
-2915 GQHEKPAG
+2915 
-2923 YVTVTF
+2923 
-2929 DAGEHGKL
+2929 
-2937 SGQTSYY
+2937 
-2944 VNPEATQVELTAPTV
+2944 
-2959 QANTGYKFKTWDKA
+2959 
-2973 LKGQFKSD
+2973 
-2981 TKITAQYEQ
+2981 
-2990 LANVI
+2990 
-2995 TNDGQHEKP
+2995 
-3004 AGYVTV
+3004 
-3010 TFDAGEHGKLSGQT
+3010 
-3024 SYYVNPE
+3024 
-3031 ATQVELT
+3031 
-3038 APTVQANT
+3038 
-3046 GYKFKTWDKALKG
+3046 
-3059 QFKSDTKITAQ
+3059 
-3070 YEQLANVITNDGQH
+3070 
-3084 EKPAG
+3084 
-3089 YVTVTFDAGE
+3089 
-3099 HGKLSGQTSYYVN
+3099 
-3112 PEATQVELT
+3112 
-3121 APTVQ
+3121 
-3126 ANTGYKFKTWDK
+3126 
-3138 ALKGQFKSDTKI
+3138 
-3150 TAQYEQLANVI
+3150 
-3161 TNDGQHEKPAGYVT
+3161 
-3175 VTFDAGEHGKLSGQT
+3175 
-3190 SYYVNPEATQVELT
+3190 
-3204 APTVQANT
+3204 
-3212 GYKFK
+3212 
-3217 TWDKALKGQFK
+3217 
-3228 SDTKITAQYEQL
+3228 
-3240 ANVITNDGQ
+3240 
-3249 HEKPAGYVTVTF
+3249 
-3261 DAGEHG
+3261 
-3267 KLSGQ
+3267 
-3272 TSYYVNPEATQV
+3272 
-3284 ELTAPTVQANTGY
+3284 
-3297 KFKTWDKALKGQF
+3297 
-3310 KSDTKIT
+3310 
-3317 AQYEQLAN
+3317 
-3325 VITNDGQHE
+3325 
-3334 KPAGYVTV
+3334 
-3342 TFDAGEHG
+3342 
-3350 KLSGQTSYYVNPEA
+3350 
-3364 TQVELTAPTVQANT
+3364 
-3378 GYKFKTWD
+3378 
-3386 KALKGQFKSDTKITA
+3386 
-3401 QYEQLANVITNDGQ
+3401 
-3415 HEKPAGYV
+3415 
-3423 TVTFDAGEHGKLS
+3423 
-3436 GQTSYYVNPEA
+3436 
-3447 TQVELTAPTVQANT
+3447 
-3461 GYKFK
+3461 
-3466 TWDKALKGQFKSD
+3466 
-3479 TKITAQY
+3479 
-3486 EQLANVITNDGQ
+3486 
-3498 HEKPAGYVTVTFDA
+3498 
-3512 GEHGKLSGQTSYYV
+3512 
-3526 NPEATQVELT
+3526 
-3536 APTVQAN
+3536 
-3543 TGYKFKTWDKALK
+3543 
-3556 GQFKSDT
+3556 
-3563 KITAQYE
+3563 
-3570 QLANVITNDGQHE
+3570 
-3583 KPAGYVTVTFD
+3583 
-3594 AGEHGKLS
+3594 
-3602 GQTSYY
+3602 
-3608 VNPEATQVELTA
+3608 
-3620 PTVQANTGYKF
+3620 
-3631 KTWDKALK
+3631 
-3639 GQFKSDTKITAQ
+3639 
-3651 YEQLANVI
+3651 
-3659 TNDGQ
+3659 
-3664 HEKPAGYV
+3664 
-3672 TVTFDAG
+3672 
-3679 EHGKLSGQT
+3679 
-3688 SYYVNP
+3688 
-3694 EATQVELTAP
+3694 
-3704 TVQANTGYKFKTW
+3704 
-3717 DKALKGQFKSDT
+3717 
-3729 KITAQYEQLANVIT
+3729 
-3743 NDGQHE
+3743 
-3749 KPAGYVTVTFDAGE
+3749 
-3763 HGKLSGQ
+3763 
-3770 TSYYVN
+3770 
-3776 PEATQVE
+3776 
-3783 LTAPTVQANTGYK
+3783 
-3796 FKTWDKALKGQFKSD
+3796 
-3811 TKITAQYEQLANVIT
+3811 
-3826 NDGQHEKPAGYV
+3826 
-3838 TVTFDAGEHGKL
+3838 
-3850 SGQTSYYVNPE
+3850 
-3861 ATQVELTA
+3861 
-3869 PTVQANTGYKFKTW
+3869 
-3883 DKALKGQFKSDTK
+3883 
-3896 ITAQY
+3896 
-3901 EQLANVITN
+3901 
-3910 DGQHEKPAGYV
+3910 
-3921 TVTFDAGEHGKLSG
+3921 
-3935 QTSYYVNPEAT
+3935 
-3946 QVELT
+3946 
-3951 APTVQANTGYKF
+3951 
-3963 KTWDK
+3963 
-3968 ALKGQFKSDT
+3968 
-3978 KITAQYEQL
+3978 
-3987 ANVITNDGQHEK
+3987 
-3999 PAGYVTVTFDAGEHG
+3999 
-4014 KLSGQTSYYVNPEA
+4014 
-4028 TQVELTAPTVQANT
+4028 
-4042 GYKFKTWD
+4042 
-4050 KALKGQFKS
+4050 
-4059 DTKITAQYEQLA
+4059 
-4071 NVITNDGQHEKPA
+4071 
-4084 GYVTV
+4084 
-4089 TFDAGEHGK
+4089 
-4098 LSGQTSY
+4098 
-4105 YVNPEATQVELTAPT
+4105 
-4120 VQANTGYKFK
+4120 
-4130 TWDKALKG
+4130 
-4138 QFKSDTK
+4138 
-4145 ITAQYEQ
+4145 
-4152 LANVIT
+4152 
-4158 NDGQHEKPAGY
+4158 
-4169 VTVTFDAGEHGKL
+4169 
-4182 SGQTSYYVNP
+4182 
-4192 EATQVELTAP
+4192 
-4202 TVQANTGYKF
+4202 
-4212 KTWDKALKG
+4212 
-4221 QFKSDTKI
+4221 
-4229 TAQYNKYD
+4229 
-4237 DVIPVGPNVQKPI
+4237 PVGPNVQKPV
-4250 DNISNNDTIGNDLMN
+4250 DNISNNNTIGNDLMN

-4271 NEANKLLTANK
+4271 NEVTESSTANK
-4282 PKDLST
+4282 QKDLSA

>member
-1 MKLSKNNIQSKLQK
+1 MGEVLKMKLSKNNIQSKLQK

-77 SLKTT
+77 DLKTT

-96 QTDAELKAHI
+96 KTDAELKAQI

-125 DLAIATAKTAI
+125 DLALATAKTAI

-155 LQAKKEAAEKTK
+155 LQAKKETAEKTK
-167 KESVKSVS
+167 NESVKSVS

-190 MHLDQTKADKGE
+190 MHLDQTKADKGDV
-202 LQKIIDFGIELDSF
+202 QKIIDFGIELDGF

-225 QLNNYETNAKRMLAL
+225 QLNNYETNAKRMLSL

-262 ADRDGEDR
+262 EDRDGEDR
-270 DFDLKNLSLHKPLSA
+270 DFDLKNLQLHQPLSA
-285 KEFNSDQ
+285 KEFNSDK

-312 NNNPQNTVVDET
+312 NKDPRNTIVDET
-324 AGGNKVKD
+324 AGGNKVTD

-429 HWTVEFNQQ
+429 HWTVEFNHQ

-462 SKNGI
+462 SKNGV

-510 VSGTAQGPEKY
+510 VSGTAQGPETY
-521 YGQQNWK
+521 YGKQSWK
-528 TYTKNGVNQ
+528 TYTRNGVNL
-537 WWGCGNFAK
+537 WWGGGSFSRWN
-546 WSYIGSAHTLK
+546 YIGSAHTLK

-566 GSNYS
+566 GSNYP

-606 KYKYDFVNGK
+606 KYKYDFNKGE

-631 NTDRVYMFEAKQD
+631 NTDRVYMFESKQD
-644 DPNTY
+644 DTNTY

-671 AGYHSYENRTTVNYM
+671 AGYHSYENKTTCNYM
-686 QWGGLRFKPELSITV
+686 QWGGLRFKPELSITI

-744 TEYKSTS
+744 TDYKSTS

-773 VDVDNNAANPYVHQN
+773 VDADNNAANPYVHQN

-810 GSGMPNFTADDITS
+810 GSGMPNFTADDITNI
-824 VYGDKTQM
+824 YGNKTQM

-845 RAVNVRVIPA
+845 RSVNVRVIPA

-876 EQEKQAI
+876 EQEKQDI

-923 KDDRANMQ
+923 KGDRANMQ
-931 YRTLKLKPADTLSYT
+931 YRKLTLKPADTLSYT

-997 TSGGTNVPN
+997 TNGGTNVTG
-1006 LTTDHND
+1006 LSTDHNE
-1013 YQKNHRGMHVDDKT
+1013 YQKNHRGMQVDDKT

-1087 VNDKIADHLKPENF
+1087 VNDKTADHLKPDNF

-1166 NDTQAPIVEFDTT
+1166 NDTQNPIVEFDTT
-1179 DHKVAN
+1179 DHKIVN

-1190 YQLNVYSNEKF
+1190 YRLNVYSNEKF

-1210 SNIVQDLRAKQGN
+1210 SNIVQDLRVKYGN
-1223 TLPQWISSDEEQVQT
+1223 TLPNWISSDEDQVQT
-1238 KYKADTKGKRDS
+1238 KYKSDTKGKRDS

-1302 KYKNLLQGKTQT
+1302 KYKNLLHGKTQT

-1328 TAKGVQLPDSVKY
+1328 TAKGVKLPDSVKY
-1341 AYEGTGF
+1341 TYEGTGF

-1356 NAVIKLTFADKSY
+1356 NAVIKLTFADNSY
-1369 LDVHAK
+1369 IDVHAK

-1414 KVTITAY
+1414 SVTITAY
-1421 VNEEF
+1421 VNEQF

-1466 YKAVSESHPY
+1466 YKAVSESNPY

-1687 KDHGTDPYTLTIFG
+1687 KDHGTDPYILTIFG
-1701 SFTPTTQTGQYTRA
+1701 SFTPTTKTGQYTRT

-1844 QIDNQSKTITVY
+1844 KIDNQSKTITVY

-1937 GDTNFKFVVKDQ
+1937 GDTNFKFVVKEQ

-1956 QLHGAT
+1956 QLNGAT

-1979 DKNTLTKIKAAN
+1979 D
-1991 GNVALSFKQ
+1991 
-2000 GTPKIE
+2000 
-2006 TVKTETVPITV
+2006 
-2017 TFSDKSTRVING
+2017 
-2029 TLKVQDT
+2029 
-2036 TVPSLKLIKTNSNKK
+2036 
-2051 NRVGE
+2051 
-2056 ITCTPSDSKHKN
+2056 
-2068 STATVV
+2068 
-2074 VYRNEQFSIQALAT
+2074 
-2088 DNSNIINDARF
+2088 
-2099 HGSAADITDNH
+2099 
-2110 DVYQAQYRGKKG
+2110 
-2122 KVNDPY
+2122 
-2128 VVTIE
+2128 
-2133 GGFSKDLKFD
+2133 
-2143 PNTHTKTIDGSYV
+2143 
-2156 RAWDGVDNTNDLKI
+2156 
-2170 KFIVKDQS
+2170 
-2178 AQFDNDKLNGT
+2178 
-2189 TKVVEINSAN
+2189 
-2199 IPQAQDF
+2199 
-2206 IDPATLKKLNAAKD
+2206 PATLKKLSSAKD
-2220 GITCTFVGDKA
+2220 GITCTFADGKE
-2231 PKIDTVKINEP
+2231 PKIDTVKTNEK
-2242 VNVVVTFSDKST
+2242 VSVVVTFSDKST
-2254 KTIQGHLTV
+2254 KTIYGHLTV
-2263 KDTTAPVITVSKA
+2263 KDTTAPAITVSKA
-2276 EKGKCVVNGDQIT
+2276 EKGKCVLNGDQIT

-2338 AVISGTFNDKGTHTI
+2338 SVISGTFNDKGKHTI
-2353 TLDAT
+2353 TLNAT
-2358 DASHNKGTKKL
+2358 DASNNKGTKKL
-2369 TVVVKGQDAQFDNQ
+2369 TVVVKDQADQFDNQ

-2422 KWTFVDNKELDK
+2422 KWIFVDNKELDK

-2453 DKTSKTIVG
+2453 DKTSKTILG

-2564 NDFSTGLYTRT
+2564 NDFATGSYERT
-2575 VTAKDASGH
+2575 VTAKDASGK

-2610 LVPEQLDWPQIFK
+2610 LVPEQLDWQQIFK

-2748 KSKSNDNEVTYS
+2748 KSKSNDNVVTYS

-2771 KIVGYQKVE
+2771 NIVGYQKVE

-2815 PDIVIEYKRLADVIS
+2815 PDIVIEYKRLADVIPG
-2830 VGPNVEKPAGY
+2830 GPKVEKPAGY
-2841 VTVTFSAGEHGKL
+2841 VTVTFSAGEHGEL

-2863 PEATQVELTAPTV
+2863 PEATQVELKAPTV
-2876 QANTGYKFKTWD
+2876 KAKTGYKFSKWNHE
-2888 KALKGQFKSD
+2888 LSGQFKSD
-2898 TKITAQYEQLAN
+2898 TTITAQYEQLDN

-2915 GQHEKPAG
+2915 GHHE
-2923 YVTVTF
+2923 
-2929 DAGEHGKL
+2929 
-2937 SGQTSYY
+2937 
-2944 VNPEATQVELTAPTV
+2944 
-2959 QANTGYKFKTWDKA
+2959 
-2973 LKGQFKSD
+2973 
-2981 TKITAQYEQ
+2981 
-2990 LANVI
+2990 
-2995 TNDGQHEKP
+2995 
-3004 AGYVTV
+3004 
-3010 TFDAGEHGKLSGQT
+3010 
-3024 SYYVNPE
+3024 
-3031 ATQVELT
+3031 
-3038 APTVQANT
+3038 
-3046 GYKFKTWDKALKG
+3046 
-3059 QFKSDTKITAQ
+3059 
-3070 YEQLANVITNDGQH
+3070 
-3084 EKPAG
+3084 
-3089 YVTVTFDAGE
+3089 
-3099 HGKLSGQTSYYVN
+3099 
-3112 PEATQVELT
+3112 
-3121 APTVQ
+3121 
-3126 ANTGYKFKTWDK
+3126 
-3138 ALKGQFKSDTKI
+3138 
-3150 TAQYEQLANVI
+3150 
-3161 TNDGQHEKPAGYVT
+3161 
-3175 VTFDAGEHGKLSGQT
+3175 
-3190 SYYVNPEATQVELT
+3190 
-3204 APTVQANT
+3204 
-3212 GYKFK
+3212 
-3217 TWDKALKGQFK
+3217 
-3228 SDTKITAQYEQL
+3228 
-3240 ANVITNDGQ
+3240 
-3249 HEKPAGYVTVTF
+3249 
-3261 DAGEHG
+3261 
-3267 KLSGQ
+3267 
-3272 TSYYVNPEATQV
+3272 
-3284 ELTAPTVQANTGY
+3284 
-3297 KFKTWDKALKGQF
+3297 
-3310 KSDTKIT
+3310 
-3317 AQYEQLAN
+3317 
-3325 VITNDGQHE
+3325 
-3334 KPAGYVTV
+3334 
-3342 TFDAGEHG
+3342 
-3350 KLSGQTSYYVNPEA
+3350 
-3364 TQVELTAPTVQANT
+3364 
-3378 GYKFKTWD
+3378 
-3386 KALKGQFKSDTKITA
+3386 
-3401 QYEQLANVITNDGQ
+3401 
-3415 HEKPAGYV
+3415 
-3423 TVTFDAGEHGKLS
+3423 
-3436 GQTSYYVNPEA
+3436 
-3447 TQVELTAPTVQANT
+3447 
-3461 GYKFK
+3461 
-3466 TWDKALKGQFKSD
+3466 
-3479 TKITAQY
+3479 
-3486 EQLANVITNDGQ
+3486 
-3498 HEKPAGYVTVTFDA
+3498 
-3512 GEHGKLSGQTSYYV
+3512 
-3526 NPEATQVELT
+3526 
-3536 APTVQAN
+3536 
-3543 TGYKFKTWDKALK
+3543 
-3556 GQFKSDT
+3556 
-3563 KITAQYE
+3563 
-3570 QLANVITNDGQHE
+3570 
-3583 KPAGYVTVTFD
+3583 
-3594 AGEHGKLS
+3594 
-3602 GQTSYY
+3602 
-3608 VNPEATQVELTA
+3608 
-3620 PTVQANTGYKF
+3620 
-3631 KTWDKALK
+3631 
-3639 GQFKSDTKITAQ
+3639 
-3651 YEQLANVI
+3651 
-3659 TNDGQ
+3659 
-3664 HEKPAGYV
+3664 
-3672 TVTFDAG
+3672 
-3679 EHGKLSGQT
+3679 
-3688 SYYVNP
+3688 
-3694 EATQVELTAP
+3694 
-3704 TVQANTGYKFKTW
+3704 
-3717 DKALKGQFKSDT
+3717 
-3729 KITAQYEQLANVIT
+3729 
-3743 NDGQHE
+3743 
-3749 KPAGYVTVTFDAGE
+3749 
-3763 HGKLSGQ
+3763 
-3770 TSYYVN
+3770 
-3776 PEATQVE
+3776 
-3783 LTAPTVQANTGYK
+3783 
-3796 FKTWDKALKGQFKSD
+3796 
-3811 TKITAQYEQLANVIT
+3811 
-3826 NDGQHEKPAGYV
+3826 
-3838 TVTFDAGEHGKL
+3838 
-3850 SGQTSYYVNPE
+3850 
-3861 ATQVELTA
+3861 
-3869 PTVQANTGYKFKTW
+3869 
-3883 DKALKGQFKSDTK
+3883 
-3896 ITAQY
+3896 
-3901 EQLANVITN
+3901 
-3910 DGQHEKPAGYV
+3910 
-3921 TVTFDAGEHGKLSG
+3921 
-3935 QTSYYVNPEAT
+3935 
-3946 QVELT
+3946 
-3951 APTVQANTGYKF
+3951 
-3963 KTWDK
+3963 
-3968 ALKGQFKSDT
+3968 
-3978 KITAQYEQL
+3978 
-3987 ANVITNDGQHEK
+3987 
-3999 PAGYVTVTFDAGEHG
+3999 
-4014 KLSGQTSYYVNPEA
+4014 
-4028 TQVELTAPTVQANT
+4028 
-4042 GYKFKTWD
+4042 
-4050 KALKGQFKS
+4050 
-4059 DTKITAQYEQLA
+4059 
-4071 NVITNDGQHEKPA
+4071 
-4084 GYVTV
+4084 
-4089 TFDAGEHGK
+4089 
-4098 LSGQTSY
+4098 
-4105 YVNPEATQVELTAPT
+4105 
-4120 VQANTGYKFK
+4120 
-4130 TWDKALKG
+4130 
-4138 QFKSDTK
+4138 
-4145 ITAQYEQ
+4145 
-4152 LANVIT
+4152 
-4158 NDGQHEKPAGY
+4158 
-4169 VTVTFDAGEHGKL
+4169 
-4182 SGQTSYYVNP
+4182 
-4192 EATQVELTAP
+4192 
-4202 TVQANTGYKF
+4202 
-4212 KTWDKALKG
+4212 
-4221 QFKSDTKI
+4221 
-4229 TAQYNKYD
+4229 
-4237 DVIPVGPNVQKPI
+4237 KPI

-4271 NEANKLLTANK
+4271 NEAKESLTANK

-4326 DRKKRKDK
+4326 DSKKRKDK

>member
-56 STKHGTYD
+56 STKHGIYD

-190 MHLDQTKADKGE
+190 MHLDQTKADKGDV
-202 LQKIIDFGIELDSF
+202 QKIIDFGIELDGF

-262 ADRDGEDR
+262 EDRDGEDR

-312 NNNPQNTVVDET
+312 NNDDRNKILDET
-324 AGGNKVKD
+324 AGNVMVKD
-332 EEIKENAILGINVA
+332 EEIHQNAILGINVA
-346 NNREQIR
+346 KNREQIR
-353 QWLDYVFW
+353 KWLDYVFW

-376 TTGNDVFALYKP
+376 TTGTDVFALYKP

-429 HWTVEFNQQ
+429 HWTVEFNNQ

-482 SKTLTGR
+482 SKTLTGK
-489 GYTVDN
+489 GYTVES
-495 IWQNATQNDFLPADR
+495 IWQNATKNDFLPADR
-510 VSGTAQGPEKY
+510 VSGTAQGPETY
-521 YGQQNWK
+521 YGKQNWK
-528 TYTKNGVNQ
+528 TYTRNGVNL
-537 WWGCGNFAK
+537 WWGGGSFSRWNF
-546 WSYIGSAHTLK
+546 IGSAHTLK

-566 GSNYS
+566 GSNYP
-571 QSGCTKLNKDEWGD
+571 QSGCIKLDKSGYEWGD

-606 KYKYDFVNGK
+606 KYKYDFNKGE

-631 NTDRVYMFEAKQD
+631 NTDRVYMFESKQD
-644 DPNTY
+644 DTNTY

-671 AGYHSYENRTTVNYM
+671 AGYHSYENRTTCNYM
-686 QWGGLRFKPELSITV
+686 QWGGLRFKPELSITI

-723 GEKTKISLNS
+723 GEKIKISLNS

-744 TEYKSTS
+744 TDYKSTS

-773 VDVDNNAANPYVHQN
+773 VDADNNAANPYVHQN

-810 GSGMPNFTADDITS
+810 GSGMPNFTDDDITS
-824 VYGDKTQM
+824 IYGDKTKM

-845 RAVNVRVIPA
+845 RSVNVRVIPA

-876 EQEKQAI
+876 EQEKQDI

-923 KDDRANMQ
+923 KGDRANMQ
-931 YRTLKLKPADTLSYT
+931 YLTLKLKPADTLSYT

-959 SLNSKNGAI
+959 SLNSKNGVI
-968 DPTLTV
+968 DPTLTI

-997 TSGGTNVPN
+997 TNGGTNVTG
-1006 LTTDHND
+1006 LSTDHNE
-1013 YQKNHRGMHVDDKT
+1013 YQKNHRGMQVDDKT

-1087 VNDKIADHLKPENF
+1087 VNDKTADHLKPDNF

-1166 NDTQAPIVEFDTT
+1166 NDTQNPIVEFDTT
-1179 DHKVAN
+1179 DHKIVN

-1190 YQLNVYSNEKF
+1190 YRLNVYSNEKF

-1210 SNIVQDLRAKQGN
+1210 SNIVQDLRVKYGN
-1223 TLPQWISSDEEQVQT
+1223 TLPNWISSDEDQVQT
-1238 KYKADTKGKRDS
+1238 KYKSDTKGKRDS

-1290 ANLEIHILPQCD
+1290 ANLEIHVLPQCD
-1302 KYKNLLQGKTQT
+1302 KYKNLLQGNTQT

-1323 IKSFV
+1323 IKTFV
-1328 TAKGVQLPDSVKY
+1328 TAKGVKLPNNVKY
-1341 AYEGTGF
+1341 TYKGTGF

-1356 NAVIKLTFADKSY
+1356 NAVIKLTFADNSY
-1369 LDVHAK
+1369 IEVNAK

-1390 TDAHVKVSD
+1390 TDAHVKISD
-1399 NKYIQSTKPS
+1399 KKYIQSTKPS

-1414 KVTITAY
+1414 SVTITAY
-1421 VNEEF
+1421 VNEQF

-1466 YKAVSESHPY
+1466 YKAVSESNPY

-1520 GDKLNGA
+1520 
-1527 TKTVEVNDN
+1527 
-1536 VVLSPTDFVDAKTQA
+1536 
-1551 LLKKAA
+1551 
-1557 NDVKYTWTTSDG
+1557 
-1569 KQPANNTVST
+1569 
-1579 KTNGKY
+1579 
-1585 QPSDVK
+1585 
-1591 IIAKFSDGS
+1591 
-1600 TKTITGH
+1600 
-1607 LIVQDT
+1607 
-1613 KAPTVK
+1613 
-1619 FEETPNVTGNKI
+1619 
-1631 TIGTETSNNQK
+1631 
-1642 SVTITTYRNEKFS
+1642 
-1655 FDVKANDNSKLVSD
+1655 
-1669 VKLTG
+1669 
-1674 TTLEGTSTDHDSK
+1674 
-1687 KDHGTDPYTLTIFG
+1687 
-1701 SFTPTTQTGQYTRA
+1701 
-1715 IQATDKAGN
+1715 
-1724 SSNTSF
+1724 
-1730 KFYVK
+1730 
-1735 EQAAQF
+1735 
-1741 DGQTLTGQTQ
+1741 
-1751 TVTLHTKIN
+1751 
-1760 QNEVERYVSDATKSL
+1760 
-1775 LKKANGNVTYS
+1775 
-1786 FKDMKEL
+1786 
-1793 STDAVSAD
+1793 
-1801 GKQVHVIATFS
+1801 
-1812 DKSTKEIIGT
+1812 
-1822 LIVNDKNA
+1822 
-1830 PTVNFVKGTNSGPV
+1830 
-1844 QIDNQSKTITVY
+1844 
-1856 RNENFNIN
+1856 
-1864 ANVKDDSK
+1864 
-1872 VVNDA
+1872 
-1877 KLTSKDTATHNEFT
+1877 
-1891 ITTDHDSNHNHGHDP
+1891 
-1906 YVLNISGGFGTQAKL
+1906 
-1921 GSYSRTIHA
+1921 
-1930 VDGNNNS
+1930 
-1937 GDTNFKFVVKDQ
+1937 
-1949 AAQFDGD
+1949 
-1956 QLHGAT
+1956 
-1962 KTVEVNSG
+1962 
-1970 YTPKAEDFI
+1970 
-1979 DKNTLTKIKAAN
+1979 
-1991 GNVALSFKQ
+1991 
-2000 GTPKIE
+2000 
-2006 TVKTETVPITV
+2006 
-2017 TFSDKSTRVING
+2017 
-2029 TLKVQDT
+2029 
-2036 TVPSLKLIKTNSNKK
+2036 
-2051 NRVGE
+2051 
-2056 ITCTPSDSKHKN
+2056 
-2068 STATVV
+2068 
-2074 VYRNEQFSIQALAT
+2074 
-2088 DNSNIINDARF
+2088 
-2099 HGSAADITDNH
+2099 
-2110 DVYQAQYRGKKG
+2110 
-2122 KVNDPY
+2122 
-2128 VVTIE
+2128 
-2133 GGFSKDLKFD
+2133 
-2143 PNTHTKTIDGSYV
+2143 
-2156 RAWDGVDNTNDLKI
+2156 
-2170 KFIVKDQS
+2170 
-2178 AQFDNDKLNGT
+2178 NDKLNGT

-2206 IDPATLKKLNAAKD
+2206 IDPATLKKLNSAKD
-2220 GITCTFVGDKA
+2220 GITCTFVNGKE
-2231 PKIDTVKINEP
+2231 PKIDTVKTNES

-2254 KTIQGHLTV
+2254 KTIQGYLTV
-2263 KDTTAPVITVSKA
+2263 KDTTAPVITVAKS
-2276 EKGKCVVNGDQIT
+2276 EKGKCVINGDHIT

-2314 EGTHEGVSLT
+2314 EGTHEGVSLA

-2353 TLDAT
+2353 TLNAT

-2407 SQDTKNLLGKATKGV
+2407 SQDTKDLLGKATKGV

-2453 DKTSKTIVG
+2453 DKTSKTILG

-2475 LVSSDPKSKDIV
+2475 LVSSDPKSKDVV

-2511 ATDNSHVVTDVNI
+2511 ATDNSHIVTDVNI

-2610 LVPEQLDWPQIFK
+2610 LVPEKLDWQQIFK

-2640 APDNLSYRFEC
+2640 APDNLSYKFEC

-2677 ADAQNKNRV
+2677 ADAKNKNRV

-2705 VQKAEF
+2705 VQKVEF

-2748 KSKSNDNEVTYS
+2748 KSKSNDNVVTYS

-2771 KIVGYQKVE
+2771 NIVGYQKVE

-2815 PDIVIEYKRLADVIS
+2815 SDIVIEYKRLADVI
-2830 VGPNVEKPAGY
+2830 
-2841 VTVTFSAGEHGKL
+2841 
-2854 SGTTSYYVN
+2854 
-2863 PEATQVELTAPTV
+2863 
-2876 QANTGYKFKTWD
+2876 
-2888 KALKGQFKSD
+2888 
-2898 TKITAQYEQLAN
+2898 
-2910 VITND
+2910 
-2915 GQHEKPAG
+2915 
-2923 YVTVTF
+2923 
-2929 DAGEHGKL
+2929 
-2937 SGQTSYY
+2937 
-2944 VNPEATQVELTAPTV
+2944 
-2959 QANTGYKFKTWDKA
+2959 
-2973 LKGQFKSD
+2973 
-2981 TKITAQYEQ
+2981 
-2990 LANVI
+2990 
-2995 TNDGQHEKP
+2995 
-3004 AGYVTV
+3004 
-3010 TFDAGEHGKLSGQT
+3010 
-3024 SYYVNPE
+3024 
-3031 ATQVELT
+3031 
-3038 APTVQANT
+3038 
-3046 GYKFKTWDKALKG
+3046 
-3059 QFKSDTKITAQ
+3059 
-3070 YEQLANVITNDGQH
+3070 
-3084 EKPAG
+3084 
-3089 YVTVTFDAGE
+3089 
-3099 HGKLSGQTSYYVN
+3099 
-3112 PEATQVELT
+3112 
-3121 APTVQ
+3121 
-3126 ANTGYKFKTWDK
+3126 
-3138 ALKGQFKSDTKI
+3138 
-3150 TAQYEQLANVI
+3150 
-3161 TNDGQHEKPAGYVT
+3161 
-3175 VTFDAGEHGKLSGQT
+3175 
-3190 SYYVNPEATQVELT
+3190 
-3204 APTVQANT
+3204 
-3212 GYKFK
+3212 
-3217 TWDKALKGQFK
+3217 
-3228 SDTKITAQYEQL
+3228 
-3240 ANVITNDGQ
+3240 
-3249 HEKPAGYVTVTF
+3249 
-3261 DAGEHG
+3261 
-3267 KLSGQ
+3267 
-3272 TSYYVNPEATQV
+3272 
-3284 ELTAPTVQANTGY
+3284 
-3297 KFKTWDKALKGQF
+3297 
-3310 KSDTKIT
+3310 
-3317 AQYEQLAN
+3317 
-3325 VITNDGQHE
+3325 
-3334 KPAGYVTV
+3334 
-3342 TFDAGEHG
+3342 
-3350 KLSGQTSYYVNPEA
+3350 
-3364 TQVELTAPTVQANT
+3364 
-3378 GYKFKTWD
+3378 
-3386 KALKGQFKSDTKITA
+3386 
-3401 QYEQLANVITNDGQ
+3401 
-3415 HEKPAGYV
+3415 
-3423 TVTFDAGEHGKLS
+3423 
-3436 GQTSYYVNPEA
+3436 
-3447 TQVELTAPTVQANT
+3447 
-3461 GYKFK
+3461 
-3466 TWDKALKGQFKSD
+3466 
-3479 TKITAQY
+3479 
-3486 EQLANVITNDGQ
+3486 
-3498 HEKPAGYVTVTFDA
+3498 
-3512 GEHGKLSGQTSYYV
+3512 
-3526 NPEATQVELT
+3526 
-3536 APTVQAN
+3536 
-3543 TGYKFKTWDKALK
+3543 
-3556 GQFKSDT
+3556 
-3563 KITAQYE
+3563 
-3570 QLANVITNDGQHE
+3570 
-3583 KPAGYVTVTFD
+3583 
-3594 AGEHGKLS
+3594 
-3602 GQTSYY
+3602 
-3608 VNPEATQVELTA
+3608 
-3620 PTVQANTGYKF
+3620 
-3631 KTWDKALK
+3631 
-3639 GQFKSDTKITAQ
+3639 
-3651 YEQLANVI
+3651 
-3659 TNDGQ
+3659 
-3664 HEKPAGYV
+3664 
-3672 TVTFDAG
+3672 
-3679 EHGKLSGQT
+3679 
-3688 SYYVNP
+3688 
-3694 EATQVELTAP
+3694 
-3704 TVQANTGYKFKTW
+3704 
-3717 DKALKGQFKSDT
+3717 
-3729 KITAQYEQLANVIT
+3729 
-3743 NDGQHE
+3743 
-3749 KPAGYVTVTFDAGE
+3749 
-3763 HGKLSGQ
+3763 
-3770 TSYYVN
+3770 
-3776 PEATQVE
+3776 
-3783 LTAPTVQANTGYK
+3783 
-3796 FKTWDKALKGQFKSD
+3796 
-3811 TKITAQYEQLANVIT
+3811 
-3826 NDGQHEKPAGYV
+3826 
-3838 TVTFDAGEHGKL
+3838 
-3850 SGQTSYYVNPE
+3850 
-3861 ATQVELTA
+3861 
-3869 PTVQANTGYKFKTW
+3869 
-3883 DKALKGQFKSDTK
+3883 
-3896 ITAQY
+3896 
-3901 EQLANVITN
+3901 
-3910 DGQHEKPAGYV
+3910 
-3921 TVTFDAGEHGKLSG
+3921 
-3935 QTSYYVNPEAT
+3935 
-3946 QVELT
+3946 
-3951 APTVQANTGYKF
+3951 
-3963 KTWDK
+3963 
-3968 ALKGQFKSDT
+3968 
-3978 KITAQYEQL
+3978 
-3987 ANVITNDGQHEK
+3987 
-3999 PAGYVTVTFDAGEHG
+3999 
-4014 KLSGQTSYYVNPEA
+4014 
-4028 TQVELTAPTVQANT
+4028 
-4042 GYKFKTWD
+4042 
-4050 KALKGQFKS
+4050 
-4059 DTKITAQYEQLA
+4059 
-4071 NVITNDGQHEKPA
+4071 
-4084 GYVTV
+4084 
-4089 TFDAGEHGK
+4089 
-4098 LSGQTSY
+4098 
-4105 YVNPEATQVELTAPT
+4105 
-4120 VQANTGYKFK
+4120 
-4130 TWDKALKG
+4130 
-4138 QFKSDTK
+4138 
-4145 ITAQYEQ
+4145 
-4152 LANVIT
+4152 
-4158 NDGQHEKPAGY
+4158 
-4169 VTVTFDAGEHGKL
+4169 
-4182 SGQTSYYVNP
+4182 
-4192 EATQVELTAP
+4192 
-4202 TVQANTGYKF
+4202 
-4212 KTWDKALKG
+4212 
-4221 QFKSDTKI
+4221 
-4229 TAQYNKYD
+4229 
-4237 DVIPVGPNVQKPI
+4237 PVGPNVQKPV

-4271 NEANKLLTANK
+4271 NEAKESLTANK

-4321 LLGIV
+4321 LLGII

>member
-167 KESVKSVS
+167 KESAKSVS

-429 HWTVEFNQQ
+429 HWTVEFNHQ

-462 SKNGI
+462 SKNGV

-482 SKTLTGR
+482 SKTLTGK
-489 GYTVDN
+489 GYTVDS

-510 VSGTAQGPEKY
+510 VSGTAQGPETY
-521 YGQQNWK
+521 YGKQSWK
-528 TYTKNGVNQ
+528 TYTRNGVNL
-537 WWGCGNFAK
+537 WWGGGSFSRWN
-546 WSYIGSAHTLK
+546 YIGSAHTLK

-566 GSNYS
+566 GSNYP

-606 KYKYDFVNGK
+606 KYKYDFNKGE

-631 NTDRVYMFEAKQD
+631 NTDRVYMFESKQD
-644 DPNTY
+644 DTNTY

-671 AGYHSYENRTTVNYM
+671 AGYHSYENKTTVNYM
-686 QWGGLRFKPELSITV
+686 QWGGLRFKPELSITI

-744 TEYKSTS
+744 TDYKSTS

-773 VDVDNNAANPYVHQN
+773 VDADNNAANPYVHQN

-810 GSGMPNFTADDITS
+810 GSGMPNFTDDDITS
-824 VYGDKTQM
+824 IYGDKTKM

-845 RAVNVRVIPA
+845 RSVNVRVIPT

-876 EQEKQAI
+876 EQEKQDI

-923 KDDRANMQ
+923 KGDRANMQ

-959 SLNSKNGAI
+959 SLNSKNGVI
-968 DPTLTV
+968 DPTLTI

-997 TSGGTNVPN
+997 TNGGTNVTG
-1006 LTTDHND
+1006 LSTDHNE
-1013 YQKNHRGMHVDDKT
+1013 YQKNHHGMQVDDKT

-1053 GNDTKTVSQ
+1053 GNDIKTVSQ

-1087 VNDKIADHLKPENF
+1087 VNDKTADHLKPDNF

-1143 KDVTVVAKFTDNST
+1143 KDVTVVAKFTDKST

-1166 NDTQAPIVEFDTT
+1166 NDTQNPIVEFDTT
-1179 DHKVAN
+1179 DHKIVN

-1190 YQLNVYSNEKF
+1190 YRLNVYSNEKF

-1210 SNIVQDLRAKQGN
+1210 SNIVQDLRVKYGN
-1223 TLPQWISSDEEQVQT
+1223 TLPNWISSDEDQVQT
-1238 KYKADTKGKRDS
+1238 KYKSDTKGKRDS

-1290 ANLEIHILPQCD
+1290 ANLEIHVLPQCD
-1302 KYKNLLQGKTQT
+1302 KYKNLLQGNTQT

-1323 IKSFV
+1323 IKTFV
-1328 TAKGVQLPDSVKY
+1328 TAKGVKLPNNVKY
-1341 AYEGTGF
+1341 TYKGTGF

-1356 NAVIKLTFADKSY
+1356 NAVIKLTFADNSY
-1369 LDVHAK
+1369 IEVNAK

-1390 TDAHVKVSD
+1390 TDAHVKISD
-1399 NKYIQSTKPS
+1399 KKYIQSTKPS

-1414 KVTITAY
+1414 SVTITAY
-1421 VNEEF
+1421 VNEQF

-1448 GSLAWMTSNDRDY
+1448 GSLAWMTSNERDY

-1466 YKAVSESHPY
+1466 YKAVSESNPY

-1520 GDKLNGA
+1520 
-1527 TKTVEVNDN
+1527 
-1536 VVLSPTDFVDAKTQA
+1536 
-1551 LLKKAA
+1551 
-1557 NDVKYTWTTSDG
+1557 
-1569 KQPANNTVST
+1569 
-1579 KTNGKY
+1579 
-1585 QPSDVK
+1585 
-1591 IIAKFSDGS
+1591 
-1600 TKTITGH
+1600 
-1607 LIVQDT
+1607 
-1613 KAPTVK
+1613 
-1619 FEETPNVTGNKI
+1619 
-1631 TIGTETSNNQK
+1631 
-1642 SVTITTYRNEKFS
+1642 
-1655 FDVKANDNSKLVSD
+1655 
-1669 VKLTG
+1669 
-1674 TTLEGTSTDHDSK
+1674 
-1687 KDHGTDPYTLTIFG
+1687 
-1701 SFTPTTQTGQYTRA
+1701 
-1715 IQATDKAGN
+1715 
-1724 SSNTSF
+1724 
-1730 KFYVK
+1730 
-1735 EQAAQF
+1735 
-1741 DGQTLTGQTQ
+1741 
-1751 TVTLHTKIN
+1751 
-1760 QNEVERYVSDATKSL
+1760 
-1775 LKKANGNVTYS
+1775 
-1786 FKDMKEL
+1786 
-1793 STDAVSAD
+1793 
-1801 GKQVHVIATFS
+1801 
-1812 DKSTKEIIGT
+1812 
-1822 LIVNDKNA
+1822 
-1830 PTVNFVKGTNSGPV
+1830 
-1844 QIDNQSKTITVY
+1844 
-1856 RNENFNIN
+1856 
-1864 ANVKDDSK
+1864 
-1872 VVNDA
+1872 
-1877 KLTSKDTATHNEFT
+1877 
-1891 ITTDHDSNHNHGHDP
+1891 
-1906 YVLNISGGFGTQAKL
+1906 
-1921 GSYSRTIHA
+1921 
-1930 VDGNNNS
+1930 
-1937 GDTNFKFVVKDQ
+1937 
-1949 AAQFDGD
+1949 
-1956 QLHGAT
+1956 
-1962 KTVEVNSG
+1962 
-1970 YTPKAEDFI
+1970 
-1979 DKNTLTKIKAAN
+1979 
-1991 GNVALSFKQ
+1991 
-2000 GTPKIE
+2000 
-2006 TVKTETVPITV
+2006 
-2017 TFSDKSTRVING
+2017 
-2029 TLKVQDT
+2029 
-2036 TVPSLKLIKTNSNKK
+2036 
-2051 NRVGE
+2051 
-2056 ITCTPSDSKHKN
+2056 
-2068 STATVV
+2068 
-2074 VYRNEQFSIQALAT
+2074 
-2088 DNSNIINDARF
+2088 
-2099 HGSAADITDNH
+2099 
-2110 DVYQAQYRGKKG
+2110 
-2122 KVNDPY
+2122 
-2128 VVTIE
+2128 
-2133 GGFSKDLKFD
+2133 
-2143 PNTHTKTIDGSYV
+2143 
-2156 RAWDGVDNTNDLKI
+2156 
-2170 KFIVKDQS
+2170 
-2178 AQFDNDKLNGT
+2178 
-2189 TKVVEINSAN
+2189 
-2199 IPQAQDF
+2199 
-2206 IDPATLKKLNAAKD
+2206 
-2220 GITCTFVGDKA
+2220 
-2231 PKIDTVKINEP
+2231 
-2242 VNVVVTFSDKST
+2242 
-2254 KTIQGHLTV
+2254 
-2263 KDTTAPVITVSKA
+2263 
-2276 EKGKCVVNGDQIT
+2276 
-2289 VYNNEPFNLNVS
+2289 
-2301 AVDNSNHVSNITI
+2301 
-2314 EGTHEGVSLT
+2314 
-2324 SDHKGEGSKAKPYT
+2324 
-2338 AVISGTFNDKGTHTI
+2338 
-2353 TLDAT
+2353 
-2358 DASHNKGTKKL
+2358 
-2369 TVVVKGQDAQFDNQ
+2369 NQ

-2394 NDDSVSLKPEDFV
+2394 NDDSVSLNPEDFV

-2453 DKTSKTIVG
+2453 DKTSKTILG

-2475 LVSSDPKSKDIV
+2475 LVSSDPKSKDVV

-2511 ATDNSHVVTDVNI
+2511 ATDNSHIVTDVNI

-2564 NDFSTGLYTRT
+2564 NDFATGSYERT
-2575 VTAKDASGH
+2575 VTAKDASGN

-2640 APDNLSYRFEC
+2640 APDNLSYKFEC

-2677 ADAQNKNRV
+2677 ADAKNKNRV

-2705 VQKAEF
+2705 VQKVEF

-2748 KSKSNDNEVTYS
+2748 KSKSNDNVVTYS

-2771 KIVGYQKVE
+2771 NIVGYQKVE

-2815 PDIVIEYKRLADVIS
+2815 SDIVIEYKRLADVIP
-2830 VGPNVEKPAGY
+2830 VGPNVQKPDGY
-2841 VTVTFSAGEHGKL
+2841 VTVTFSAGDHGKL
-2854 SGTTSYYVN
+2854 SETGHKSYYVN
-2863 PEATQVELTAPTV
+2863 PKKETDLSSEAPTV
-2876 QANTGYKFKTWD
+2876 EAEIGYKFTQWD
-2888 KALKGQFKSD
+2888 KELKGKFTSD
-2898 TKITAQYEQLAN
+2898 TTITAQYEQLEN

-2915 GQHEKPAG
+2915 GQHE
-2923 YVTVTF
+2923 
-2929 DAGEHGKL
+2929 
-2937 SGQTSYY
+2937 
-2944 VNPEATQVELTAPTV
+2944 
-2959 QANTGYKFKTWDKA
+2959 
-2973 LKGQFKSD
+2973 
-2981 TKITAQYEQ
+2981 
-2990 LANVI
+2990 
-2995 TNDGQHEKP
+2995 
-3004 AGYVTV
+3004 
-3010 TFDAGEHGKLSGQT
+3010 
-3024 SYYVNPE
+3024 
-3031 ATQVELT
+3031 
-3038 APTVQANT
+3038 
-3046 GYKFKTWDKALKG
+3046 
-3059 QFKSDTKITAQ
+3059 
-3070 YEQLANVITNDGQH
+3070 
-3084 EKPAG
+3084 
-3089 YVTVTFDAGE
+3089 
-3099 HGKLSGQTSYYVN
+3099 
-3112 PEATQVELT
+3112 
-3121 APTVQ
+3121 
-3126 ANTGYKFKTWDK
+3126 
-3138 ALKGQFKSDTKI
+3138 
-3150 TAQYEQLANVI
+3150 
-3161 TNDGQHEKPAGYVT
+3161 
-3175 VTFDAGEHGKLSGQT
+3175 
-3190 SYYVNPEATQVELT
+3190 
-3204 APTVQANT
+3204 
-3212 GYKFK
+3212 
-3217 TWDKALKGQFK
+3217 
-3228 SDTKITAQYEQL
+3228 
-3240 ANVITNDGQ
+3240 
-3249 HEKPAGYVTVTF
+3249 
-3261 DAGEHG
+3261 
-3267 KLSGQ
+3267 
-3272 TSYYVNPEATQV
+3272 
-3284 ELTAPTVQANTGY
+3284 
-3297 KFKTWDKALKGQF
+3297 
-3310 KSDTKIT
+3310 
-3317 AQYEQLAN
+3317 
-3325 VITNDGQHE
+3325 
-3334 KPAGYVTV
+3334 
-3342 TFDAGEHG
+3342 
-3350 KLSGQTSYYVNPEA
+3350 
-3364 TQVELTAPTVQANT
+3364 
-3378 GYKFKTWD
+3378 
-3386 KALKGQFKSDTKITA
+3386 
-3401 QYEQLANVITNDGQ
+3401 
-3415 HEKPAGYV
+3415 
-3423 TVTFDAGEHGKLS
+3423 
-3436 GQTSYYVNPEA
+3436 
-3447 TQVELTAPTVQANT
+3447 
-3461 GYKFK
+3461 
-3466 TWDKALKGQFKSD
+3466 
-3479 TKITAQY
+3479 
-3486 EQLANVITNDGQ
+3486 
-3498 HEKPAGYVTVTFDA
+3498 
-3512 GEHGKLSGQTSYYV
+3512 
-3526 NPEATQVELT
+3526 
-3536 APTVQAN
+3536 
-3543 TGYKFKTWDKALK
+3543 
-3556 GQFKSDT
+3556 
-3563 KITAQYE
+3563 
-3570 QLANVITNDGQHE
+3570 
-3583 KPAGYVTVTFD
+3583 
-3594 AGEHGKLS
+3594 
-3602 GQTSYY
+3602 
-3608 VNPEATQVELTA
+3608 
-3620 PTVQANTGYKF
+3620 
-3631 KTWDKALK
+3631 
-3639 GQFKSDTKITAQ
+3639 
-3651 YEQLANVI
+3651 
-3659 TNDGQ
+3659 
-3664 HEKPAGYV
+3664 
-3672 TVTFDAG
+3672 
-3679 EHGKLSGQT
+3679 
-3688 SYYVNP
+3688 
-3694 EATQVELTAP
+3694 
-3704 TVQANTGYKFKTW
+3704 
-3717 DKALKGQFKSDT
+3717 
-3729 KITAQYEQLANVIT
+3729 
-3743 NDGQHE
+3743 
-3749 KPAGYVTVTFDAGE
+3749 
-3763 HGKLSGQ
+3763 
-3770 TSYYVN
+3770 
-3776 PEATQVE
+3776 
-3783 LTAPTVQANTGYK
+3783 
-3796 FKTWDKALKGQFKSD
+3796 
-3811 TKITAQYEQLANVIT
+3811 
-3826 NDGQHEKPAGYV
+3826 
-3838 TVTFDAGEHGKL
+3838 
-3850 SGQTSYYVNPE
+3850 
-3861 ATQVELTA
+3861 
-3869 PTVQANTGYKFKTW
+3869 
-3883 DKALKGQFKSDTK
+3883 
-3896 ITAQY
+3896 
-3901 EQLANVITN
+3901 
-3910 DGQHEKPAGYV
+3910 
-3921 TVTFDAGEHGKLSG
+3921 
-3935 QTSYYVNPEAT
+3935 
-3946 QVELT
+3946 
-3951 APTVQANTGYKF
+3951 
-3963 KTWDK
+3963 
-3968 ALKGQFKSDT
+3968 
-3978 KITAQYEQL
+3978 
-3987 ANVITNDGQHEK
+3987 
-3999 PAGYVTVTFDAGEHG
+3999 
-4014 KLSGQTSYYVNPEA
+4014 
-4028 TQVELTAPTVQANT
+4028 
-4042 GYKFKTWD
+4042 
-4050 KALKGQFKS
+4050 
-4059 DTKITAQYEQLA
+4059 
-4071 NVITNDGQHEKPA
+4071 
-4084 GYVTV
+4084 
-4089 TFDAGEHGK
+4089 
-4098 LSGQTSY
+4098 
-4105 YVNPEATQVELTAPT
+4105 
-4120 VQANTGYKFK
+4120 
-4130 TWDKALKG
+4130 
-4138 QFKSDTK
+4138 
-4145 ITAQYEQ
+4145 
-4152 LANVIT
+4152 
-4158 NDGQHEKPAGY
+4158 
-4169 VTVTFDAGEHGKL
+4169 
-4182 SGQTSYYVNP
+4182 
-4192 EATQVELTAP
+4192 
-4202 TVQANTGYKF
+4202 
-4212 KTWDKALKG
+4212 
-4221 QFKSDTKI
+4221 
-4229 TAQYNKYD
+4229 
-4237 DVIPVGPNVQKPI
+4237 KPI

-4271 NEANKLLTANK
+4271 NEANKSTTANK

>member
-77 SLKTT
+77 DLKTT

-96 QTDAELKAHI
+96 KTDAELKAQI

-125 DLAIATAKTAI
+125 DLAVATAKTAI

-155 LQAKKEAAEKTK
+155 LQAKKETAEKTK
-167 KESVKSVS
+167 NESVKSVS

-190 MHLDQTKADKGE
+190 MHLDQTKADKGDV
-202 LQKIIDFGIELDSF
+202 QKIIDFGIELDGF

-225 QLNNYETNAKRMLAL
+225 QLNNYETNAKRMLSL

-262 ADRDGEDR
+262 EDRDGEDR
-270 DFDLKNLSLHKPLSA
+270 DFDLKNFQLHQPLSA
-285 KEFNSDQ
+285 KEFNSDK

-312 NNNPQNTVVDET
+312 NNDDRNKILDET
-324 AGGNKVKD
+324 AGNVMVKD
-332 EEIKENAILGINVA
+332 EEIHQNAILGINVA
-346 NNREQIR
+346 KNREQIR
-353 QWLDYVFW
+353 KWLDYVFW

-376 TTGNDVFALYKP
+376 TTGTDVFALYKP

-429 HWTVEFNQQ
+429 HWTVEFNNQ

-482 SKTLTGR
+482 SKTLTGK
-489 GYTVDN
+489 GYTVES
-495 IWQNATQNDFLPADR
+495 IWQNATKNDFLPADR
-510 VSGTAQGPEKY
+510 VSGTAQGPETY
-521 YGQQNWK
+521 YGKQNWK
-528 TYTKNGVNQ
+528 TYTRNGVNL
-537 WWGCGNFAK
+537 WWGGGSFSRWNF
-546 WSYIGSAHTLK
+546 IGSAHTLK

-566 GSNYS
+566 GSNYP
-571 QSGCTKLNKDEWGD
+571 QSGCIKLDKSGYEWGD

-606 KYKYDFVNGK
+606 KYKYDFNKGE

-631 NTDRVYMFEAKQD
+631 NTDRVYMFESKQD
-644 DPNTY
+644 DTNTY

-671 AGYHSYENRTTVNYM
+671 AGYHSYENRTTCNYM

-744 TEYKSTS
+744 TGYMSTS

-773 VDVDNNAANPYVHQN
+773 VDADNNAANPYVHQN

-810 GSGMPNFTADDITS
+810 GSGMPNFTADDITNI
-824 VYGDKTQM
+824 YGNKTQM

-845 RAVNVRVIPA
+845 RSVNVRVIPA

-876 EQEKQAI
+876 EQEKQDI

-902 GITVDNSGNVSFTIQ
+902 GITVNNSGNVSFTIQ

-923 KDDRANMQ
+923 KGDRANMQ
-931 YRTLKLKPADTLSYT
+931 YRKLTLKPADTLSYT

-997 TSGGTNVPN
+997 TNGGTNVTG
-1006 LTTDHND
+1006 LSTDHNE
-1013 YQKNHRGMHVDDKT
+1013 YQKNHRGMQVDDKT

-1087 VNDKIADHLKPENF
+1087 VNDKTADHLKPDNF

-1166 NDTQAPIVEFDTT
+1166 NDTQNPIVEFDTT
-1179 DHKVAN
+1179 DHKIVN

-1190 YQLNVYSNEKF
+1190 YRLNVYSNEKF

-1210 SNIVQDLRAKQGN
+1210 SNIVQDLRVKYGN
-1223 TLPQWISSDEEQVQT
+1223 TLPNWISSDEDQVQT
-1238 KYKADTKGKRDS
+1238 KYKSDTKGKRDS

-1261 LTGTVPNNMVN
+1261 LLVRCRNNMVN

-1290 ANLEIHILPQCD
+1290 ANLEIHVLPQCD
-1302 KYKNLLQGKTQT
+1302 KYKNLLQGNTQT

-1323 IKSFV
+1323 IKTFV
-1328 TAKGVQLPDSVKY
+1328 TAKGVKLPNNVKY
-1341 AYEGTGF
+1341 TYKGTGF

-1356 NAVIKLTFADKSY
+1356 NAVIKLTFADNSY
-1369 LDVHAK
+1369 IDVNAK

-1399 NKYIQSTKPS
+1399 NKYLQSTKPS

-1435 SGHIQDVLLSKDN
+1435 SGHILDVLLSKDN
-1448 GSLAWMTSNDRDY
+1448 GSLTWMTSNDRDY

-1466 YKAVSESHPY
+1466 NKAVSESHPY

-1520 GDKLNGA
+1520 G
-1527 TKTVEVNDN
+1527 
-1536 VVLSPTDFVDAKTQA
+1536 
-1551 LLKKAA
+1551 
-1557 NDVKYTWTTSDG
+1557 
-1569 KQPANNTVST
+1569 
-1579 KTNGKY
+1579 
-1585 QPSDVK
+1585 
-1591 IIAKFSDGS
+1591 
-1600 TKTITGH
+1600 
-1607 LIVQDT
+1607 
-1613 KAPTVK
+1613 
-1619 FEETPNVTGNKI
+1619 
-1631 TIGTETSNNQK
+1631 
-1642 SVTITTYRNEKFS
+1642 
-1655 FDVKANDNSKLVSD
+1655 
-1669 VKLTG
+1669 
-1674 TTLEGTSTDHDSK
+1674 
-1687 KDHGTDPYTLTIFG
+1687 
-1701 SFTPTTQTGQYTRA
+1701 
-1715 IQATDKAGN
+1715 
-1724 SSNTSF
+1724 
-1730 KFYVK
+1730 
-1735 EQAAQF
+1735 
-1741 DGQTLTGQTQ
+1741 QTLTGQTQ

-1760 QNEVERYVSDATKSL
+1760 PNEVERYVSDATKSL

-1822 LIVNDKNA
+1822 LIINDKNA

-1906 YVLNISGGFGTQAKL
+1906 YVLNISGSFGTQAKL

-1937 GDTNFKFVVKDQ
+1937 GDTNFKFVVKEQ

-1956 QLHGAT
+1956 QLNGAT

-1979 DKNTLTKIKAAN
+1979 DKATKQKLDAAN
-1991 GNVALSFKQ
+1991 GTENYAFAKQ
-2000 GTPKIE
+2000 PTIDK
-2006 TVKTETVPITV
+2006 VKTETVPNTV
-2017 TFSDKSTRVING
+2017 TFSDGSHKVING

-2036 TVPSLKLIKTNSNKK
+2036 T
-2051 NRVGE
+2051 
-2056 ITCTPSDSKHKN
+2056 
-2068 STATVV
+2068 
-2074 VYRNEQFSIQALAT
+2074 
-2088 DNSNIINDARF
+2088 
-2099 HGSAADITDNH
+2099 
-2110 DVYQAQYRGKKG
+2110 
-2122 KVNDPY
+2122 
-2128 VVTIE
+2128 
-2133 GGFSKDLKFD
+2133 
-2143 PNTHTKTIDGSYV
+2143 
-2156 RAWDGVDNTNDLKI
+2156 
-2170 KFIVKDQS
+2170 
-2178 AQFDNDKLNGT
+2178 
-2189 TKVVEINSAN
+2189 
-2199 IPQAQDF
+2199 
-2206 IDPATLKKLNAAKD
+2206 
-2220 GITCTFVGDKA
+2220 
-2231 PKIDTVKINEP
+2231 
-2242 VNVVVTFSDKST
+2242 
-2254 KTIQGHLTV
+2254 
-2263 KDTTAPVITVSKA
+2263 APVITVAKF

-2314 EGTHEGVSLT
+2314 EGTHEGVSLA

-2353 TLDAT
+2353 TLNAT

-2407 SQDTKNLLGKATKGV
+2407 SQDTKDLLGKATKGV

-2453 DKTSKTIVG
+2453 DKTSKTILG

-2475 LVSSDPKSKDIV
+2475 LVSSDPKSKDVV

-2496 NITVYRGR
+2496 NITVYSGR

-2596 QNERFKDEFHGYKV
+2596 QNERFKDEFQGYKV
-2610 LVPEQLDWPQIFK
+2610 LVPEKLDWQQIFK

-2640 APDNLSYRFEC
+2640 APDNLSYKFEC

-2677 ADAQNKNRV
+2677 ADAKNKNRV

-2705 VQKAEF
+2705 VQKVEF

-2748 KSKSNDNEVTYS
+2748 KSKSNDNVVTYS

-2771 KIVGYQKVE
+2771 NIVGYQKVE

-2815 PDIVIEYKRLADVIS
+2815 PDIVIEYKRLADVI
-2830 VGPNVEKPAGY
+2830 
-2841 VTVTFSAGEHGKL
+2841 
-2854 SGTTSYYVN
+2854 
-2863 PEATQVELTAPTV
+2863 
-2876 QANTGYKFKTWD
+2876 
-2888 KALKGQFKSD
+2888 
-2898 TKITAQYEQLAN
+2898 
-2910 VITND
+2910 TND
-2915 GQHEKPAG
+2915 GHHE
-2923 YVTVTF
+2923 
-2929 DAGEHGKL
+2929 
-2937 SGQTSYY
+2937 
-2944 VNPEATQVELTAPTV
+2944 
-2959 QANTGYKFKTWDKA
+2959 
-2973 LKGQFKSD
+2973 
-2981 TKITAQYEQ
+2981 
-2990 LANVI
+2990 
-2995 TNDGQHEKP
+2995 
-3004 AGYVTV
+3004 
-3010 TFDAGEHGKLSGQT
+3010 
-3024 SYYVNPE
+3024 
-3031 ATQVELT
+3031 
-3038 APTVQANT
+3038 
-3046 GYKFKTWDKALKG
+3046 
-3059 QFKSDTKITAQ
+3059 
-3070 YEQLANVITNDGQH
+3070 
-3084 EKPAG
+3084 
-3089 YVTVTFDAGE
+3089 
-3099 HGKLSGQTSYYVN
+3099 
-3112 PEATQVELT
+3112 
-3121 APTVQ
+3121 
-3126 ANTGYKFKTWDK
+3126 
-3138 ALKGQFKSDTKI
+3138 
-3150 TAQYEQLANVI
+3150 
-3161 TNDGQHEKPAGYVT
+3161 
-3175 VTFDAGEHGKLSGQT
+3175 
-3190 SYYVNPEATQVELT
+3190 
-3204 APTVQANT
+3204 
-3212 GYKFK
+3212 
-3217 TWDKALKGQFK
+3217 
-3228 SDTKITAQYEQL
+3228 
-3240 ANVITNDGQ
+3240 
-3249 HEKPAGYVTVTF
+3249 
-3261 DAGEHG
+3261 
-3267 KLSGQ
+3267 
-3272 TSYYVNPEATQV
+3272 
-3284 ELTAPTVQANTGY
+3284 
-3297 KFKTWDKALKGQF
+3297 
-3310 KSDTKIT
+3310 
-3317 AQYEQLAN
+3317 
-3325 VITNDGQHE
+3325 
-3334 KPAGYVTV
+3334 
-3342 TFDAGEHG
+3342 
-3350 KLSGQTSYYVNPEA
+3350 
-3364 TQVELTAPTVQANT
+3364 
-3378 GYKFKTWD
+3378 
-3386 KALKGQFKSDTKITA
+3386 
-3401 QYEQLANVITNDGQ
+3401 
-3415 HEKPAGYV
+3415 
-3423 TVTFDAGEHGKLS
+3423 
-3436 GQTSYYVNPEA
+3436 
-3447 TQVELTAPTVQANT
+3447 
-3461 GYKFK
+3461 
-3466 TWDKALKGQFKSD
+3466 
-3479 TKITAQY
+3479 
-3486 EQLANVITNDGQ
+3486 
-3498 HEKPAGYVTVTFDA
+3498 
-3512 GEHGKLSGQTSYYV
+3512 
-3526 NPEATQVELT
+3526 
-3536 APTVQAN
+3536 
-3543 TGYKFKTWDKALK
+3543 
-3556 GQFKSDT
+3556 
-3563 KITAQYE
+3563 
-3570 QLANVITNDGQHE
+3570 
-3583 KPAGYVTVTFD
+3583 
-3594 AGEHGKLS
+3594 
-3602 GQTSYY
+3602 
-3608 VNPEATQVELTA
+3608 
-3620 PTVQANTGYKF
+3620 
-3631 KTWDKALK
+3631 
-3639 GQFKSDTKITAQ
+3639 
-3651 YEQLANVI
+3651 
-3659 TNDGQ
+3659 
-3664 HEKPAGYV
+3664 
-3672 TVTFDAG
+3672 
-3679 EHGKLSGQT
+3679 
-3688 SYYVNP
+3688 
-3694 EATQVELTAP
+3694 
-3704 TVQANTGYKFKTW
+3704 
-3717 DKALKGQFKSDT
+3717 
-3729 KITAQYEQLANVIT
+3729 
-3743 NDGQHE
+3743 
-3749 KPAGYVTVTFDAGE
+3749 
-3763 HGKLSGQ
+3763 
-3770 TSYYVN
+3770 
-3776 PEATQVE
+3776 
-3783 LTAPTVQANTGYK
+3783 
-3796 FKTWDKALKGQFKSD
+3796 
-3811 TKITAQYEQLANVIT
+3811 
-3826 NDGQHEKPAGYV
+3826 
-3838 TVTFDAGEHGKL
+3838 
-3850 SGQTSYYVNPE
+3850 
-3861 ATQVELTA
+3861 
-3869 PTVQANTGYKFKTW
+3869 
-3883 DKALKGQFKSDTK
+3883 
-3896 ITAQY
+3896 
-3901 EQLANVITN
+3901 
-3910 DGQHEKPAGYV
+3910 
-3921 TVTFDAGEHGKLSG
+3921 
-3935 QTSYYVNPEAT
+3935 
-3946 QVELT
+3946 
-3951 APTVQANTGYKF
+3951 
-3963 KTWDK
+3963 
-3968 ALKGQFKSDT
+3968 
-3978 KITAQYEQL
+3978 
-3987 ANVITNDGQHEK
+3987 
-3999 PAGYVTVTFDAGEHG
+3999 
-4014 KLSGQTSYYVNPEA
+4014 
-4028 TQVELTAPTVQANT
+4028 
-4042 GYKFKTWD
+4042 
-4050 KALKGQFKS
+4050 
-4059 DTKITAQYEQLA
+4059 
-4071 NVITNDGQHEKPA
+4071 
-4084 GYVTV
+4084 
-4089 TFDAGEHGK
+4089 
-4098 LSGQTSY
+4098 
-4105 YVNPEATQVELTAPT
+4105 
-4120 VQANTGYKFK
+4120 
-4130 TWDKALKG
+4130 
-4138 QFKSDTK
+4138 
-4145 ITAQYEQ
+4145 
-4152 LANVIT
+4152 
-4158 NDGQHEKPAGY
+4158 
-4169 VTVTFDAGEHGKL
+4169 
-4182 SGQTSYYVNP
+4182 
-4192 EATQVELTAP
+4192 
-4202 TVQANTGYKF
+4202 
-4212 KTWDKALKG
+4212 
-4221 QFKSDTKI
+4221 
-4229 TAQYNKYD
+4229 
-4237 DVIPVGPNVQKPI
+4237 KPI
-4250 DNISNNDTIGNDLMN
+4250 DNIPNSDTIGNDLMN

-4271 NEANKLLTANK
+4271 NEVTESSTANK
-4282 PKDLST
+4282 QKDLSA

>member
-190 MHLDQTKADKGE
+190 MHLDQTKADKGDV
-202 LQKIIDFGIELDSF
+202 QKIIDFGIELDGF

-262 ADRDGEDR
+262 EDRDGEDR

-429 HWTVEFNQQ
+429 HWTVEFNHQ

-462 SKNGI
+462 SKNGV

-510 VSGTAQGPEKY
+510 VSGTAQGPETY
-521 YGQQNWK
+521 YGKQSWK
-528 TYTKNGVNQ
+528 TYTRNGVNL
-537 WWGCGNFAK
+537 WWGGGSFSRWN
-546 WSYIGSAHTLK
+546 YIGSAHTLK

-566 GSNYS
+566 GSNYP

-606 KYKYDFVNGK
+606 KYKYDFNKGE

-631 NTDRVYMFEAKQD
+631 NTDRVYMFESKQD
-644 DPNTY
+644 DTNTY

-671 AGYHSYENRTTVNYM
+671 AGYHSYENRTTCNYM

-773 VDVDNNAANPYVHQN
+773 VDVDNNAANPYVQQN

-1466 YKAVSESHPY
+1466 YKAVSESNPY

-1520 GDKLNGA
+1520 
-1527 TKTVEVNDN
+1527 
-1536 VVLSPTDFVDAKTQA
+1536 
-1551 LLKKAA
+1551 
-1557 NDVKYTWTTSDG
+1557 
-1569 KQPANNTVST
+1569 
-1579 KTNGKY
+1579 
-1585 QPSDVK
+1585 
-1591 IIAKFSDGS
+1591 
-1600 TKTITGH
+1600 
-1607 LIVQDT
+1607 
-1613 KAPTVK
+1613 
-1619 FEETPNVTGNKI
+1619 
-1631 TIGTETSNNQK
+1631 
-1642 SVTITTYRNEKFS
+1642 
-1655 FDVKANDNSKLVSD
+1655 
-1669 VKLTG
+1669 
-1674 TTLEGTSTDHDSK
+1674 
-1687 KDHGTDPYTLTIFG
+1687 
-1701 SFTPTTQTGQYTRA
+1701 
-1715 IQATDKAGN
+1715 
-1724 SSNTSF
+1724 
-1730 KFYVK
+1730 
-1735 EQAAQF
+1735 
-1741 DGQTLTGQTQ
+1741 
-1751 TVTLHTKIN
+1751 
-1760 QNEVERYVSDATKSL
+1760 
-1775 LKKANGNVTYS
+1775 
-1786 FKDMKEL
+1786 
-1793 STDAVSAD
+1793 
-1801 GKQVHVIATFS
+1801 
-1812 DKSTKEIIGT
+1812 
-1822 LIVNDKNA
+1822 
-1830 PTVNFVKGTNSGPV
+1830 
-1844 QIDNQSKTITVY
+1844 
-1856 RNENFNIN
+1856 
-1864 ANVKDDSK
+1864 
-1872 VVNDA
+1872 
-1877 KLTSKDTATHNEFT
+1877 
-1891 ITTDHDSNHNHGHDP
+1891 
-1906 YVLNISGGFGTQAKL
+1906 
-1921 GSYSRTIHA
+1921 
-1930 VDGNNNS
+1930 
-1937 GDTNFKFVVKDQ
+1937 
-1949 AAQFDGD
+1949 
-1956 QLHGAT
+1956 
-1962 KTVEVNSG
+1962 
-1970 YTPKAEDFI
+1970 
-1979 DKNTLTKIKAAN
+1979 
-1991 GNVALSFKQ
+1991 
-2000 GTPKIE
+2000 
-2006 TVKTETVPITV
+2006 
-2017 TFSDKSTRVING
+2017 
-2029 TLKVQDT
+2029 
-2036 TVPSLKLIKTNSNKK
+2036 
-2051 NRVGE
+2051 
-2056 ITCTPSDSKHKN
+2056 
-2068 STATVV
+2068 
-2074 VYRNEQFSIQALAT
+2074 
-2088 DNSNIINDARF
+2088 
-2099 HGSAADITDNH
+2099 
-2110 DVYQAQYRGKKG
+2110 
-2122 KVNDPY
+2122 
-2128 VVTIE
+2128 
-2133 GGFSKDLKFD
+2133 
-2143 PNTHTKTIDGSYV
+2143 
-2156 RAWDGVDNTNDLKI
+2156 
-2170 KFIVKDQS
+2170 
-2178 AQFDNDKLNGT
+2178 NDKLNGI
-2189 TKVVEINSAN
+2189 TKIVEINSAN

-2206 IDPATLKKLNAAKD
+2206 IDPATLKKLSSAKD
-2220 GITCTFVGDKA
+2220 GITCSFANGKE
-2231 PKIDTVKINEP
+2231 PKIDTVKTNEK
-2242 VNVVVTFSDKST
+2242 VDVVVTFSDKST
-2254 KTIQGHLTV
+2254 KTIRGHLTV
-2263 KDTTAPVITVSKA
+2263 KDTSAPVITVAKS

-2314 EGTHEGVSLT
+2314 EGTHEGVSLA

-2353 TLDAT
+2353 TLNAT

-2394 NDDSVSLKPEDFV
+2394 NDDSVSLNPEDFV

-2453 DKTSKTIVG
+2453 DKTSKTILG

-2475 LVSSDPKSKDIV
+2475 LVSSDPKSKDVV
-2487 VTKGSDNSY
+2487 VTKGSNNSY
-2496 NITVYRGR
+2496 NITVYCGR

-2524 AGGDINGF
+2524 AGGDIKGF

-2610 LVPEQLDWPQIFK
+2610 LVPEQLDWQQIFK

-2686 AETIQRNIIIK
+2686 AETIQRNIIIR

-2705 VQKAEF
+2705 VQKVEF

-2748 KSKSNDNEVTYS
+2748 KSKSNDNVVTYS

-2771 KIVGYQKVE
+2771 NIVGYQKVE

-2815 PDIVIEYKRLADVIS
+2815 PDIVIEYKRLADVI
-2830 VGPNVEKPAGY
+2830 
-2841 VTVTFSAGEHGKL
+2841 
-2854 SGTTSYYVN
+2854 
-2863 PEATQVELTAPTV
+2863 
-2876 QANTGYKFKTWD
+2876 
-2888 KALKGQFKSD
+2888 
-2898 TKITAQYEQLAN
+2898 
-2910 VITND
+2910 
-2915 GQHEKPAG
+2915 
-2923 YVTVTF
+2923 
-2929 DAGEHGKL
+2929 
-2937 SGQTSYY
+2937 
-2944 VNPEATQVELTAPTV
+2944 
-2959 QANTGYKFKTWDKA
+2959 
-2973 LKGQFKSD
+2973 
-2981 TKITAQYEQ
+2981 
-2990 LANVI
+2990 
-2995 TNDGQHEKP
+2995 
-3004 AGYVTV
+3004 
-3010 TFDAGEHGKLSGQT
+3010 
-3024 SYYVNPE
+3024 
-3031 ATQVELT
+3031 
-3038 APTVQANT
+3038 
-3046 GYKFKTWDKALKG
+3046 
-3059 QFKSDTKITAQ
+3059 
-3070 YEQLANVITNDGQH
+3070 
-3084 EKPAG
+3084 
-3089 YVTVTFDAGE
+3089 
-3099 HGKLSGQTSYYVN
+3099 
-3112 PEATQVELT
+3112 
-3121 APTVQ
+3121 
-3126 ANTGYKFKTWDK
+3126 
-3138 ALKGQFKSDTKI
+3138 
-3150 TAQYEQLANVI
+3150 
-3161 TNDGQHEKPAGYVT
+3161 
-3175 VTFDAGEHGKLSGQT
+3175 
-3190 SYYVNPEATQVELT
+3190 
-3204 APTVQANT
+3204 
-3212 GYKFK
+3212 
-3217 TWDKALKGQFK
+3217 
-3228 SDTKITAQYEQL
+3228 
-3240 ANVITNDGQ
+3240 
-3249 HEKPAGYVTVTF
+3249 
-3261 DAGEHG
+3261 
-3267 KLSGQ
+3267 
-3272 TSYYVNPEATQV
+3272 
-3284 ELTAPTVQANTGY
+3284 
-3297 KFKTWDKALKGQF
+3297 
-3310 KSDTKIT
+3310 
-3317 AQYEQLAN
+3317 
-3325 VITNDGQHE
+3325 
-3334 KPAGYVTV
+3334 
-3342 TFDAGEHG
+3342 
-3350 KLSGQTSYYVNPEA
+3350 
-3364 TQVELTAPTVQANT
+3364 
-3378 GYKFKTWD
+3378 
-3386 KALKGQFKSDTKITA
+3386 
-3401 QYEQLANVITNDGQ
+3401 
-3415 HEKPAGYV
+3415 
-3423 TVTFDAGEHGKLS
+3423 
-3436 GQTSYYVNPEA
+3436 
-3447 TQVELTAPTVQANT
+3447 
-3461 GYKFK
+3461 
-3466 TWDKALKGQFKSD
+3466 
-3479 TKITAQY
+3479 
-3486 EQLANVITNDGQ
+3486 
-3498 HEKPAGYVTVTFDA
+3498 
-3512 GEHGKLSGQTSYYV
+3512 
-3526 NPEATQVELT
+3526 
-3536 APTVQAN
+3536 
-3543 TGYKFKTWDKALK
+3543 
-3556 GQFKSDT
+3556 
-3563 KITAQYE
+3563 
-3570 QLANVITNDGQHE
+3570 
-3583 KPAGYVTVTFD
+3583 
-3594 AGEHGKLS
+3594 
-3602 GQTSYY
+3602 
-3608 VNPEATQVELTA
+3608 
-3620 PTVQANTGYKF
+3620 
-3631 KTWDKALK
+3631 
-3639 GQFKSDTKITAQ
+3639 
-3651 YEQLANVI
+3651 
-3659 TNDGQ
+3659 
-3664 HEKPAGYV
+3664 
-3672 TVTFDAG
+3672 
-3679 EHGKLSGQT
+3679 
-3688 SYYVNP
+3688 
-3694 EATQVELTAP
+3694 
-3704 TVQANTGYKFKTW
+3704 
-3717 DKALKGQFKSDT
+3717 
-3729 KITAQYEQLANVIT
+3729 
-3743 NDGQHE
+3743 
-3749 KPAGYVTVTFDAGE
+3749 
-3763 HGKLSGQ
+3763 
-3770 TSYYVN
+3770 
-3776 PEATQVE
+3776 
-3783 LTAPTVQANTGYK
+3783 
-3796 FKTWDKALKGQFKSD
+3796 
-3811 TKITAQYEQLANVIT
+3811 
-3826 NDGQHEKPAGYV
+3826 
-3838 TVTFDAGEHGKL
+3838 
-3850 SGQTSYYVNPE
+3850 
-3861 ATQVELTA
+3861 
-3869 PTVQANTGYKFKTW
+3869 
-3883 DKALKGQFKSDTK
+3883 
-3896 ITAQY
+3896 
-3901 EQLANVITN
+3901 
-3910 DGQHEKPAGYV
+3910 
-3921 TVTFDAGEHGKLSG
+3921 
-3935 QTSYYVNPEAT
+3935 
-3946 QVELT
+3946 
-3951 APTVQANTGYKF
+3951 
-3963 KTWDK
+3963 
-3968 ALKGQFKSDT
+3968 
-3978 KITAQYEQL
+3978 
-3987 ANVITNDGQHEK
+3987 
-3999 PAGYVTVTFDAGEHG
+3999 
-4014 KLSGQTSYYVNPEA
+4014 
-4028 TQVELTAPTVQANT
+4028 
-4042 GYKFKTWD
+4042 
-4050 KALKGQFKS
+4050 
-4059 DTKITAQYEQLA
+4059 
-4071 NVITNDGQHEKPA
+4071 
-4084 GYVTV
+4084 
-4089 TFDAGEHGK
+4089 
-4098 LSGQTSY
+4098 
-4105 YVNPEATQVELTAPT
+4105 
-4120 VQANTGYKFK
+4120 
-4130 TWDKALKG
+4130 
-4138 QFKSDTK
+4138 
-4145 ITAQYEQ
+4145 
-4152 LANVIT
+4152 
-4158 NDGQHEKPAGY
+4158 
-4169 VTVTFDAGEHGKL
+4169 
-4182 SGQTSYYVNP
+4182 
-4192 EATQVELTAP
+4192 
-4202 TVQANTGYKF
+4202 
-4212 KTWDKALKG
+4212 
-4221 QFKSDTKI
+4221 
-4229 TAQYNKYD
+4229 
-4237 DVIPVGPNVQKPI
+4237 PVGPNVQKPV
-4250 DNISNNDTIGNDLMN
+4250 DNISNNNTIGNDLMN

-4271 NEANKLLTANK
+4271 NEVTESSTANK
-4282 PKDLST
+4282 QKDLSA

>member
-190 MHLDQTKADKGE
+190 MHLDQTKADKGDV
-202 LQKIIDFGIELDSF
+202 QKIIDFGIELDGF

-262 ADRDGEDR
+262 EDRDGEDR

-429 HWTVEFNQQ
+429 HWTVEFNHQ

-462 SKNGI
+462 SKNGV

-482 SKTLTGR
+482 SKTLTGK
-489 GYTVDN
+489 GYTVDS

-510 VSGTAQGPEKY
+510 VSGTAQGPETY
-521 YGQQNWK
+521 YGKQSWK
-528 TYTKNGVNQ
+528 TYTRNGVNL
-537 WWGCGNFAK
+537 WWGGGSFSRWN
-546 WSYIGSAHTLK
+546 YIGSAHTLK

-566 GSNYS
+566 GSNYP

-606 KYKYDFVNGK
+606 KYKYDFNKGE

-631 NTDRVYMFEAKQD
+631 NTDRVYMFESKQD
-644 DPNTY
+644 DTNTY

-671 AGYHSYENRTTVNYM
+671 AGYHSYENKTTVNYM
-686 QWGGLRFKPELSITV
+686 QWGGLRFKPELSITI

-744 TEYKSTS
+744 TDYKSTS

-773 VDVDNNAANPYVHQN
+773 VDADNNAANPYVHQN

-810 GSGMPNFTADDITS
+810 GSGMPNFTDDDITS
-824 VYGDKTQM
+824 IYGDKTKM

-845 RAVNVRVIPA
+845 RSVNVRVIPA

-876 EQEKQAI
+876 EQEKQDI

-923 KDDRANMQ
+923 KGDRANMQ

-959 SLNSKNGAI
+959 SLNSKNGVI
-968 DPTLTV
+968 DPTLTI

-997 TSGGTNVPN
+997 TNGGTNVTG
-1006 LTTDHND
+1006 LSTDHNE
-1013 YQKNHRGMHVDDKT
+1013 YQKNHRGMQVDDKT

-1087 VNDKIADHLKPENF
+1087 VNDKTADHLKPDNF

-1166 NDTQAPIVEFDTT
+1166 NDTQNPIVEFDTT
-1179 DHKVAN
+1179 DHKIVN

-1190 YQLNVYSNEKF
+1190 YRLNVYSNEKF

-1210 SNIVQDLRAKQGN
+1210 SNIVQDLRVKYGN
-1223 TLPQWISSDEEQVQT
+1223 TLPNWISSDEDQVQT
-1238 KYKADTKGKRDS
+1238 KYKSDTKGKRDS

-1290 ANLEIHILPQCD
+1290 ANLEIHVLPQCD
-1302 KYKNLLQGKTQT
+1302 KYKNLLQGNTQT

-1323 IKSFV
+1323 IKTFV
-1328 TAKGVQLPDSVKY
+1328 TAKGVKLPNNVKY
-1341 AYEGTGF
+1341 TYKGTGF

-1356 NAVIKLTFADKSY
+1356 NAVIKLTFADNSY
-1369 LDVHAK
+1369 IEVNAK

-1390 TDAHVKVSD
+1390 TDAHVKISD
-1399 NKYIQSTKPS
+1399 KKYIQSTKPS

-1414 KVTITAY
+1414 SVTITAY
-1421 VNEEF
+1421 VNEQF

-1448 GSLAWMTSNDRDY
+1448 GSLAWMTSNERDY

-1466 YKAVSESHPY
+1466 YKAVSESNPY

-1687 KDHGTDPYTLTIFG
+1687 KDHGTDPYKLTISG
-1701 SFTPTTQTGQYTRA
+1701 SFTPTTQTGQYTRT

-1872 VVNDA
+1872 VVKDA

-1906 YVLNISGGFGTQAKL
+1906 YVLNIKGSFGTQAKL

-1937 GDTNFKFVVKDQ
+1937 GDTNFKFVVKEQ
-1949 AAQFDGD
+1949 AAQFDDD
-1956 QLHGAT
+1956 QLNGAT

-1979 DKNTLTKIKAAN
+1979 D
-1991 GNVALSFKQ
+1991 
-2000 GTPKIE
+2000 
-2006 TVKTETVPITV
+2006 
-2017 TFSDKSTRVING
+2017 
-2029 TLKVQDT
+2029 
-2036 TVPSLKLIKTNSNKK
+2036 
-2051 NRVGE
+2051 
-2056 ITCTPSDSKHKN
+2056 
-2068 STATVV
+2068 
-2074 VYRNEQFSIQALAT
+2074 
-2088 DNSNIINDARF
+2088 
-2099 HGSAADITDNH
+2099 
-2110 DVYQAQYRGKKG
+2110 
-2122 KVNDPY
+2122 
-2128 VVTIE
+2128 
-2133 GGFSKDLKFD
+2133 
-2143 PNTHTKTIDGSYV
+2143 
-2156 RAWDGVDNTNDLKI
+2156 
-2170 KFIVKDQS
+2170 
-2178 AQFDNDKLNGT
+2178 
-2189 TKVVEINSAN
+2189 
-2199 IPQAQDF
+2199 
-2206 IDPATLKKLNAAKD
+2206 PATLKKLNSAKD
-2220 GITCTFVGDKA
+2220 GITCTFVNGKE
-2231 PKIDTVKINEP
+2231 PKIDTVKTNES

-2254 KTIQGHLTV
+2254 KTIQGYLTV
-2263 KDTTAPVITVSKA
+2263 KDTTAPVITVAKS
-2276 EKGKCVVNGDQIT
+2276 EKGKCVINGDHIT

-2314 EGTHEGVSLT
+2314 EGTHEGVSLA

-2353 TLDAT
+2353 TLNAT

-2407 SQDTKNLLGKATKGV
+2407 SQDTKDLLGKATKGV

-2686 AETIQRNIIIK
+2686 AETIQRNIIIR

-2705 VQKAEF
+2705 VQKVEF

-2748 KSKSNDNEVTYS
+2748 KSKSNDNVVTYS

-2771 KIVGYQKVE
+2771 NIVGYQKVE
-2780 TANDTLEVKPNS
+2780 TAFI
-2792 NDSINK
+2792 IN
-2798 YLIEKTDEND
+2798 
-2808 FSPAKKI
+2808 
-2815 PDIVIEYKRLADVIS
+2815 
-2830 VGPNVEKPAGY
+2830 
-2841 VTVTFSAGEHGKL
+2841 
-2854 SGTTSYYVN
+2854 
-2863 PEATQVELTAPTV
+2863 
-2876 QANTGYKFKTWD
+2876 
-2888 KALKGQFKSD
+2888 
-2898 TKITAQYEQLAN
+2898 
-2910 VITND
+2910 
-2915 GQHEKPAG
+2915 
-2923 YVTVTF
+2923 
-2929 DAGEHGKL
+2929 
-2937 SGQTSYY
+2937 
-2944 VNPEATQVELTAPTV
+2944 
-2959 QANTGYKFKTWDKA
+2959 
-2973 LKGQFKSD
+2973 
-2981 TKITAQYEQ
+2981 
-2990 LANVI
+2990 
-2995 TNDGQHEKP
+2995 
-3004 AGYVTV
+3004 
-3010 TFDAGEHGKLSGQT
+3010 
-3024 SYYVNPE
+3024 
-3031 ATQVELT
+3031 
-3038 APTVQANT
+3038 
-3046 GYKFKTWDKALKG
+3046 
-3059 QFKSDTKITAQ
+3059 
-3070 YEQLANVITNDGQH
+3070 
-3084 EKPAG
+3084 
-3089 YVTVTFDAGE
+3089 
-3099 HGKLSGQTSYYVN
+3099 
-3112 PEATQVELT
+3112 
-3121 APTVQ
+3121 
-3126 ANTGYKFKTWDK
+3126 
-3138 ALKGQFKSDTKI
+3138 
-3150 TAQYEQLANVI
+3150 
-3161 TNDGQHEKPAGYVT
+3161 
-3175 VTFDAGEHGKLSGQT
+3175 
-3190 SYYVNPEATQVELT
+3190 
-3204 APTVQANT
+3204 
-3212 GYKFK
+3212 
-3217 TWDKALKGQFK
+3217 
-3228 SDTKITAQYEQL
+3228 
-3240 ANVITNDGQ
+3240 
-3249 HEKPAGYVTVTF
+3249 
-3261 DAGEHG
+3261 
-3267 KLSGQ
+3267 
-3272 TSYYVNPEATQV
+3272 
-3284 ELTAPTVQANTGY
+3284 
-3297 KFKTWDKALKGQF
+3297 
-3310 KSDTKIT
+3310 
-3317 AQYEQLAN
+3317 
-3325 VITNDGQHE
+3325 
-3334 KPAGYVTV
+3334 
-3342 TFDAGEHG
+3342 
-3350 KLSGQTSYYVNPEA
+3350 
-3364 TQVELTAPTVQANT
+3364 
-3378 GYKFKTWD
+3378 
-3386 KALKGQFKSDTKITA
+3386 
-3401 QYEQLANVITNDGQ
+3401 
-3415 HEKPAGYV
+3415 
-3423 TVTFDAGEHGKLS
+3423 
-3436 GQTSYYVNPEA
+3436 
-3447 TQVELTAPTVQANT
+3447 
-3461 GYKFK
+3461 
-3466 TWDKALKGQFKSD
+3466 
-3479 TKITAQY
+3479 
-3486 EQLANVITNDGQ
+3486 
-3498 HEKPAGYVTVTFDA
+3498 
-3512 GEHGKLSGQTSYYV
+3512 
-3526 NPEATQVELT
+3526 
-3536 APTVQAN
+3536 
-3543 TGYKFKTWDKALK
+3543 
-3556 GQFKSDT
+3556 
-3563 KITAQYE
+3563 
-3570 QLANVITNDGQHE
+3570 
-3583 KPAGYVTVTFD
+3583 
-3594 AGEHGKLS
+3594 
-3602 GQTSYY
+3602 
-3608 VNPEATQVELTA
+3608 
-3620 PTVQANTGYKF
+3620 
-3631 KTWDKALK
+3631 
-3639 GQFKSDTKITAQ
+3639 
-3651 YEQLANVI
+3651 
-3659 TNDGQ
+3659 
-3664 HEKPAGYV
+3664 
-3672 TVTFDAG
+3672 
-3679 EHGKLSGQT
+3679 
-3688 SYYVNP
+3688 
-3694 EATQVELTAP
+3694 
-3704 TVQANTGYKFKTW
+3704 
-3717 DKALKGQFKSDT
+3717 
-3729 KITAQYEQLANVIT
+3729 
-3743 NDGQHE
+3743 
-3749 KPAGYVTVTFDAGE
+3749 
-3763 HGKLSGQ
+3763 
-3770 TSYYVN
+3770 
-3776 PEATQVE
+3776 
-3783 LTAPTVQANTGYK
+3783 
-3796 FKTWDKALKGQFKSD
+3796 
-3811 TKITAQYEQLANVIT
+3811 
-3826 NDGQHEKPAGYV
+3826 
-3838 TVTFDAGEHGKL
+3838 
-3850 SGQTSYYVNPE
+3850 
-3861 ATQVELTA
+3861 
-3869 PTVQANTGYKFKTW
+3869 
-3883 DKALKGQFKSDTK
+3883 
-3896 ITAQY
+3896 
-3901 EQLANVITN
+3901 
-3910 DGQHEKPAGYV
+3910 
-3921 TVTFDAGEHGKLSG
+3921 
-3935 QTSYYVNPEAT
+3935 
-3946 QVELT
+3946 
-3951 APTVQANTGYKF
+3951 
-3963 KTWDK
+3963 
-3968 ALKGQFKSDT
+3968 
-3978 KITAQYEQL
+3978 
-3987 ANVITNDGQHEK
+3987 
-3999 PAGYVTVTFDAGEHG
+3999 
-4014 KLSGQTSYYVNPEA
+4014 
-4028 TQVELTAPTVQANT
+4028 
-4042 GYKFKTWD
+4042 
-4050 KALKGQFKS
+4050 
-4059 DTKITAQYEQLA
+4059 
-4071 NVITNDGQHEKPA
+4071 
-4084 GYVTV
+4084 
-4089 TFDAGEHGK
+4089 
-4098 LSGQTSY
+4098 
-4105 YVNPEATQVELTAPT
+4105 
-4120 VQANTGYKFK
+4120 
-4130 TWDKALKG
+4130 
-4138 QFKSDTK
+4138 
-4145 ITAQYEQ
+4145 
-4152 LANVIT
+4152 
-4158 NDGQHEKPAGY
+4158 
-4169 VTVTFDAGEHGKL
+4169 
-4182 SGQTSYYVNP
+4182 
-4192 EATQVELTAP
+4192 
-4202 TVQANTGYKF
+4202 
-4212 KTWDKALKG
+4212 
-4221 QFKSDTKI
+4221 
-4229 TAQYNKYD
+4229 
-4237 DVIPVGPNVQKPI
+4237 
-4250 DNISNNDTIGNDLMN
+4250 
-4265 NTSDLN
+4265 
-4271 NEANKLLTANK
+4271 
-4282 PKDLST
+4282 
-4288 TEKKTNSKITK
+4288 
-4299 RLPQTGEKEN
+4299 
-4309 SVLGL
+4309 
-4314 LIIGLSG
+4314 
-4321 LLGIV
+4321 
-4326 DRKKRKDK
+4326 